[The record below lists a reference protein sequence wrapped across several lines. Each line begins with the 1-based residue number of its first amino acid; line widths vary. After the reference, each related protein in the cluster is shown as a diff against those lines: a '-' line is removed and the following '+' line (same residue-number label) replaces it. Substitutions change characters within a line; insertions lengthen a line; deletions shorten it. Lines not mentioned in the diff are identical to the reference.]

1 MAEDLAKLQVK
12 VEAHVDDYVKDIK
25 KADSETKKAVD
36 SMTKETERL
45 KKQSSSMGMW
55 KNTGKL
61 IADSVK
67 HAIPNIKAMNA
78 EIKNYVKEAQV
89 AAGVKVYT
97 DEYAETRKNIEKT
110 RKKLNELRQEEKALQ
125 QMGESS
131 GESDRYRSLRK
142 SAEKT
147 QAELDALHEKMK
159 KLEDDGDAQEY
170 TPKYQKTIDAMLAE
184 QKRVAELQKE
194 LDTRRKSGSSMT
206 YITEQGKLGN
216 VKDDLEESRR
226 KVKDLEKQLEDLE
239 KRGKDWQPTE
249 AARKL
254 SDQMEQTS
262 EKLGK
267 YRTEMTELRADGV
280 DRGTDAWIKNQKE
293 IAKARGEM
301 EKYKIMS
308 RNMESS
314 GEDIKKGTGGVA
326 ASVKAVVSEMKKS
339 LGQTKVG
346 KAASIGWGGATK
358 LFKGVTSGAKLATT
372 AIKKCSGAAA
382 SLIHRFSNGISAAG
396 RFAKGLLSL
405 GRGARNTA
413 GGFQGGLK
421 GLLMYGLG
429 IRSLF
434 ALVNRLRSVLTEG
447 MNNLAQYSD
456 STNGSLSMLMS
467 SLTQLKN
474 ALATAFAP
482 ILNAAAPMLNLLI
495 QKVTAAVTALGQLF
509 ASLTGQSGFVAAKR
523 VNQDYAKSLNSN
535 ADSAKK
541 ANKENK
547 KLQNTLFGF
556 DQINKLND
564 NSDSGDTTDTN
575 TGGGLTPAD
584 MFESVPLDSKV
595 SDFAKKLKE
604 AWKNADFT
612 EIGQIVGTKLNNA
625 LNQIPWGPI
634 QETAQKVGKSIGTF
648 ISGFVEVPDLGT
660 NIGKT
665 IAEAVNTGVGGINAF
680 LDNTKWDSVGK
691 FIGDGLNG
699 VVDTV
704 DWPGIGHLYAQKW
717 NAVFTTIGE
726 AARTFQWPDFGKNL
740 ADGVNQAIA
749 DFDWAENGARV
760 GDLVKGLLDTVLS
773 FVSETDWKQIGTSV
787 ATFIANIDWPGIFT
801 RALSAIL
808 DVPKIVWNLLTG
820 AIEAIDWYSAVRAI
834 PSTIYDFL
842 TNYDWKSLLT
852 SVGDL
857 LGAAWQA
864 AFAIGSAVLDIVKDS
879 GASIVNGLKNGIKKA
894 FSTIGSWIR
903 KHIFDPFMEKFKNL
917 FGIHS
922 PSTVMSEMGK
932 NLIAGMLK
940 GITEKISDI
949 KQKFSEIKDAIGKK
963 WDEVKTDT
971 SKKWKQINDDTSKK
985 IGNLRDDAKT
995 KFEEIRSKISDKWSS
1010 VSQNTETS
1018 WNNTKTSL
1026 SQKWSGIR
1034 SDAASKFE
1042 NIRSTVAQKWTNLH
1056 GNTTSTWSQI
1066 GIGLKNTWSDLK
1078 GNASR
1083 AFGSIS
1089 SNILSCFRN
1098 LKNSLKSTMSGV
1110 ANAIISPIGSAVNGV
1125 ISGVNWILGKV
1136 GSRKS
1141 FAKWQVPK
1149 FARGSEGLQA
1159 DTLGVVNDQPGG
1171 IYREMV
1177 IRPDGS
1183 AFVPQGRNVPLMMEK
1198 GTQIV
1203 PAKQTQQYLSMMPHF
1218 KNGIG
1223 SKIKDTISDVWSYV
1237 SHPSKLVDL
1246 ALEKFA
1252 DVGNAAEP
1260 GLSIAKGVVSQVKG
1274 SITDFVKN
1282 LFSESTPKVNYVAS
1296 KGVEQWRS
1304 LAVKA
1309 LQLTGQYSAANLN
1322 SLLYQMQT
1330 ESSGNPNAI
1339 NLWDSNAK
1347 RGTPSKGLMQVIDPT
1362 FRAYAMAP
1370 YNQNVWDPL
1379 SNMIASIRYAVSR
1392 YGSLGRAYQGHGYAS
1407 GGFPQTGEFFMARES
1422 GPELVGRMGSRNAV
1436 ANNDQITEGIKGAV
1450 FEAMLDAFQAS
1461 GIFEQK
1467 SEANKDVTLELT
1479 IKADSETLYKVVRK
1493 GKEKHDGRY
1502 YVIETI

>member
-1 MAEDLAKLQVK
+1 MAEDLAKLKVKLEAQVD
-12 VEAHVDDYVKDIK
+12 EYVKEIR
-25 KADSETKKAVD
+25 KAKSETKSAVD
-36 SMTKETERL
+36 SMEKQTERL
-45 KKQSSSMGMW
+45 KKQSSSMFMW

-67 HAIPNIKAMNA
+67 HAIPNIKALSA
-78 EIKNYVKEAQV
+78 EVKGYVKEAQV

-97 DEYAETRKNIEKT
+97 DEYASVRNSMEKT
-110 RKKLNELRQEEKALQ
+110 RKKLKELRQEEKALQ
-125 QMGESS
+125 QMGEHK
-131 GESDRYRSLRK
+131 GESDRYQSLRK
-142 SAEKT
+142 SAEKA
-147 QAELDALHEKMK
+147 QSELDALKRKMAE
-159 KLEDDGDAQEY
+159 LAQEGKEKEI
-170 TPKYQKTIDAMLAE
+170 TPKFAKLDTEYSTE
-184 QKRVAELQKE
+184 QKNLKNLKKEYERRRKNNIPMLDTNADGTLTNVEEELTKSMERAETLKKE
-194 LDTRRKSGSSMT
+194 LEELRK
-206 YITEQGKLGN
+206 E
-216 VKDDLEESRR
+216 
-226 KVKDLEKQLEDLE
+226 
-239 KRGKDWQPTE
+239 GKDWQPTK

-254 SDQMEQTS
+254 SEQMEKAS

-267 YRTEMTELRADGV
+267 YRTDITDLRADGV
-280 DRGTDAWIKNQKE
+280 DRGTNAWIKNQKE
-293 IAKARGEM
+293 IAKAGSEI
-301 EKYKIMS
+301 EKYKTMS
-308 RNMESS
+308 RNMEFS
-314 GEDIKKGTGGVA
+314 GQDVKKGTGGVA
-326 ASVKAVVSEMKKS
+326 ASIKAVMSEMKQS
-339 LGQTKVG
+339 LSETTIG
-346 KAASIGWGGATK
+346 KGLSKGWGG
-358 LFKGVTSGAKLATT
+358 VTSALKNAKKGTDLATT
-372 AIKKCSGAAA
+372 AIKKCSGAAS
-382 SLIHRFSNGISAAG
+382 SLIHRFSNGISAVG
-396 RFAKGLLSL
+396 RFAKSLTGL
-405 GRGARNTA
+405 GKGARSSSN
-413 GGFQGGLK
+413 GFQGGLK
-421 GLLMYGLG
+421 SLVMYGLG

-447 MNNLAQYSD
+447 MNNLVQYSD
-456 STNGSLSMLMS
+456 RTNGSMSLLMS

-495 QKVTAAVTALGQLF
+495 QKVTSAVTALGQLF

-564 NSDSGDTTDTN
+564 NSDSSDAADN
-575 TGGGLTPAD
+575 SAGGGLTPAD
-584 MFESVPLDSKV
+584 MFESVPVESKI
-595 SDFAKKLKE
+595 SDFAKRLKD

-612 EIGQIVGTKLNNA
+612 EIGQIVGTKLNDA
-625 LNQIPWGPI
+625 LNRIPWGPI
-634 QETAQKVGKSIGTF
+634 QNTARKVGKSIGTF

-660 NIGKT
+660 NIGKA

-680 LDNTKWDSVGK
+680 LDNTRWDSVGK

-699 VVDTV
+699 AVNTV
-704 DWPGIGHLYAQKW
+704 DWSGIGHMFAQKW
-717 NAVFTTIGE
+717 NAIFTTIGE
-726 AARTFQWPDFGKNL
+726 AARTFKWSNFGKNL
-740 ADGVNQAIA
+740 ASGLNKAIT
-749 DFDWAENGARV
+749 DFDWAGNGARIS
-760 GDLVKGLLDTVLS
+760 DLALGLLNTLTT
-773 FVSETDWKQIGTSV
+773 FLEQTDWVKLGASIKS
-787 ATFIANIDWPGIFT
+787 FIA
-801 RALSAIL
+801 
-808 DVPKIVWNLLTG
+808 
-820 AIEAIDWYSAVRAI
+820 AIDWKSIGTELSRAI
-834 PSTIYDFL
+834 GDIFGAL
-842 TNYDWKSLLT
+842 GAIVGGL
-852 SVGDL
+852 VGDAFKNAQKYFAQKTKECGGHAF
-857 LGAAWQA
+857 LGFLKGIRDAIIGIGAW
-864 AFAIGSAVLDIVKDS
+864 
-879 GASIVNGLKNGIKKA
+879 IKKN
-894 FSTIGSWIR
+894 
-903 KHIFDPFMEKFKNL
+903 IFDPFMKGFKSV
-917 FGIHS
+917 FEIHS
-922 PSTVMSEMGK
+922 PSKVMAEMGRY
-932 NLIAGMLK
+932 LIEGMLN
-940 GITEKISDI
+940 GITDKISDI
-949 KQKFSEIKDAIGKK
+949 KQKFSEIKDAISKK
-963 WDEVKTDT
+963 WEEVKTDT

-985 IGNLRDDAKT
+985 IANLRDDAKT

-1010 VSQNTETS
+1010 VRQNTETS

-1026 SQKWSGIR
+1026 AQKWSGIR
-1034 SDAASKFE
+1034 SDASSKFE

-1066 GIGLKNTWSDLK
+1066 GSSLKNTWSDLK
-1078 GNASR
+1078 SNASK
-1083 AFGSIS
+1083 AFGTIS
-1089 SNILSCFRN
+1089 DNILGCFRN

-1136 GSRKS
+1136 GSSKS

-1149 FARGSEGLQA
+1149 FAQGSEGLQA

-1223 SKIKDTISDVWSYV
+1223 TKIKDTISDVWSYV
-1237 SHPSKLVDL
+1237 SHPSKLVEL

-1252 DVGNAAEP
+1252 DVGNVAEP
-1260 GLSIAKGVVSQVKG
+1260 GLSIAKGVISQVKG

-1304 LAVKA
+1304 LAIKA

-1370 YNQNVWDPL
+1370 YNKNIWDPL

-1392 YGSLGRAYQGHGYAS
+1392 YGSLSRAYQGHGYAS

-1436 ANNDQITEGIKGAV
+1436 ANNDQIVEGIKSGVYQAV
-1450 FEAMLDAFQAS
+1450 TNAFRMLSENGNKEGQAP
-1461 GIFEQK
+1461 IF
-1467 SEANKDVTLELT
+1467 NV
-1479 IKADSETLYKVVRK
+1479 YVG
-1493 GKEKHDGRY
+1493 GKKITDI
-1502 YVIETI
+1502 VIEDVNNRTKATGKCPIIT

>member
-1 MAEDLAKLQVK
+1 MAEDLAKLQV
-12 VEAHVDDYVKDIK
+12 VIEATNAPLKKELK
-25 KADSETKKAVD
+25 KAQDMV
-36 SMTKETERL
+36 KEASGNME
-45 KKQSSSMGMW
+45 KQSS
-55 KNTGKL
+55 
-61 IADSVK
+61 VK
-67 HAIPNIKAMNA
+67 AFSGEITKAQQLAKKMRQ
-78 EIKNYVKEAQV
+78 IVKEAQV
-89 AAGVKVYT
+89 QAGTKVYT
-97 DEYAETRKNIEKT
+97 EEYKTVQKEADNAKRK
-110 RKKLNELRQEEKALQ
+110 LRQLREEEKALE
-125 QMGESS
+125 QMGQSQGMSEQYQKV
-131 GESDRYRSLRK
+131 SD
-142 SAEKT
+142 SAKKA
-147 QAELDALHEKMK
+147 QRELDALKKKMEELEQDGKEKQVAPK
-159 KLEDDGDAQEY
+159 FAKVDGEYRVEKEKLENLKQEY
-170 TPKYQKTIDAMLAE
+170 ENRRKNRLTMQDVDSNGKLINIEEELSKSLD
-184 QKRVAELQKE
+184 RVEALEAKIKE
-194 LDTRRKSGSSMT
+194 LRK
-206 YITEQGKLGN
+206 EGK
-216 VKDDLEESRR
+216 E
-226 KVKDLEKQLEDLE
+226 
-239 KRGKDWQPTE
+239 WQPTE
-249 AARKL
+249 AAIKL
-254 SDQMEQTS
+254 SGQMEQAS

-267 YRTEMTELRADGV
+267 YQSQMTQMRADGV
-280 DRGTDAWIKNQKE
+280 DRGTDAWIKNQKAINQATQE
-293 IAKARGEM
+293 QAKYQNMKA
-301 EKYKIMS
+301 
-308 RNMESS
+308 NMENA
-314 GEDIKKGTGGVA
+314 GTDMKGTKITGISGMLYEL
-326 ASVKAVVSEMKKS
+326 KAFKERLKANLKEAFE
-339 LGQTKVG
+339 GTKVG
-346 KAASIGWGGATK
+346 KGWGDISRLLGMISKEAERASTK
-358 LFKGVTSGAKLATT
+358 
-372 AIKKCSGAAA
+372 IKKCSGAAA
-382 SLIHRFSNGISAAG
+382 SLIHRFSNGISVAG

-447 MNNLAQYSD
+447 MNNLAQYND

-564 NSDSGDTTDTN
+564 NSDSDDNADTS

-595 SDFAKKLKE
+595 SDFAKKLKD

-612 EIGQIVGTKLNNA
+612 EIGQIVGTKLNDA
-625 LNQIPWGPI
+625 LNRIPWGPI
-634 QETAQKVGKSIGTF
+634 QNTSRKVGKSIGTF

-660 NIGKT
+660 NIGKA
-665 IAEAVNTGVGGINAF
+665 IAKAVNTGVGGINAF
-680 LDNTKWDSVGK
+680 LDNTRWDSVGK

-699 VVDTV
+699 AADTV

-717 NAVFTTIGE
+717 NAVFAVIGE
-726 AARTFQWPDFGKNL
+726 AARTFKWTGFGQDL
-740 ADGVNQAIA
+740 AGGLNTAIT
-749 DFDWAENGARV
+749 DFDWAGNGVRV
-760 GDLVKGLLDTVLS
+760 GDLAKGLLNTIVAVLEQTDWRKLGNS
-773 FVSETDWKQIGTSV
+773 VRTFVVSIDWSGIVSELARGFGAAFGSLGALIGGLVGEAFKSAQKYFAQKTKECGGHAVLGFFKGILDAIDGIGT
-787 ATFIANIDWPGIFT
+787 W
-801 RALSAIL
+801 
-808 DVPKIVWNLLTG
+808 
-820 AIEAIDWYSAVRAI
+820 
-834 PSTIYDFL
+834 
-842 TNYDWKSLLT
+842 
-852 SVGDL
+852 
-857 LGAAWQA
+857 
-864 AFAIGSAVLDIVKDS
+864 
-879 GASIVNGLKNGIKKA
+879 IKKN
-894 FSTIGSWIR
+894 IC
-903 KHIFDPFMEKFKNL
+903 DPFMKGFRNA

-922 PSTVMSEMGK
+922 PSKVMAEMGK
-932 NLIAGMLK
+932 YLIEGMLN
-940 GITEKISDI
+940 GITDRISDI
-949 KQKFSEIKDAIGKK
+949 KQKFSEIKDAISKK
-963 WDEVKTDT
+963 WEEVKTDT

-985 IGNLRDDAKT
+985 IANLRDDAKT

-1010 VSQNTETS
+1010 VRQNTETS

-1026 SQKWSGIR
+1026 AQKWSGIR
-1034 SDAASKFE
+1034 SDASSKFE

-1066 GIGLKNTWSDLK
+1066 GSSLKNTWSDLK
-1078 GNASR
+1078 NNASK
-1083 AFGSIS
+1083 AFGTIS
-1089 SNILSCFRN
+1089 DNILGCFRN

-1136 GSRKS
+1136 GSSKS

-1149 FARGSEGLQA
+1149 FAQGSEGLQA

-1218 KNGIG
+1218 KTGIG
-1223 SKIKDTISDVWSYV
+1223 TKIKDTISDVWSYV
-1237 SHPSKLVDL
+1237 SHPSKLVEL

-1260 GLSIAKGVVSQVKG
+1260 GLSIAKGVISQVKG

-1304 LAVKA
+1304 LAIKA

-1370 YNQNVWDPL
+1370 YNQNIWDPL

-1392 YGSLGRAYQGHGYAS
+1392 YGSLGRAYRGHGYAS

-1436 ANNDQITEGIKGAV
+1436 ANNDQITESIKGAV
-1450 FEAMLDAFQAS
+1450 FEAMLDAFQAY
-1461 GIFEQK
+1461 GIFEKK
-1467 SEANKDVTLELT
+1467 SDANKDVTLELT

>member
-12 VEAHVDDYVKDIK
+12 LEAQADEYVKELK
-25 KADSETKKAVD
+25 RADSETKRAVD
-36 SMTKETERL
+36 SMSKETERL
-45 KKQSSSMGMW
+45 KKQSSSMDMW

-61 IADSVK
+61 VAHSIRY
-67 HAIPNIKAMNA
+67 AIPNIKAMNA
-78 EIKNYVKEAQV
+78 SIKNYVKEAQV

-97 DEYAETRKNIEKT
+97 DEYAKTQESIEKLQG
-110 RKKLNELRQEEKALQ
+110 KLNELYQEEKALQ
-125 QMGESS
+125 QLGKSEGDS
-131 GESDRYRSLRK
+131 EQYRDLRK
-142 SAEKT
+142 SAEKA
-147 QAELDALHEKMK
+147 QEELV
-159 KLEDDGDAQEY
+159 KLESKMQELKD
-170 TPKYQKTIDAMLAE
+170 TGKAAVPAPDFSNMETEYQ
-184 QKRVAELQKE
+184 AELQKVEE
-194 LDTRRKSGSSMT
+194 LQKEFDKRLKDRSTMRYMHDDGT
-206 YITEQGKLGN
+206 VGN
-216 VKDDLEESRR
+216 IR
-226 KVKDLEKQLEDLE
+226 KDLAESKGRLEDLKAKMDE
-239 KRGKDWQPTE
+239 MKNSGKDWQPTKE
-249 AARKL
+249 AEKL
-254 SDQMEQTS
+254 SEQMERASEKIKKYEDQMV
-262 EKLGK
+262 
-267 YRTEMTELRADGV
+267 ELRADGV
-280 DRGTDAWIKNQKE
+280 ERGSDAWIKNQKE
-293 IAKARGEM
+293 IAKARDELR
-301 EKYKIMS
+301 KYQTMG

-314 GEDIKKGTGGVA
+314 GEDIEMGTGGKL
-326 ASVKAVVSEMKKS
+326 ASVKAVMKEIKES
-339 LGQTKVG
+339 LSQTKVG
-346 KAASIGWGGATK
+346 KVASAGWGGITK

-413 GGFQGGLK
+413 GGFQGGPK

-456 STNGSLSMLMS
+456 NTNGSLSMLMS
-467 SLTQLKN
+467 SLTRLKN

-482 ILNAAAPMLNLLI
+482 ILNVAAPMLNLLV
-495 QKVTAAVTALGQLF
+495 QKVTEAVTALGQLF

-564 NSDSGDTTDTN
+564 NSDGDDTADTS

-584 MFESVPLDSKV
+584 MFESVPINSKV
-595 SDFAKKLKE
+595 SDFAKKLKD

-612 EIGQIVGTKLNNA
+612 EIGQIFGTKLNDA
-625 LNQIPWGPI
+625 LNQISWGPI

-665 IAEAVNTGVGGINAF
+665 IAGAVNTGVGGINAF
-680 LDNTKWDSVGK
+680 LDNTRWDSVGK

-699 VVDTV
+699 AVDTI

-717 NAVFTTIGE
+717 NAIFTTIGE
-726 AARTFQWPDFGKNL
+726 SARTFKWSDFGKNL
-740 ADGVNQAIA
+740 AAGVNQTIA
-749 DFDWAENGARV
+749 DFDWAGNGARI
-760 GDLVKGLLDTVLS
+760 GDLAKGLLDTISTFL
-773 FVSETDWKQIGTSV
+773 EQTDWRKLGESIR
-787 ATFIANIDWPGIFT
+787 TFVVSIDWTGIVNELVRGC
-801 RALSAIL
+801 RAAAGALGALIGGLIGDAIKDAKKYFQKKAEECGGSLWKGVLKGIL
-808 DVPKIVWNLLTG
+808 DAIMNVAVW
-820 AIEAIDWYSAVRAI
+820 
-834 PSTIYDFL
+834 
-842 TNYDWKSLLT
+842 
-852 SVGDL
+852 
-857 LGAAWQA
+857 
-864 AFAIGSAVLDIVKDS
+864 
-879 GASIVNGLKNGIKKA
+879 IKKN
-894 FSTIGSWIR
+894 IC
-903 KHIFDPFMEKFKNL
+903 DPFMKGFRNE

-922 PSTVMSEMGK
+922 PSTVMAEMGK
-932 NLIAGMLK
+932 YLIEGMLN
-940 GITEKISDI
+940 GITDKISDI
-949 KQKFSEIKDAIGKK
+949 KQKFSEIKDAI
-963 WDEVKTDT
+963 
-971 SKKWKQINDDTSKK
+971 SKKWSEVQTDTTKKWTQINDDTSKK
-985 IGNLRDDAKT
+985 MANLRDDAKT
-995 KFEEIRSKISDKWSS
+995 KFEEIRSKISDKWFS
-1010 VSQNTETS
+1010 VRQNTETS

-1026 SQKWSGIR
+1026 AQKWSGIR
-1034 SDAASKFE
+1034 SDASSKFE
-1042 NIRSTVAQKWTNLH
+1042 NIRSTVAQKWSNLH

-1066 GIGLKNTWSDLK
+1066 GSSLKNTWSDLK
-1078 GNASR
+1078 SNASK
-1083 AFGSIS
+1083 AFGTIS
-1089 SNILSCFRN
+1089 DNILGCFRN

-1136 GSRKS
+1136 GSSKS

-1149 FARGSEGLQA
+1149 FAQGSEGLQA

-1218 KNGIG
+1218 KTGIG
-1223 SKIKDTISDVWSYV
+1223 SKIKETISDVWSYV

-1246 ALEKFA
+1246 AIKKFA

-1260 GLSIAKGVVSQVKG
+1260 GLSIAKGVISQVKG

-1304 LAVKA
+1304 LAIKA

-1370 YNQNVWDPL
+1370 YNQNIWDPL

-1450 FEAMLDAFQAS
+1450 FEAMLDAFQAG

-1467 SEANKDVTLELT
+1467 SDANKDVTLELT

>member
-1 MAEDLAKLQVK
+1 MAEDLAKLQV
-12 VEAHVDDYVKDIK
+12 VIEATNAPLKKELK
-25 KADSETKKAVD
+25 KAQDMV
-36 SMTKETERL
+36 KEASGNME
-45 KKQSSSMGMW
+45 KQSS
-55 KNTGKL
+55 
-61 IADSVK
+61 VK
-67 HAIPNIKAMNA
+67 AFSGEITKAQQLAKKMRQ
-78 EIKNYVKEAQV
+78 IVKEAQV
-89 AAGVKVYT
+89 QAGTKVYT
-97 DEYAETRKNIEKT
+97 EEYKTVQKEADNAKRK
-110 RKKLNELRQEEKALQ
+110 LRQLREEEKALE
-125 QMGESS
+125 QMGQSQGMSEQYQKV
-131 GESDRYRSLRK
+131 SD
-142 SAEKT
+142 SAKKA
-147 QAELDALHEKMK
+147 QRELDALKKKMEELEQDGKEKQVAPK
-159 KLEDDGDAQEY
+159 FAKVDGEYRVEKEKLENLKQEY
-170 TPKYQKTIDAMLAE
+170 ENGRKNRLTMQDVDSDGKLINIEEELSKSLD
-184 QKRVAELQKE
+184 RVEALEAKIKE
-194 LDTRRKSGSSMT
+194 LRK
-206 YITEQGKLGN
+206 EGK
-216 VKDDLEESRR
+216 E
-226 KVKDLEKQLEDLE
+226 
-239 KRGKDWQPTE
+239 WQPTE
-249 AARKL
+249 AAIKL
-254 SDQMEQTS
+254 SGQMEQAS

-267 YRTEMTELRADGV
+267 YQSQMTQMRADGV
-280 DRGTDAWIKNQKE
+280 DRGTDAWIKNQKAINQATQE
-293 IAKARGEM
+293 QAKYQNMKA
-301 EKYKIMS
+301 
-308 RNMESS
+308 NMENA
-314 GEDIKKGTGGVA
+314 GTDMKGTKITGISGMLYEI
-326 ASVKAVVSEMKKS
+326 KAFKERLKANLKEAFE
-339 LGQTKVG
+339 GTKVG
-346 KAASIGWGGATK
+346 KGWGDISRLLGMISKEAERASTK
-358 LFKGVTSGAKLATT
+358 
-372 AIKKCSGAAA
+372 IKKCSGAAA
-382 SLIHRFSNGISAAG
+382 SLINRFSNGISVAG

-434 ALVNRLRSVLTEG
+434 ALVNRLRNVLTEG

-564 NSDSGDTTDTN
+564 NSDSDDTADTS

-584 MFESVPLDSKV
+584 MFESVPINSKV
-595 SDFAKKLKE
+595 SDFAKKLKD

-612 EIGQIVGTKLNNA
+612 EIGQIVGIKLNDA

-634 QETAQKVGKSIGTF
+634 QNTARKVGKSIGTF

-660 NIGKT
+660 NIGKA
-665 IAEAVNTGVGGINAF
+665 IAEAVNTSVGGINAF
-680 LDNTKWDSVGK
+680 LDNTRWDSVGK

-699 VVDTV
+699 AADTV

-717 NAVFTTIGE
+717 NAVFAVIGE
-726 AARTFQWPDFGKNL
+726 AARTFKWTGFGQDL
-740 ADGVNQAIA
+740 AGGLNTAIT
-749 DFDWAENGARV
+749 DFDWAGNGVRV
-760 GDLVKGLLDTVLS
+760 GDLAKGLLNTIVAVLEQTDWRKLGNS
-773 FVSETDWKQIGTSV
+773 VRTFVVSIDWSGIVSELARGFGAAFGSLGALIGGLV
-787 ATFIANIDWPGIFT
+787 GEAFK
-801 RALSAIL
+801 SAQKYFAQKTKECGGNAFLGFLKGIL
-808 DVPKIVWNLLTG
+808 DAIIGIG
-820 AIEAIDWYSAVRAI
+820 AW
-834 PSTIYDFL
+834 
-842 TNYDWKSLLT
+842 
-852 SVGDL
+852 
-857 LGAAWQA
+857 
-864 AFAIGSAVLDIVKDS
+864 
-879 GASIVNGLKNGIKKA
+879 IKKN
-894 FSTIGSWIR
+894 
-903 KHIFDPFMEKFKNL
+903 IFDPFMKGFKSI
-917 FGIHS
+917 FEIHS
-922 PSTVMSEMGK
+922 PSKVMAEMGK
-932 NLIAGMLK
+932 YLIEGMLK
-940 GITEKISDI
+940 GITGKISDI
-949 KQKFSEIKDAIGKK
+949 KAKFSEIKDAISKK
-963 WDEVKTDT
+963 WEETKTDT
-971 SKKWKQINDDTSKK
+971 AKKWKQITEETTKK
-985 IGNLRDDAKT
+985 MGSLRDDAKT
-995 KFEEIRSKISDKWSS
+995 KFEEIRSNISGKWSL
-1010 VSQNTETS
+1010 VRQNTETS
-1018 WNNTKTSL
+1018 WSNIKSNTA
-1026 SQKWSGIR
+1026 QKWSEIR
-1034 SDAASKFE
+1034 SDASAKFE
-1042 NIRSTVAQKWTNLH
+1042 NIRSTVAQKWNSLH
-1056 GNTTSTWSQI
+1056 KDTTWSQI
-1066 GIGLKNTWSDLK
+1066 SSNLKNTWSDLK
-1078 GNASR
+1078 SNASK
-1083 AFGSIS
+1083 AFGTIS
-1089 SNILSCFRN
+1089 DNILGCFRN

-1136 GSRKS
+1136 GSSKS

-1149 FARGSEGLQA
+1149 FANGSEGLPT

-1183 AFVPQGRNVPLMMEK
+1183 AFIPQGRNVPLMMEK

-1203 PAKQTQQYLSMMPHF
+1203 PAKQTQQYMSMMPHF
-1218 KNGIG
+1218 KTGVG
-1223 SKIKDTISDVWSYV
+1223 SKIKETIENVWSYV

-1246 ALEKFA
+1246 ALDKFA
-1252 DVGNAAEP
+1252 NIGNAMEP
-1260 GLSIAKGVVSQVKG
+1260 GLSIAKGVISQVKG
-1274 SITDFVKN
+1274 SVTDFVKKI
-1282 LFSESTPKVNYVAS
+1282 FSESEPKVNYVAS

-1304 LAVKA
+1304 LATKA

-1322 SLLYQMQT
+1322 RLLYQMNT

-1370 YNQNVWDPL
+1370 YNKNIWDPL

-1392 YGSLGRAYQGHGYAS
+1392 YGSLSRAYQGHGYAS

-1450 FEAMLDAFQAS
+1450 FEAMLDAFQAG
-1461 GIFEQK
+1461 GIFERK
-1467 SEANKDVTLELT
+1467 SDANKDVTLELT

>member
-1 MAEDLAKLQVK
+1 MAEDLAKLQV
-12 VEAHVDDYVKDIK
+12 VIEATNAPLKKELK
-25 KADSETKKAVD
+25 KAQDMV
-36 SMTKETERL
+36 KEASGNME
-45 KKQSSSMGMW
+45 KQSS
-55 KNTGKL
+55 
-61 IADSVK
+61 VK
-67 HAIPNIKAMNA
+67 AFSGEITKAQQLAKKMRQ
-78 EIKNYVKEAQV
+78 IVKEAQV
-89 AAGVKVYT
+89 QAGTKVYT
-97 DEYAETRKNIEKT
+97 EEYKTVQKEADNAKRK
-110 RKKLNELRQEEKALQ
+110 LRQLREEEKALE
-125 QMGESS
+125 QMGQSQGMSEQYQKV
-131 GESDRYRSLRK
+131 SD
-142 SAEKT
+142 SAKKA
-147 QAELDALHEKMK
+147 QRELDALKKKMEELEQDGKEKQVAPK
-159 KLEDDGDAQEY
+159 FAKVDGEYRVEKEKLENLKQEY
-170 TPKYQKTIDAMLAE
+170 ENRRKNRLTMQDVDSDGKLINIEEELSKSLD
-184 QKRVAELQKE
+184 RVEALEAKIKE
-194 LDTRRKSGSSMT
+194 LRK
-206 YITEQGKLGN
+206 EGK
-216 VKDDLEESRR
+216 E
-226 KVKDLEKQLEDLE
+226 
-239 KRGKDWQPTE
+239 WQPTE
-249 AARKL
+249 AAIKL
-254 SDQMEQTS
+254 SGQMEQAS

-267 YRTEMTELRADGV
+267 YQSQMTQMRADGV
-280 DRGTDAWIKNQKE
+280 DRGTDAWIKNQKAINQATQE
-293 IAKARGEM
+293 QAKYQNMKA
-301 EKYKIMS
+301 
-308 RNMESS
+308 NMENA
-314 GEDIKKGTGGVA
+314 GTDMKGTKITGISGMLYEI
-326 ASVKAVVSEMKKS
+326 KAFKERLKANLKEAFE
-339 LGQTKVG
+339 GTKVG
-346 KAASIGWGGATK
+346 KGWGDISRLLGMISKEAERASTK
-358 LFKGVTSGAKLATT
+358 
-372 AIKKCSGAAA
+372 IKKCSGAAA
-382 SLIHRFSNGISAAG
+382 SLIHRFSNGISVAG

-447 MNNLAQYSD
+447 MNNLAQYND

-564 NSDSGDTTDTN
+564 NSDSDDNADTS

-595 SDFAKKLKE
+595 SDFAKKLKD

-612 EIGQIVGTKLNNA
+612 EIGQIVGTKLNDA
-625 LNQIPWGPI
+625 LNRIPWGPI
-634 QETAQKVGKSIGTF
+634 QNTSRKVGKSIGTF

-680 LDNTKWDSVGK
+680 LDNTRWDSVGK
-691 FIGDGLNG
+691 IIGDGLNG
-699 VVDTV
+699 AADTV

-717 NAVFTTIGE
+717 NAVFAVIGE
-726 AARTFQWPDFGKNL
+726 AARTFKWTGFGQDL
-740 ADGVNQAIA
+740 AGGLNTAIT
-749 DFDWAENGARV
+749 DFDWAGNGVRV
-760 GDLVKGLLDTVLS
+760 GDLAKGLLNTIVAVLEQTDWRKLGNS
-773 FVSETDWKQIGTSV
+773 VRTFVVSIDWSGIVSELARGFGAAFGSLGALIGGLVGEAFKSAQKYFAQKTKECGGHAVLGFFKGILDAIDGIGT
-787 ATFIANIDWPGIFT
+787 W
-801 RALSAIL
+801 
-808 DVPKIVWNLLTG
+808 
-820 AIEAIDWYSAVRAI
+820 
-834 PSTIYDFL
+834 
-842 TNYDWKSLLT
+842 
-852 SVGDL
+852 
-857 LGAAWQA
+857 
-864 AFAIGSAVLDIVKDS
+864 
-879 GASIVNGLKNGIKKA
+879 IKKN
-894 FSTIGSWIR
+894 
-903 KHIFDPFMEKFKNL
+903 IFDPFMKGFKNV
-917 FGIHS
+917 FEIHS
-922 PSTVMSEMGK
+922 PSKVMAEMGRY
-932 NLIAGMLK
+932 LIEGMLN
-940 GITEKISDI
+940 GITDKISDI
-949 KQKFSEIKDAIGKK
+949 KQKFSEIKDAISKK
-963 WDEVKTDT
+963 WEEVKTDT

-985 IGNLRDDAKT
+985 IANLRDDAKT

-1010 VSQNTETS
+1010 VRQNTETS

-1026 SQKWSGIR
+1026 AQKWSGIR
-1034 SDAASKFE
+1034 SDASSKFE

-1066 GIGLKNTWSDLK
+1066 GNSLKNTWSDLK
-1078 GNASR
+1078 SNASK
-1083 AFGSIS
+1083 AFGTIS
-1089 SNILSCFRN
+1089 DNILGCFRN
-1098 LKNSLKSTMSGV
+1098 LKNSLKSTMSDV

-1136 GSRKS
+1136 GSSKS

-1149 FARGSEGLQA
+1149 FANGSEGLPT

-1218 KNGIG
+1218 KTGIG
-1223 SKIKDTISDVWSYV
+1223 TKIKDTISDVWSYV

-1246 ALEKFA
+1246 AIEKFA

-1260 GLSIAKGVVSQVKG
+1260 GLSIAKGVISQVKG

-1282 LFSESTPKVNYVAS
+1282 LFSESAPKVNYVAS

-1304 LAVKA
+1304 LAIKA

-1370 YNQNVWDPL
+1370 YNKNIWDPL
-1379 SNMIASIRYAVSR
+1379 GNMIASIRYAVSR

-1407 GGFPQTGEFFMARES
+1407 GGFPQMGEFFMARES

-1450 FEAMLDAFQAS
+1450 FEAMLDAFQAG

-1467 SEANKDVTLELT
+1467 SDANKDVTLELT

>member
-1 MAEDLAKLQVK
+1 MAEDLAKLQV
-12 VEAHVDDYVKDIK
+12 VIEATNAPLKKELK
-25 KADSETKKAVD
+25 KAQDMV
-36 SMTKETERL
+36 KEASGNME
-45 KKQSSSMGMW
+45 KQSS
-55 KNTGKL
+55 
-61 IADSVK
+61 VK
-67 HAIPNIKAMNA
+67 AFSGEITKAQQLAKKMRQ
-78 EIKNYVKEAQV
+78 IVKEAQV
-89 AAGVKVYT
+89 QAGTKVYT
-97 DEYAETRKNIEKT
+97 EEYKTVQKEADNAKRK
-110 RKKLNELRQEEKALQ
+110 LRQLREEEKALE
-125 QMGESS
+125 QMGQSQGMSEQYQKV
-131 GESDRYRSLRK
+131 SD
-142 SAEKT
+142 SAKKA
-147 QAELDALHEKMK
+147 QRELDALKKKMEELEQDGKEKQVAPK
-159 KLEDDGDAQEY
+159 FAKVDGEYRVEKEKLENLKQEY
-170 TPKYQKTIDAMLAE
+170 ENRRKNRLTMQDVDSDGKLINIEEELSKSLD
-184 QKRVAELQKE
+184 RVEALEAKIKE
-194 LDTRRKSGSSMT
+194 LRK
-206 YITEQGKLGN
+206 EGK
-216 VKDDLEESRR
+216 E
-226 KVKDLEKQLEDLE
+226 
-239 KRGKDWQPTE
+239 WQPTE
-249 AARKL
+249 AAIKL
-254 SDQMEQTS
+254 SGQMEQAS

-267 YRTEMTELRADGV
+267 YQSQMTQMREDGV
-280 DRGTDAWIKNQKE
+280 DRGTDAWIKNQKAINQATQE
-293 IAKARGEM
+293 QAKYQNMKA
-301 EKYKIMS
+301 
-308 RNMESS
+308 NMENA
-314 GEDIKKGTGGVA
+314 GTDMKGTKITGISGMLYEI
-326 ASVKAVVSEMKKS
+326 KAFKERLKANLKEAFE
-339 LGQTKVG
+339 GTKVG
-346 KAASIGWGGATK
+346 KGWGDISRLLGMISKEAERASTK
-358 LFKGVTSGAKLATT
+358 
-372 AIKKCSGAAA
+372 IKKCSGAAA

-564 NSDSGDTTDTN
+564 NSDSDDNADTS

-584 MFESVPLDSKV
+584 MFESVPLDSKIT
-595 SDFAKKLKE
+595 DFAKKLKD

-612 EIGQIVGTKLNNA
+612 EIGQIVGTKLNDA
-625 LNQIPWGPI
+625 LNRIPWGPI
-634 QETAQKVGKSIGTF
+634 QNTSRKVGKSIGTF

-680 LDNTKWDSVGK
+680 LDNTRWDSVGK

-699 VVDTV
+699 AADTV

-717 NAVFTTIGE
+717 NAVFAVIGE
-726 AARTFQWPDFGKNL
+726 AARTFKWTGFGQDL
-740 ADGVNQAIA
+740 AGGLNTAIT
-749 DFDWAENGARV
+749 DFDWAGNGVRV
-760 GDLVKGLLDTVLS
+760 GDLAKGLLNTIVAVLEQTDWRKLGNS
-773 FVSETDWKQIGTSV
+773 VRTFVVSIDWSGIVSELARG
-787 ATFIANIDWPGIFT
+787 F
-801 RALSAIL
+801 
-808 DVPKIVWNLLTG
+808 G
-820 AIEAIDWYSAVRAI
+820 AAFGS
-834 PSTIYDFL
+834 
-842 TNYDWKSLLT
+842 
-852 SVGDL
+852 
-857 LGAAWQA
+857 LGALIGGLVGETFKSAQKYFAQKTKECGGNAFLGFLKGIRDAIIGIGAW
-864 AFAIGSAVLDIVKDS
+864 
-879 GASIVNGLKNGIKKA
+879 IKKN
-894 FSTIGSWIR
+894 
-903 KHIFDPFMEKFKNL
+903 IFDPFMKGFKSV
-917 FGIHS
+917 FEIHS
-922 PSTVMSEMGK
+922 PSKVMAEMGK
-932 NLIAGMLK
+932 YLIEGMLN
-940 GITEKISDI
+940 GITDKISDI
-949 KQKFSEIKDAIGKK
+949 KQKFSEIKDAISKK
-963 WDEVKTDT
+963 WEEVKTDT

-985 IGNLRDDAKT
+985 IANLRDDAKT

-1010 VSQNTETS
+1010 VRQNTEIS

-1026 SQKWSGIR
+1026 AQKWSGIR
-1034 SDAASKFE
+1034 SDASSKFE

-1066 GIGLKNTWSDLK
+1066 GSSLKNTWSDLK

-1083 AFGSIS
+1083 AFGTIS
-1089 SNILSCFRN
+1089 DNILNCFRN

-1136 GSRKS
+1136 GSSKA

-1149 FARGSEGLQA
+1149 FANGSEGLQA

-1218 KNGIG
+1218 KTGIG
-1223 SKIKDTISDVWSYV
+1223 TKIKDTISDVWSYV

-1246 ALEKFA
+1246 AIEKFA

-1260 GLSIAKGVVSQVKG
+1260 GLSIAKGVISQVKG

-1282 LFSESTPKVNYVAS
+1282 LFSESAPKVNYVAS

-1304 LAVKA
+1304 LAIKA

-1370 YNQNVWDPL
+1370 YNQNIWDPL

-1450 FEAMLDAFQAS
+1450 FEAMLDAFQAG

-1467 SEANKDVTLELT
+1467 SDANKDVTLELT

>member
-12 VEAHVDDYVKDIK
+12 LEAQADEYVKELK
-25 KADSETKKAVD
+25 RADSETKRAVD
-36 SMTKETERL
+36 SMSKETERL
-45 KKQSSSMGMW
+45 KKQSSSMDMW

-61 IADSVK
+61 VAHSIRY
-67 HAIPNIKAMNA
+67 AIPNIKAMNA
-78 EIKNYVKEAQV
+78 SIKNYVKEAQV

-97 DEYAETRKNIEKT
+97 DEYAKTQESIEKLQG
-110 RKKLNELRQEEKALQ
+110 KLNELYQEEKTLQ
-125 QMGESS
+125 QLGKSEGDS
-131 GESDRYRSLRK
+131 EQYRDLRK
-142 SAEKT
+142 SAEKA
-147 QAELDALHEKMK
+147 QEELV
-159 KLEDDGDAQEY
+159 KLENKMQELKD
-170 TPKYQKTIDAMLAE
+170 TGKAAVPAPDFSNMETEYQ
-184 QKRVAELQKE
+184 AELQKVEE
-194 LDTRRKSGSSMT
+194 LQKEFDKRLKDRSTMRYTHDDGT
-206 YITEQGKLGN
+206 VGN
-216 VKDDLEESRR
+216 IR
-226 KVKDLEKQLEDLE
+226 KDLAESKGRLEDLKAKMDE
-239 KRGKDWQPTE
+239 MKNSGKDWQPTKE
-249 AARKL
+249 AEKL
-254 SDQMEQTS
+254 SEQMERASEKIKKYEDQMV
-262 EKLGK
+262 
-267 YRTEMTELRADGV
+267 ELRADGV
-280 DRGTDAWIKNQKE
+280 DRGSDAWIKNQKE
-293 IAKARGEM
+293 IAKARDELR
-301 EKYKIMS
+301 KYQTMG

-314 GEDIKKGTGGVA
+314 GEDIEMGTGGKL
-326 ASVKAVVSEMKKS
+326 ASVKAVMKEIKES
-339 LGQTKVG
+339 LSQTKVG
-346 KAASIGWGGATK
+346 KVASAGWGGITK

-413 GGFQGGLK
+413 GGFQDGPK

-456 STNGSLSMLMS
+456 NTNGSLSMLMS
-467 SLTQLKN
+467 SLTRLKN

-495 QKVTAAVTALGQLF
+495 QKVTETVTALGQLF

-564 NSDSGDTTDTN
+564 NSDGDDTADTS

-584 MFESVPLDSKV
+584 MFESVPINSKV
-595 SDFAKKLKE
+595 SDFAKKLKD

-612 EIGQIVGTKLNNA
+612 EIGQIVGTKLNDA
-625 LNQIPWGPI
+625 LNQISWGPI

-665 IAEAVNTGVGGINAF
+665 IAGAVNTGVGGINAF
-680 LDNTKWDSVGK
+680 LDNTRWDSVGK

-699 VVDTV
+699 AVDTI

-717 NAVFTTIGE
+717 NAIFTTIGE
-726 AARTFQWPDFGKNL
+726 SARTFKWSDFGKNL
-740 ADGVNQAIA
+740 AAGVNQTIA
-749 DFDWAENGARV
+749 DFDWAGNGARI
-760 GDLVKGLLDTVLS
+760 GDLAKGLLDTISTFL
-773 FVSETDWKQIGTSV
+773 EQTDWRKLGESIR
-787 ATFIANIDWPGIFT
+787 TFVVSIDWIGIVNELVRGF
-801 RALSAIL
+801 RAVAGALGALIGGLIGDAIKDAKKYFQKKAEECGGSLWKGVLKGIL
-808 DVPKIVWNLLTG
+808 DAIMNVAVW
-820 AIEAIDWYSAVRAI
+820 
-834 PSTIYDFL
+834 
-842 TNYDWKSLLT
+842 
-852 SVGDL
+852 
-857 LGAAWQA
+857 
-864 AFAIGSAVLDIVKDS
+864 
-879 GASIVNGLKNGIKKA
+879 IKKN
-894 FSTIGSWIR
+894 IC
-903 KHIFDPFMEKFKNL
+903 DPFMKGFRNV

-922 PSTVMSEMGK
+922 PSTVMAEMGK
-932 NLIAGMLK
+932 YLIEGMLN
-940 GITEKISDI
+940 GITDKISDI
-949 KQKFSEIKDAIGKK
+949 KQKFSEIKDAI
-963 WDEVKTDT
+963 
-971 SKKWKQINDDTSKK
+971 SKKWSEVQTDTTKKWTQINDDTSKK
-985 IGNLRDDAKT
+985 IANLRDDAKT

-1010 VSQNTETS
+1010 VRQNTETS

-1026 SQKWSGIR
+1026 AQKWSGIR
-1034 SDAASKFE
+1034 SDASSKFE

-1066 GIGLKNTWSDLK
+1066 GSSLKNTWSDLK
-1078 GNASR
+1078 SNASK
-1083 AFGSIS
+1083 AFGTIS
-1089 SNILSCFRN
+1089 DNILGCFRN

-1136 GSRKS
+1136 GSSKS

-1149 FARGSEGLQA
+1149 FAQGSEGLQA

-1218 KNGIG
+1218 KTGIG
-1223 SKIKDTISDVWSYV
+1223 SKIKETISDVWSYV

-1246 ALEKFA
+1246 AIKKFA

-1260 GLSIAKGVVSQVKG
+1260 GLSIAKGVISQVKG

-1304 LAVKA
+1304 LAIKA

-1370 YNQNVWDPL
+1370 YNQNIWDPL

-1450 FEAMLDAFQAS
+1450 FEAMLDAFQAG

-1467 SEANKDVTLELT
+1467 SDANKDVTLELT

>member
-1 MAEDLAKLQVK
+1 MAEDLAKLQV
-12 VEAHVDDYVKDIK
+12 VIEATNAPLKKELK
-25 KADSETKKAVD
+25 KAQDMV
-36 SMTKETERL
+36 KEASGNME
-45 KKQSSSMGMW
+45 KQSS
-55 KNTGKL
+55 
-61 IADSVK
+61 VK
-67 HAIPNIKAMNA
+67 AFSGEITKAQQLAKKMRQ
-78 EIKNYVKEAQV
+78 IVKEAQV
-89 AAGVKVYT
+89 QAGTKVYT
-97 DEYAETRKNIEKT
+97 EEYKTVQKEADNAKRK
-110 RKKLNELRQEEKALQ
+110 LRQLREEEKALE
-125 QMGESS
+125 QMGQSQGMSEQYQKV
-131 GESDRYRSLRK
+131 SD
-142 SAEKT
+142 SAKKA
-147 QAELDALHEKMK
+147 QRELDALKKKMEELEQDGKEKQVAPK
-159 KLEDDGDAQEY
+159 FAKVDGEYRVEKEKLENLKQEY
-170 TPKYQKTIDAMLAE
+170 ENRRKNRLTMQDVDSDGKLINIEEELSKSLD
-184 QKRVAELQKE
+184 RVEALEAKIKE
-194 LDTRRKSGSSMT
+194 LRK
-206 YITEQGKLGN
+206 EGK
-216 VKDDLEESRR
+216 E
-226 KVKDLEKQLEDLE
+226 
-239 KRGKDWQPTE
+239 WQPTE
-249 AARKL
+249 AAIKL
-254 SDQMEQTS
+254 SGQMEQAS

-267 YRTEMTELRADGV
+267 YQSQMTQMRADGV
-280 DRGTDAWIKNQKE
+280 DRGTDAWIKNQKAINQATQE
-293 IAKARGEM
+293 QAKYQNMKA
-301 EKYKIMS
+301 
-308 RNMESS
+308 NMENA
-314 GEDIKKGTGGVA
+314 GTDMKGTKITGISGMLYEI
-326 ASVKAVVSEMKKS
+326 KAFKERLKANLKEAFE
-339 LGQTKVG
+339 GTKVG
-346 KAASIGWGGATK
+346 KGWGDISRLLGMISKEAERASTK
-358 LFKGVTSGAKLATT
+358 
-372 AIKKCSGAAA
+372 IKKCSGAAA

-564 NSDSGDTTDTN
+564 NSDSDDNADTS

-584 MFESVPLDSKV
+584 MFESVPLDSKIT
-595 SDFAKKLKE
+595 DFAKKLKD

-612 EIGQIVGTKLNNA
+612 EIGQIVGTKLNDA
-625 LNQIPWGPI
+625 LNRIPWGPI
-634 QETAQKVGKSIGTF
+634 QNTSRKVGKSIGTF

-680 LDNTKWDSVGK
+680 LDNTRWDSVGK

-699 VVDTV
+699 AADTV

-717 NAVFTTIGE
+717 NAVFAVIGE
-726 AARTFQWPDFGKNL
+726 AARTFKWTGFGQDL
-740 ADGVNQAIA
+740 AGGLNTAIT
-749 DFDWAENGARV
+749 DFDWAGNGVRV
-760 GDLVKGLLDTVLS
+760 GDLAKGLLNTIVAVLEQTDWRKLGNS
-773 FVSETDWKQIGTSV
+773 VRTFVVSIDWSGIVSELARGFGAAFGSLGALIGGLVGEAFKSAQKYFAQKTKECGGHAVLGFFKGILDAIDGIGT
-787 ATFIANIDWPGIFT
+787 W
-801 RALSAIL
+801 
-808 DVPKIVWNLLTG
+808 
-820 AIEAIDWYSAVRAI
+820 
-834 PSTIYDFL
+834 
-842 TNYDWKSLLT
+842 
-852 SVGDL
+852 
-857 LGAAWQA
+857 
-864 AFAIGSAVLDIVKDS
+864 
-879 GASIVNGLKNGIKKA
+879 IKKN
-894 FSTIGSWIR
+894 
-903 KHIFDPFMEKFKNL
+903 IFDPFMKGFKNV
-917 FGIHS
+917 FEIHS
-922 PSTVMSEMGK
+922 PSKAMAEMGK
-932 NLIAGMLK
+932 YLIEGMLN
-940 GITEKISDI
+940 GITDKISDI
-949 KQKFSEIKDAIGKK
+949 KQKFSEIKDTISKK
-963 WDEVKTDT
+963 WSEVQTDT

-985 IGNLRDDAKT
+985 IANLRDDAKT

-1010 VSQNTETS
+1010 VRQNTETS

-1026 SQKWSGIR
+1026 AQKWSGIR
-1034 SDAASKFE
+1034 SDASSKFE

-1056 GNTTSTWSQI
+1056 GNTTSTWYQI
-1066 GIGLKNTWSDLK
+1066 GSSLKNTWSDLK
-1078 GNASR
+1078 SNASK
-1083 AFGSIS
+1083 AFGTIS
-1089 SNILSCFRN
+1089 DNILGCFRN

-1136 GSRKS
+1136 GSSKS

-1149 FARGSEGLQA
+1149 FANGSEGLQA

-1223 SKIKDTISDVWSYV
+1223 TKIKDTISDVWSYV
-1237 SHPSKLVDL
+1237 SHPSKLVEL

-1260 GLSIAKGVVSQVKG
+1260 GLSIAKGVISQVKG

-1282 LFSESTPKVNYVAS
+1282 LFSESAPKVNYVAS

-1304 LAVKA
+1304 LAIKA

-1370 YNQNVWDPL
+1370 YNQNIWDPL

-1392 YGSLGRAYQGHGYAS
+1392 YGSLGRAYRGHGYAS
-1407 GGFPQTGEFFMARES
+1407 GGFPQNGEFFMARES

-1436 ANNDQITEGIKGAV
+1436 ANNDQITEGIKCAV
-1450 FEAMLDAFQAS
+1450 FEAMLDAFQAG

-1467 SEANKDVTLELT
+1467 SDANKDVTLELT

>member
-1 MAEDLAKLQVK
+1 MAEDLAKLQV
-12 VEAHVDDYVKDIK
+12 VIEATNAPLKKELK
-25 KADSETKKAVD
+25 KAQDMV
-36 SMTKETERL
+36 KEASGNME
-45 KKQSSSMGMW
+45 KQSS
-55 KNTGKL
+55 
-61 IADSVK
+61 VK
-67 HAIPNIKAMNA
+67 AFSGEITKAQQLAKKMRQ
-78 EIKNYVKEAQV
+78 IVKEAQV
-89 AAGVKVYT
+89 QAGTKVYT
-97 DEYAETRKNIEKT
+97 EEYKTVQKEADNAKRK
-110 RKKLNELRQEEKALQ
+110 LRQLREEEKALE
-125 QMGESS
+125 QMGQSQGMSEQYQKV
-131 GESDRYRSLRK
+131 SDSAKKAQRELKKKMEELEQDGKEKQVAPKFAKVDEEYRVEKEKLENLKQEYENRRKNRLTMQDVDSDGKLINIEEELSKSLDRVEALEAKIKELRK
-142 SAEKT
+142 E
-147 QAELDALHEKMK
+147 
-159 KLEDDGDAQEY
+159 G
-170 TPKYQKTIDAMLAE
+170 
-184 QKRVAELQKE
+184 KE
-194 LDTRRKSGSSMT
+194 
-206 YITEQGKLGN
+206 
-216 VKDDLEESRR
+216 
-226 KVKDLEKQLEDLE
+226 
-239 KRGKDWQPTE
+239 WQPTE
-249 AARKL
+249 AAIKL
-254 SDQMEQTS
+254 SGQMEQAS

-267 YRTEMTELRADGV
+267 YQSQMTQMRADGV
-280 DRGTDAWIKNQKE
+280 DRGTDAWIKNQKAINQATQE
-293 IAKARGEM
+293 QAKYQNMKA
-301 EKYKIMS
+301 
-308 RNMESS
+308 NMENA
-314 GEDIKKGTGGVA
+314 GTDMKGTKITGISGMLYEI
-326 ASVKAVVSEMKKS
+326 KAFKERLKANLKEAFE
-339 LGQTKVG
+339 GTKVG
-346 KAASIGWGGATK
+346 KGWGDISRLLGMISKEAERASTK
-358 LFKGVTSGAKLATT
+358 
-372 AIKKCSGAAA
+372 IKKCSGAAA
-382 SLIHRFSNGISAAG
+382 SLIHRFSNGISVAG

-564 NSDSGDTTDTN
+564 NSDSDDNADTS

-584 MFESVPLDSKV
+584 MFESVPLDSKIT
-595 SDFAKKLKE
+595 DFAKKLKD

-612 EIGQIVGTKLNNA
+612 EIGQIVGTKLNDA
-625 LNQIPWGPI
+625 LNRIPWGPI
-634 QETAQKVGKSIGTF
+634 QNTSRKVGKSIGTF

-680 LDNTKWDSVGK
+680 LDNTRWDSVGK

-699 VVDTV
+699 AADTV

-717 NAVFTTIGE
+717 NAVFAVIGE
-726 AARTFQWPDFGKNL
+726 AARTFKWTGFGQDL
-740 ADGVNQAIA
+740 AGGLNTAIT
-749 DFDWAENGARV
+749 DFDWAGNGVRV
-760 GDLVKGLLDTVLS
+760 GDLAKGLLNTIVAVLEQTDWRKLGNS
-773 FVSETDWKQIGTSV
+773 VRTFVVSIDWSGIVSELARGFGAAFGSLGALIGGLVGEAFKSAQKYFAQKTKECGGHAVLGFFKGILDAIDGIGT
-787 ATFIANIDWPGIFT
+787 W
-801 RALSAIL
+801 
-808 DVPKIVWNLLTG
+808 
-820 AIEAIDWYSAVRAI
+820 
-834 PSTIYDFL
+834 
-842 TNYDWKSLLT
+842 
-852 SVGDL
+852 
-857 LGAAWQA
+857 
-864 AFAIGSAVLDIVKDS
+864 
-879 GASIVNGLKNGIKKA
+879 IKKN
-894 FSTIGSWIR
+894 
-903 KHIFDPFMEKFKNL
+903 IFDPFMKGFKNV
-917 FGIHS
+917 FEIHS
-922 PSTVMSEMGK
+922 PSKVMAEMGK
-932 NLIAGMLK
+932 YLIEGMLN
-940 GITEKISDI
+940 GITDKISDI
-949 KQKFSEIKDAIGKK
+949 KQKFSEIKDTISKK
-963 WDEVKTDT
+963 WSEVQTDT

-985 IGNLRDDAKT
+985 IANLRDDAKT

-1010 VSQNTETS
+1010 VRQNTETS

-1026 SQKWSGIR
+1026 AQKWSGIR
-1034 SDAASKFE
+1034 SDASSKFE

-1066 GIGLKNTWSDLK
+1066 GSSLKNTWSDLK
-1078 GNASR
+1078 SSASR
-1083 AFGSIS
+1083 AFGTIS
-1089 SNILSCFRN
+1089 DNILGCFRN

-1136 GSRKS
+1136 GSSKS

-1149 FARGSEGLQA
+1149 FAQGSEGLQA

-1218 KNGIG
+1218 ENGIG
-1223 SKIKDTISDVWSYV
+1223 TKIKDTISDVWSYV
-1237 SHPSKLVDL
+1237 SHPSKLVEL

-1260 GLSIAKGVVSQVKG
+1260 GLSIAKGVISQVKG

-1304 LAVKA
+1304 LAIKA

-1370 YNQNVWDPL
+1370 YNKNIWDPL

-1392 YGSLGRAYQGHGYAS
+1392 YGSLGRAYQGHGYAF

-1450 FEAMLDAFQAS
+1450 FEAMLDAFQAG

-1467 SEANKDVTLELT
+1467 SDANKDVTLELT

>member
-1 MAEDLAKLQVK
+1 MAEDLAKLQV
-12 VEAHVDDYVKDIK
+12 VIEATNAPLKKELK
-25 KADSETKKAVD
+25 KAQDMV
-36 SMTKETERL
+36 KEASGNME
-45 KKQSSSMGMW
+45 KQSS
-55 KNTGKL
+55 
-61 IADSVK
+61 VK
-67 HAIPNIKAMNA
+67 AFSGEITKAQQLAKKMRQ
-78 EIKNYVKEAQV
+78 IVKEAQV
-89 AAGVKVYT
+89 QAGTKVYT
-97 DEYAETRKNIEKT
+97 EEYKTVQKEADNAKRK
-110 RKKLNELRQEEKALQ
+110 LRQLREEEKALE
-125 QMGESS
+125 QMGQSQGMSEQYQKV
-131 GESDRYRSLRK
+131 SD
-142 SAEKT
+142 SAKKA
-147 QAELDALHEKMK
+147 QRELDALKKKMEELEQDGKEKQVAPQFAK
-159 KLEDDGDAQEY
+159 VDEEYRVEKEKLENLKQEY
-170 TPKYQKTIDAMLAE
+170 ENRRKNRLTMQDVDSDGKLINIEEELSKSLD
-184 QKRVAELQKE
+184 RVEALEAKIKE
-194 LDTRRKSGSSMT
+194 LRK
-206 YITEQGKLGN
+206 EGK
-216 VKDDLEESRR
+216 E
-226 KVKDLEKQLEDLE
+226 
-239 KRGKDWQPTE
+239 WQPTE
-249 AARKL
+249 AAIKL
-254 SDQMEQTS
+254 SGQMEQAS

-267 YRTEMTELRADGV
+267 YQSQMTQMRADGV
-280 DRGTDAWIKNQKE
+280 DRGTDAWIKNQKAINQATQE
-293 IAKARGEM
+293 QAKYQNMKA
-301 EKYKIMS
+301 
-308 RNMESS
+308 NMENA
-314 GEDIKKGTGGVA
+314 GTDMKGTKITGISGMLYEI
-326 ASVKAVVSEMKKS
+326 KAFKERLKANLKEAFE
-339 LGQTKVG
+339 GTKVG
-346 KAASIGWGGATK
+346 KGWGDISRLLGMISKEAERASTK
-358 LFKGVTSGAKLATT
+358 
-372 AIKKCSGAAA
+372 IKKCSGAAA
-382 SLIHRFSNGISAAG
+382 SLIHRFSNGISVAG

-421 GLLMYGLG
+421 RLLMYGLG

-564 NSDSGDTTDTN
+564 NSDSDDN
-575 TGGGLTPAD
+575 ADNSTGGGLTPAD
-584 MFESVPLDSKV
+584 MFETVPLDSKV
-595 SDFAKKLKE
+595 SDFAKKLKD

-612 EIGQIVGTKLNNA
+612 EIGQIVGTKLNDA
-625 LNQIPWGPI
+625 LNRIPWGPI
-634 QETAQKVGKSIGTF
+634 QNTARKVGKSIGTF

-680 LDNTKWDSVGK
+680 LDNTRWDSVGK
-691 FIGDGLNG
+691 IIGDGLNG
-699 VVDTV
+699 AADTV

-717 NAVFTTIGE
+717 NAVFAVIGE
-726 AARTFQWPDFGKNL
+726 AARTFKWNGFGKNL
-740 ADGVNQAIA
+740 AGGLNTAIS
-749 DFDWAENGARV
+749 DFDWAGNGARIS
-760 GDLVKGLLDTVLS
+760 DLALGLLNTISTFL
-773 FVSETDWKQIGTSV
+773 EQTDWVKLGTS
-787 ATFIANIDWPGIFT
+787 I
-801 RALSAIL
+801 RSY
-808 DVPKIVWNLLTG
+808 
-820 AIEAIDWYSAVRAI
+820 IEAIDWKGIATSCSKVVREAFFALGAVI
-834 PSTIYDFL
+834 GGL
-842 TNYDWKSLLT
+842 
-852 SVGDL
+852 VGDAFKSAQRYFDQKTQECGGNAF
-857 LGAAWQA
+857 LG
-864 AFAIGSAVLDIVKDS
+864 FLKGILDAIAGI
-879 GASIVNGLKNGIKKA
+879 GTWIKKN
-894 FSTIGSWIR
+894 
-903 KHIFDPFMEKFKNL
+903 IFDPFMKGFKNV
-917 FGIHS
+917 FEIHS
-922 PSTVMSEMGK
+922 PSKVMAEMGK
-932 NLIAGMLK
+932 HLIEGMLN
-940 GITEKISDI
+940 GITEKIAAI
-949 KQKFSEIKDAIGKK
+949 KQKFSEIKDTISKK
-963 WDEVKTDT
+963 WEEVKTDT

-985 IGNLRDDAKT
+985 IANLRDDAKT
-995 KFEEIRSKISDKWSS
+995 KLEEIRSKISEKWSS
-1010 VSQNTETS
+1010 VRQNTETS
-1018 WNNTKTSL
+1018 WNNTKISL
-1026 SQKWSGIR
+1026 AQKWSEIR

-1066 GIGLKNTWSDLK
+1066 GSSLKNTWLDLK
-1078 GNASR
+1078 SNASR
-1083 AFGSIS
+1083 AFGTIS
-1089 SNILSCFRN
+1089 DNILNCFRN

-1136 GSRKS
+1136 GSSKS

-1149 FARGSEGLQA
+1149 FANGSEGLPA
-1159 DTLGVVNDQPGG
+1159 DTIGVVNDQPGG

-1177 IRPDGS
+1177 IRPNGS
-1183 AFVPQGRNVPLMMEK
+1183 AFVPQGRNVPLMLEK

-1218 KNGIG
+1218 KTGIG
-1223 SKIKDTISDVWSYV
+1223 TKIKDTISDVWSYV

-1246 ALEKFA
+1246 AIEKFA

-1260 GLSIAKGVVSQVKG
+1260 GLSIAKGVISQVKG

-1282 LFSESTPKVNYVAS
+1282 LFGESTPKVNYVAS

-1304 LAVKA
+1304 LAIKA

-1370 YNQNVWDPL
+1370 YNQNIWDPL

-1450 FEAMLDAFQAS
+1450 FEAMLDAFQAG

-1467 SEANKDVTLELT
+1467 SDANKDVTLELT

>member
-1 MAEDLAKLQVK
+1 MAEDLTKLQVK
-12 VEAHVDDYVKDIK
+12 LEAQADEYVKELK
-25 KADSETKKAVD
+25 RADSETKRAVD
-36 SMTKETERL
+36 SMSKETERL
-45 KKQSSSMGMW
+45 KKQSSSMDMW

-61 IADSVK
+61 VAHSIRY
-67 HAIPNIKAMNA
+67 AIPNIKAMNA
-78 EIKNYVKEAQV
+78 SIKNYVKEAQV

-97 DEYAETRKNIEKT
+97 DEYAKTQESIEKLQG
-110 RKKLNELRQEEKALQ
+110 KLNELYQEEKALQ
-125 QMGESS
+125 QLGKSEGDS
-131 GESDRYRSLRK
+131 EQYRDLRK
-142 SAEKT
+142 SAEKA
-147 QAELDALHEKMK
+147 QEELV
-159 KLEDDGDAQEY
+159 KLESKMQELKD
-170 TPKYQKTIDAMLAE
+170 TGKAAVPALDFSNMETEYQ
-184 QKRVAELQKE
+184 AELQKVEE
-194 LDTRRKSGSSMT
+194 LQKEFDKRLKDRSTMRYTHDDGT
-206 YITEQGKLGN
+206 VGN
-216 VKDDLEESRR
+216 IR
-226 KVKDLEKQLEDLE
+226 KDLAESKGRLEDLKAKMDE
-239 KRGKDWQPTE
+239 MKNSGKDWQPTKE
-249 AARKL
+249 AEKL
-254 SDQMEQTS
+254 SEQMERASEKIKKYEDQMV
-262 EKLGK
+262 
-267 YRTEMTELRADGV
+267 ELRADGV
-280 DRGTDAWIKNQKE
+280 DRGSDAWIKNQKE
-293 IAKARGEM
+293 IAKARDELR
-301 EKYKIMS
+301 KYQTMG

-314 GEDIKKGTGGVA
+314 GEDIEMGTGGKL
-326 ASVKAVVSEMKKS
+326 ASVKAVMKEIKES
-339 LGQTKVG
+339 LSQTKVG
-346 KAASIGWGGATK
+346 KVASAGWGGITK

-413 GGFQGGLK
+413 GGFQGGPK

-456 STNGSLSMLMS
+456 NTNGSFSMLMS
-467 SLTQLKN
+467 SLTRLKN

-482 ILNAAAPMLNLLI
+482 ILNVAAPMLNLLI
-495 QKVTAAVTALGQLF
+495 QKVTEAVTALGQLF

-564 NSDSGDTTDTN
+564 NSDGDDTADTS

-584 MFESVPLDSKV
+584 MFESVPINSKV
-595 SDFAKKLKE
+595 SDFAKKLKD

-612 EIGQIVGTKLNNA
+612 EIGQIVGTKLNDA
-625 LNQIPWGPI
+625 LNQISWGPI

-665 IAEAVNTGVGGINAF
+665 IAGAVNTGVGGINAF
-680 LDNTKWDSVGK
+680 LDNTRWDSVGK

-699 VVDTV
+699 AVDTI

-717 NAVFTTIGE
+717 NAIFTTIGE
-726 AARTFQWPDFGKNL
+726 SARTFKWSDFGKNL
-740 ADGVNQAIA
+740 AAGVNQTIA
-749 DFDWAENGARV
+749 DFDWAGNGARI
-760 GDLVKGLLDTVLS
+760 GDLAKGLLDTISTFL
-773 FVSETDWKQIGTSV
+773 EQTDWRKLGESIR
-787 ATFIANIDWPGIFT
+787 TFVVSIDWTGIVNELVRGFGAAAG
-801 RALSAIL
+801 ALGALIRGLIGDAIKDAKKYFQKKAEECGGSLWKGVLKGIL
-808 DVPKIVWNLLTG
+808 DAIMNVAVW
-820 AIEAIDWYSAVRAI
+820 
-834 PSTIYDFL
+834 
-842 TNYDWKSLLT
+842 
-852 SVGDL
+852 
-857 LGAAWQA
+857 
-864 AFAIGSAVLDIVKDS
+864 
-879 GASIVNGLKNGIKKA
+879 IKKN
-894 FSTIGSWIR
+894 IC
-903 KHIFDPFMEKFKNL
+903 DPFMKGFRNA

-922 PSTVMSEMGK
+922 PSTVMAEMGK
-932 NLIAGMLK
+932 YLIEGMLN
-940 GITEKISDI
+940 GITDKISDI
-949 KQKFSEIKDAIGKK
+949 KQKFSEIKDAI
-963 WDEVKTDT
+963 
-971 SKKWKQINDDTSKK
+971 SKKWSEVQTDTTKKWTQINDDTSKK
-985 IGNLRDDAKT
+985 IANLRDDAKT

-1010 VSQNTETS
+1010 VRQNTETS

-1026 SQKWSGIR
+1026 AQKWSGIR
-1034 SDAASKFE
+1034 SDASSKFE

-1066 GIGLKNTWSDLK
+1066 GSSLKNTWSDLK
-1078 GNASR
+1078 SSASR
-1083 AFGSIS
+1083 AFGTIS
-1089 SNILSCFRN
+1089 DNILGCFRN

-1136 GSRKS
+1136 GSSKS

-1246 ALEKFA
+1246 AIEKFA

-1260 GLSIAKGVVSQVKG
+1260 GLSIAKGVISQVKG

-1296 KGVEQWRS
+1296 KGVEQWRP

-1362 FRAYAMAP
+1362 FLAYAMAP
-1370 YNQNVWDPL
+1370 YNQNIWDPL

-1450 FEAMLDAFQAS
+1450 FEAMLDAFQAG

-1467 SEANKDVTLELT
+1467 SDANKDVTLELT

>member
-1 MAEDLAKLQVK
+1 MAEDLAKLQV
-12 VEAHVDDYVKDIK
+12 VIEATNAPLKKELK
-25 KADSETKKAVD
+25 KAQDMV
-36 SMTKETERL
+36 KEASGNME
-45 KKQSSSMGMW
+45 KQSS
-55 KNTGKL
+55 
-61 IADSVK
+61 VK
-67 HAIPNIKAMNA
+67 AFSGEITKAQQLAKKMRQ
-78 EIKNYVKEAQV
+78 IVKKAQV
-89 AAGVKVYT
+89 QAGTKVYT
-97 DEYAETRKNIEKT
+97 EEYKTVQKEADNAKRK
-110 RKKLNELRQEEKALQ
+110 LRQLREEEKALE
-125 QMGESS
+125 QMGQSQGMSEQYQKV
-131 GESDRYRSLRK
+131 SD
-142 SAEKT
+142 SAKKA
-147 QAELDALHEKMK
+147 QRELDALKKKMEELEQDGKEKQVAPK
-159 KLEDDGDAQEY
+159 FAKVDGEYRVEKEKLENLKQEY
-170 TPKYQKTIDAMLAE
+170 ENRRKNRLTMQDVDSDGKLINIEEELSKSLD
-184 QKRVAELQKE
+184 RVEALEAKIKE
-194 LDTRRKSGSSMT
+194 LRK
-206 YITEQGKLGN
+206 EGK
-216 VKDDLEESRR
+216 E
-226 KVKDLEKQLEDLE
+226 
-239 KRGKDWQPTE
+239 WQPTE
-249 AARKL
+249 AAIKL
-254 SDQMEQTS
+254 SGQMEQAS

-267 YRTEMTELRADGV
+267 YQSQMTQMRADGV
-280 DRGTDAWIKNQKE
+280 DRGTDAWIKNQKAINQATQE
-293 IAKARGEM
+293 QAKYQNMKA
-301 EKYKIMS
+301 
-308 RNMESS
+308 NMENA
-314 GEDIKKGTGGVA
+314 GTDMKGTKITGISGMLYEI
-326 ASVKAVVSEMKKS
+326 KAFKERLKANLKEAFE
-339 LGQTKVG
+339 GTKVG
-346 KAASIGWGGATK
+346 KGWGDISRLLGMISKEAERASTK
-358 LFKGVTSGAKLATT
+358 
-372 AIKKCSGAAA
+372 IKKCSGAAA

-564 NSDSGDTTDTN
+564 NSDSDDNADTS

-584 MFESVPLDSKV
+584 MFESVPLDSKIT
-595 SDFAKKLKE
+595 DFAKKLKD

-612 EIGQIVGTKLNNA
+612 EIGQIVGTKLNDA
-625 LNQIPWGPI
+625 LNRIPWGPI
-634 QETAQKVGKSIGTF
+634 QNTSRKVGKSIGTF

-680 LDNTKWDSVGK
+680 LDNTRWDSVGK

-699 VVDTV
+699 AADTV

-717 NAVFTTIGE
+717 NAVFAVIGE
-726 AARTFQWPDFGKNL
+726 AARTFKWTGFGQDL
-740 ADGVNQAIA
+740 AGGLNTAIT
-749 DFDWAENGARV
+749 DFDWAGNGVRV
-760 GDLVKGLLDTVLS
+760 GDLAKGLLNTIVAVLEQTDWRKLGNS
-773 FVSETDWKQIGTSV
+773 VRTFVVSIDWSGIVSELARG
-787 ATFIANIDWPGIFT
+787 F
-801 RALSAIL
+801 
-808 DVPKIVWNLLTG
+808 G
-820 AIEAIDWYSAVRAI
+820 AAFGS
-834 PSTIYDFL
+834 
-842 TNYDWKSLLT
+842 
-852 SVGDL
+852 
-857 LGAAWQA
+857 LGALIGGLVGETFKSAQKYFAQKTKECGGNAFLGFLKGIRDAIIGIGAW
-864 AFAIGSAVLDIVKDS
+864 
-879 GASIVNGLKNGIKKA
+879 IKKN
-894 FSTIGSWIR
+894 
-903 KHIFDPFMEKFKNL
+903 IFDPFMKGFKSV
-917 FGIHS
+917 FEIHS
-922 PSTVMSEMGK
+922 PSKVMAEMGK
-932 NLIAGMLK
+932 YLIEGMLN
-940 GITEKISDI
+940 GITDKISDI
-949 KQKFSEIKDAIGKK
+949 KQKFSEIKDAISKK
-963 WDEVKTDT
+963 WEEVKTDT

-985 IGNLRDDAKT
+985 IANLRDDAKT

-1010 VSQNTETS
+1010 VRQNTEIS

-1026 SQKWSGIR
+1026 AQKWSGIR
-1034 SDAASKFE
+1034 SDASSKFE

-1066 GIGLKNTWSDLK
+1066 GSSLKNTWSDLK

-1083 AFGSIS
+1083 AFGTIS
-1089 SNILSCFRN
+1089 DNILNCFRN

-1136 GSRKS
+1136 GSSKA

-1149 FARGSEGLQA
+1149 FANGSEGLQA

-1218 KNGIG
+1218 KTGIG
-1223 SKIKDTISDVWSYV
+1223 TKIKDTISDVWSYV

-1246 ALEKFA
+1246 AIEKFA

-1260 GLSIAKGVVSQVKG
+1260 GLSIAKGVISQVKG

-1282 LFSESTPKVNYVAS
+1282 LFSESAPKVNYVAS

-1304 LAVKA
+1304 LAIKA

-1370 YNQNVWDPL
+1370 YNQNIWDPL

-1450 FEAMLDAFQAS
+1450 FEAMLDAFQAG

-1467 SEANKDVTLELT
+1467 SDANKDVTLELT

>member
-1 MAEDLAKLQVK
+1 MAEDLAKLQV
-12 VEAHVDDYVKDIK
+12 VIEATNAPLKKELK
-25 KADSETKKAVD
+25 KAQDMV
-36 SMTKETERL
+36 KEASGNME
-45 KKQSSSMGMW
+45 KQSS
-55 KNTGKL
+55 
-61 IADSVK
+61 VK
-67 HAIPNIKAMNA
+67 AFSGEITKAQQLAKKMRQ
-78 EIKNYVKEAQV
+78 IVKEAQV
-89 AAGVKVYT
+89 QAGTKVYT
-97 DEYAETRKNIEKT
+97 EEYKTVQKEADNAKRK
-110 RKKLNELRQEEKALQ
+110 LRQLREEEKALE
-125 QMGESS
+125 QMGQSQGMSEQYQKV
-131 GESDRYRSLRK
+131 SD
-142 SAEKT
+142 SAKKA
-147 QAELDALHEKMK
+147 QRELDALKKKMEELEQDGKEKQVAPK
-159 KLEDDGDAQEY
+159 FAKVDGEYRVEKEKLENLKQEY
-170 TPKYQKTIDAMLAE
+170 ENRRKNRLTMQDVDSDGKLINIEEELSKSLD
-184 QKRVAELQKE
+184 RVEALEAKIKE
-194 LDTRRKSGSSMT
+194 LRK
-206 YITEQGKLGN
+206 EGK
-216 VKDDLEESRR
+216 E
-226 KVKDLEKQLEDLE
+226 
-239 KRGKDWQPTE
+239 WQPTE
-249 AARKL
+249 AAIKL
-254 SDQMEQTS
+254 SGQMEQAS

-267 YRTEMTELRADGV
+267 YQSQMTQMRTDGV
-280 DRGTDAWIKNQKE
+280 DRGTDAWIKNQKAINQATQE
-293 IAKARGEM
+293 QAKYQNMKA
-301 EKYKIMS
+301 
-308 RNMESS
+308 NMENA
-314 GEDIKKGTGGVA
+314 GTDMKGTKITGISGMLYEI
-326 ASVKAVVSEMKKS
+326 KAFKERLKANLKEAFE
-339 LGQTKVG
+339 GTKVG
-346 KAASIGWGGATK
+346 KGWGDISRLLGMISKEAERASTK
-358 LFKGVTSGAKLATT
+358 
-372 AIKKCSGAAA
+372 IKKCSGAAA
-382 SLIHRFSNGISAAG
+382 SLIHRFSNGISVAG

-413 GGFQGGLK
+413 GGFQGGPK

-447 MNNLAQYSD
+447 MNNLAQYND

-564 NSDSGDTTDTN
+564 NSDSDDNAGTS

-584 MFESVPLDSKV
+584 MFESVPFDSKV
-595 SDFAKKLKE
+595 SDFAKKLKD

-612 EIGQIVGTKLNNA
+612 EIGQIVGTKLNDA
-625 LNQIPWGPI
+625 LNRIPWGPI
-634 QETAQKVGKSIGTF
+634 QNTSRKVGKSIGTF

-680 LDNTKWDSVGK
+680 LDNTRWDSVGK

-699 VVDTV
+699 AADTV

-717 NAVFTTIGE
+717 NAVFAVIGE
-726 AARTFQWPDFGKNL
+726 AARTFKWTGFGQDL
-740 ADGVNQAIA
+740 AGGLNTAIT
-749 DFDWAENGARV
+749 DFDWAGNGVRV
-760 GDLVKGLLDTVLS
+760 GDLAKGLLNTIVAVLEQTDWRKLGNS
-773 FVSETDWKQIGTSV
+773 VRTFVVSIDWSGIVSELARG
-787 ATFIANIDWPGIFT
+787 F
-801 RALSAIL
+801 
-808 DVPKIVWNLLTG
+808 G
-820 AIEAIDWYSAVRAI
+820 AAFGS
-834 PSTIYDFL
+834 
-842 TNYDWKSLLT
+842 
-852 SVGDL
+852 
-857 LGAAWQA
+857 LGALIGGLVGEAFKSAQKYFAQKTKECGGNAFLGFLKGIRDAIIGIGAW
-864 AFAIGSAVLDIVKDS
+864 
-879 GASIVNGLKNGIKKA
+879 IKKN
-894 FSTIGSWIR
+894 
-903 KHIFDPFMEKFKNL
+903 IFDPFMKGFKSV
-917 FGIHS
+917 FEIHS
-922 PSTVMSEMGK
+922 PSKVMAEMGK
-932 NLIAGMLK
+932 YLIEGMLN
-940 GITEKISDI
+940 GITDKISDI
-949 KQKFSEIKDAIGKK
+949 KQKFSEIKDAISKK
-963 WDEVKTDT
+963 WEEVKTDT

-985 IGNLRDDAKT
+985 IANLRDDAKT

-1010 VSQNTETS
+1010 VRQNTETS

-1026 SQKWSGIR
+1026 AQKWSGIR
-1034 SDAASKFE
+1034 SDASSKFE

-1066 GIGLKNTWSDLK
+1066 GSSLKNTWSDLK

-1083 AFGSIS
+1083 AFGTIS
-1089 SNILSCFRN
+1089 DNILNCFRN

-1136 GSRKS
+1136 GSSKA

-1149 FARGSEGLQA
+1149 FANGSEGLQA

-1218 KNGIG
+1218 KTGIG
-1223 SKIKDTISDVWSYV
+1223 TKIKDTISDVWSYV

-1246 ALEKFA
+1246 AIEKFA

-1260 GLSIAKGVVSQVKG
+1260 GLSIAKGVISQVKG

-1282 LFSESTPKVNYVAS
+1282 LFSESAPKVNYVAS

-1304 LAVKA
+1304 LAIKA

-1370 YNQNVWDPL
+1370 YNQNIWDPL

-1450 FEAMLDAFQAS
+1450 FEAMLDAFQAG

-1467 SEANKDVTLELT
+1467 SDANKDVTLELT

>member
-1 MAEDLAKLQVK
+1 MAEDLAKLQV
-12 VEAHVDDYVKDIK
+12 VIEATNAPLKKELK
-25 KADSETKKAVD
+25 KAQDMV
-36 SMTKETERL
+36 KEASGNME
-45 KKQSSSMGMW
+45 KQSS
-55 KNTGKL
+55 
-61 IADSVK
+61 VK
-67 HAIPNIKAMNA
+67 AFSGEITKAQQLAKKMRQ
-78 EIKNYVKEAQV
+78 IVKEAQV
-89 AAGVKVYT
+89 QAGTKVYT
-97 DEYAETRKNIEKT
+97 EEYKTVQKEADNAKRK
-110 RKKLNELRQEEKALQ
+110 LRQLREEEKALE
-125 QMGESS
+125 QMGQSQGMSEQYQKV
-131 GESDRYRSLRK
+131 SD
-142 SAEKT
+142 SAKKA
-147 QAELDALHEKMK
+147 QRELDALKKKMEELEQDGKEKQVAPK
-159 KLEDDGDAQEY
+159 FAKVDGEYRVEKEKLENLKQEY
-170 TPKYQKTIDAMLAE
+170 ENRRKNRLTMQDVDSDGKLINIEEELSKSLD
-184 QKRVAELQKE
+184 RVEALEAKIKE
-194 LDTRRKSGSSMT
+194 LRK
-206 YITEQGKLGN
+206 EGK
-216 VKDDLEESRR
+216 E
-226 KVKDLEKQLEDLE
+226 
-239 KRGKDWQPTE
+239 WQPTE
-249 AARKL
+249 AAIKL
-254 SDQMEQTS
+254 SGQMEQAS

-267 YRTEMTELRADGV
+267 YQSQMTQMRADGV
-280 DRGTDAWIKNQKE
+280 DRGTDAWIKNQKAINQATQE
-293 IAKARGEM
+293 QAKYQNMKA
-301 EKYKIMS
+301 
-308 RNMESS
+308 NMENA
-314 GEDIKKGTGGVA
+314 GTDMKGTKITGISGMLYEI
-326 ASVKAVVSEMKKS
+326 KAFKERLKANLKEAFE
-339 LGQTKVG
+339 GTKVG
-346 KAASIGWGGATK
+346 KGWGDISRLLGMISKEAERASTK
-358 LFKGVTSGAKLATT
+358 
-372 AIKKCSGAAA
+372 IKKCSGAAA

-564 NSDSGDTTDTN
+564 NSDSDDNADTS

-584 MFESVPLDSKV
+584 MFESVPLDSKIT
-595 SDFAKKLKE
+595 DFAKKLKD

-612 EIGQIVGTKLNNA
+612 EIGQIVGTKLNDA
-625 LNQIPWGPI
+625 LNRIPWGPI
-634 QETAQKVGKSIGTF
+634 QNTSRKVGKSIGTF

-680 LDNTKWDSVGK
+680 LDNTRWDSVGK

-699 VVDTV
+699 AADTV

-717 NAVFTTIGE
+717 NAVFAVIGE
-726 AARTFQWPDFGKNL
+726 AARTFKWTGFGQDL
-740 ADGVNQAIA
+740 AGGLNTAIT
-749 DFDWAENGARV
+749 DFDWAGNGVRV
-760 GDLVKGLLDTVLS
+760 GDLAKGLLNTIVAVLEQTDWRKLGNS
-773 FVSETDWKQIGTSV
+773 VRTFVVSIDWSGIVSELARGFGAAFGSLGALIGGLVGEAFKSAQKYFAQKTKECGGHAVLGFFKGILDAIDGIGT
-787 ATFIANIDWPGIFT
+787 W
-801 RALSAIL
+801 
-808 DVPKIVWNLLTG
+808 
-820 AIEAIDWYSAVRAI
+820 
-834 PSTIYDFL
+834 
-842 TNYDWKSLLT
+842 
-852 SVGDL
+852 
-857 LGAAWQA
+857 
-864 AFAIGSAVLDIVKDS
+864 
-879 GASIVNGLKNGIKKA
+879 IKKN
-894 FSTIGSWIR
+894 
-903 KHIFDPFMEKFKNL
+903 IFDPFMKGFKNV
-917 FGIHS
+917 FEIHS
-922 PSTVMSEMGK
+922 PSKVMAEMGK
-932 NLIAGMLK
+932 YLIEGMLN
-940 GITEKISDI
+940 GITDKISDI
-949 KQKFSEIKDAIGKK
+949 KQKFSEIKDTISKK
-963 WDEVKTDT
+963 WSEVQTDT

-985 IGNLRDDAKT
+985 IANLRDDAKT

-1010 VSQNTETS
+1010 VRQNTETS

-1026 SQKWSGIR
+1026 AQKWSGIR
-1034 SDAASKFE
+1034 SDASSKFE

-1066 GIGLKNTWSDLK
+1066 GSSLKNTWSDLK
-1078 GNASR
+1078 SSASR
-1083 AFGSIS
+1083 AFGTIS
-1089 SNILSCFRN
+1089 DNILGCFRN

-1136 GSRKS
+1136 GSSKS

-1149 FARGSEGLQA
+1149 FAQGSEGLQA

-1223 SKIKDTISDVWSYV
+1223 TKIKDTISDVWSYV
-1237 SHPSKLVDL
+1237 SHPSKLVEL

-1260 GLSIAKGVVSQVKG
+1260 GLSIAKGVISQVKG

-1282 LFSESTPKVNYVAS
+1282 LFSESAPKVNCVAS

-1304 LAVKA
+1304 LAIKA

-1370 YNQNVWDPL
+1370 YNQNIWDPL

-1392 YGSLGRAYQGHGYAS
+1392 YGSLGRAYRGHGYAS

-1450 FEAMLDAFQAS
+1450 FEAMLDAFQAG

-1467 SEANKDVTLELT
+1467 SDANKDVTLELT

-1493 GKEKHDGRY
+1493 GKEKDDGRY

>member
-1 MAEDLAKLQVK
+1 MAEDLAKLQIVI
-12 VEAHVDDYVKDIK
+12 EATNAPLKKELK
-25 KADSETKKAVD
+25 KAQDMV
-36 SMTKETERL
+36 KEASGNME
-45 KKQSSSMGMW
+45 KQSS
-55 KNTGKL
+55 
-61 IADSVK
+61 VK
-67 HAIPNIKAMNA
+67 AFSGEITKAQQLAKKMRQ
-78 EIKNYVKEAQV
+78 IVKEAQV
-89 AAGVKVYT
+89 QAGTKVYT
-97 DEYAETRKNIEKT
+97 EEYKTVQKEADNAKRK
-110 RKKLNELRQEEKALQ
+110 LRQLREEEKALE
-125 QMGESS
+125 QMGQSQGMSEQYQKV
-131 GESDRYRSLRK
+131 SD
-142 SAEKT
+142 SAKKA
-147 QAELDALHEKMK
+147 QRELDALKKKMEELEQDGKEKQVAPK
-159 KLEDDGDAQEY
+159 FAKVDGEYRVEKEKLENLKQEY
-170 TPKYQKTIDAMLAE
+170 ENRRKNRLTMQDVDSDGKLINIEEELSKSLD
-184 QKRVAELQKE
+184 RVEALEAKIKE
-194 LDTRRKSGSSMT
+194 LRK
-206 YITEQGKLGN
+206 EGK
-216 VKDDLEESRR
+216 E
-226 KVKDLEKQLEDLE
+226 
-239 KRGKDWQPTE
+239 WQPTE
-249 AARKL
+249 AAIKL
-254 SDQMEQTS
+254 SGQMEQAS

-267 YRTEMTELRADGV
+267 YQSQMTQMRADGV
-280 DRGTDAWIKNQKE
+280 DRGTDAWIKNQKAINQATQE
-293 IAKARGEM
+293 QAKYQNMKA
-301 EKYKIMS
+301 
-308 RNMESS
+308 NMENA
-314 GEDIKKGTGGVA
+314 GTDMKGTKITGISGMLYEI
-326 ASVKAVVSEMKKS
+326 KAFKERLKANLKEAFE
-339 LGQTKVG
+339 GTKVG
-346 KAASIGWGGATK
+346 KGWGDISRLLGMISKEAERASTK
-358 LFKGVTSGAKLATT
+358 
-372 AIKKCSGAAA
+372 IKKCSGAAA

-564 NSDSGDTTDTN
+564 NSDSDDNADTS

-584 MFESVPLDSKV
+584 MFESVPLDSKIT
-595 SDFAKKLKE
+595 DFAKKLKD

-612 EIGQIVGTKLNNA
+612 EIGQIVGTKLNDA
-625 LNQIPWGPI
+625 LNRIPWGPI
-634 QETAQKVGKSIGTF
+634 QNTSRKVGKSIGTF

-680 LDNTKWDSVGK
+680 LDNTRWDSVGK

-699 VVDTV
+699 AADTV

-717 NAVFTTIGE
+717 NAVFAVIGE
-726 AARTFQWPDFGKNL
+726 AARTFKWTGFGQDL
-740 ADGVNQAIA
+740 AGGLNTAIT
-749 DFDWAENGARV
+749 DFDWAGNGVRV
-760 GDLVKGLLDTVLS
+760 GDLAKGLLNTIVAVLEQTDWRKLGNS
-773 FVSETDWKQIGTSV
+773 VRTFVVSIDWSGIVSELARGFGAAFGSLGALIGGLVGEAFKSAQKYFAQKTKECGGHAVLGFFKGILDAIDGIGT
-787 ATFIANIDWPGIFT
+787 W
-801 RALSAIL
+801 
-808 DVPKIVWNLLTG
+808 
-820 AIEAIDWYSAVRAI
+820 
-834 PSTIYDFL
+834 
-842 TNYDWKSLLT
+842 
-852 SVGDL
+852 
-857 LGAAWQA
+857 
-864 AFAIGSAVLDIVKDS
+864 
-879 GASIVNGLKNGIKKA
+879 IKKN
-894 FSTIGSWIR
+894 
-903 KHIFDPFMEKFKNL
+903 IFDPFMKGFKNV
-917 FGIHS
+917 FEIHS
-922 PSTVMSEMGK
+922 PSKVMAEMGK
-932 NLIAGMLK
+932 YLIEGMLN
-940 GITEKISDI
+940 GITDKISDI
-949 KQKFSEIKDAIGKK
+949 KQKFSEIKDTISKK
-963 WDEVKTDT
+963 WSEVQTDT

-985 IGNLRDDAKT
+985 IANLRDDAKT
-995 KFEEIRSKISDKWSS
+995 KYEEIRSKISDKWSS
-1010 VSQNTETS
+1010 VRQNTETS

-1026 SQKWSGIR
+1026 AQKWSGIR
-1034 SDAASKFE
+1034 SDASSKFE

-1066 GIGLKNTWSDLK
+1066 GSSLKNTWSDLK
-1078 GNASR
+1078 SNASK
-1083 AFGSIS
+1083 AFGTIS
-1089 SNILSCFRN
+1089 DNILGCFRN

-1136 GSRKS
+1136 GSSKS

-1149 FARGSEGLQA
+1149 FAQGSEGLQA

-1223 SKIKDTISDVWSYV
+1223 TKIKDTISDVWSYV

-1252 DVGNAAEP
+1252 YVGNAAEP

-1370 YNQNVWDPL
+1370 YNQNIWDPL

-1392 YGSLGRAYQGHGYAS
+1392 YGSLGRAYRGHGYAS

-1436 ANNDQITEGIKGAV
+1436 ANNDQITESIKGAV
-1450 FEAMLDAFQAS
+1450 FEAMLDAFQAY
-1461 GIFEQK
+1461 GIFEKK
-1467 SEANKDVTLELT
+1467 SDANKDVTLELT

>member
-12 VEAHVDDYVKDIK
+12 LEAQADEYVKEIK
-25 KADSETKKAVD
+25 RADSETKRAVA

-89 AAGVKVYT
+89 AAGIKVYT
-97 DEYAETRKNIEKT
+97 DEYAETRRNIEKT

-147 QAELDALHEKMK
+147 QAELDTLHEKMK

-170 TPKYQKTIDAMLAE
+170 TPKYQKTIDAMFAE
-184 QKRVAELQKE
+184 KKRVEELQKE
-194 LDTRRKSGSSMT
+194 LDARRKSGSSMT

-293 IAKARGEM
+293 IAKASGEM
-301 EKYKIMS
+301 EKYKTMS

-339 LGQTKVG
+339 ISQTKVG
-346 KAASIGWGGATK
+346 KVASVGWGGATK
-358 LFKGVTSGAKLATT
+358 FFKGVTSGAKLATK

-447 MNNLAQYSD
+447 MNNLAQYND

-564 NSDSGDTTDTN
+564 NSDSSDAADN
-575 TGGGLTPAD
+575 SAGGGLTPAD
-584 MFESVPLDSKV
+584 MFESVPVESKI
-595 SDFAKKLKE
+595 SDFAKRLKD

-612 EIGQIVGTKLNNA
+612 EIGQIVGTKLNDA
-625 LNQIPWGPI
+625 LNRISWGTI
-634 QETAQKVGKSIGTF
+634 QNTARKVGKSIGTF

-660 NIGKT
+660 NIGKA

-680 LDNTKWDSVGK
+680 LDNTRWDSVGK

-699 VVDTV
+699 AVNTV
-704 DWPGIGHLYAQKW
+704 DWSGIGHMFAQKW
-717 NAVFTTIGE
+717 NAIFTTIGE
-726 AARTFQWPDFGKNL
+726 AARTFKWSNFGKNL
-740 ADGVNQAIA
+740 ASGLNKAIT
-749 DFDWAENGARV
+749 DFDWAGNGARIS
-760 GDLVKGLLDTVLS
+760 DLALGLLNTLTT
-773 FVSETDWKQIGTSV
+773 FLEQTDWVKLGASIKS
-787 ATFIANIDWPGIFT
+787 FIA
-801 RALSAIL
+801 
-808 DVPKIVWNLLTG
+808 
-820 AIEAIDWYSAVRAI
+820 AIDWKSIGTELSRAI
-834 PSTIYDFL
+834 GDIFGAL
-842 TNYDWKSLLT
+842 GAIVGGL
-852 SVGDL
+852 VGDAFKNAQKYFAQKTKECGGNAF
-857 LGAAWQA
+857 LGFLKGIRDAIIGIGAW
-864 AFAIGSAVLDIVKDS
+864 
-879 GASIVNGLKNGIKKA
+879 IKKN
-894 FSTIGSWIR
+894 
-903 KHIFDPFMEKFKNL
+903 IFDPFMKGFKSV
-917 FGIHS
+917 FEIHS
-922 PSTVMSEMGK
+922 PSKVMAEMGK
-932 NLIAGMLK
+932 YLIEGMLK
-940 GITEKISDI
+940 GITGKIADI
-949 KQKFSEIKDAIGKK
+949 KAKFSEIKDAISKK
-963 WDEVKTDT
+963 WEETKTDT
-971 SKKWKQINDDTSKK
+971 SKKWKQITEETTKK
-985 IGNLRDDAKT
+985 MGSLRDDAKT
-995 KFEEIRSKISDKWSS
+995 KFEEIRSNISGKWSL
-1010 VSQNTETS
+1010 VRQNTETS
-1018 WNNTKTSL
+1018 WNNIKSNTA
-1026 SQKWSGIR
+1026 QKWSEIR
-1034 SDAASKFE
+1034 SDASAKFE
-1042 NIRSTVAQKWTNLH
+1042 NIRSTVAQKWNSLH
-1056 GNTTSTWSQI
+1056 KDTTWSQI
-1066 GIGLKNTWSDLK
+1066 SSNLKNTWSDLK
-1078 GNASR
+1078 SNASK
-1083 AFGSIS
+1083 AFGTIS
-1089 SNILSCFRN
+1089 DNILGCFRN

-1136 GSRKS
+1136 GSSKS

-1149 FARGSEGLQA
+1149 FANGSEGIPT

-1183 AFVPQGRNVPLMMEK
+1183 AFIPQGRNVPLMMEK

-1203 PAKQTQQYLSMMPHF
+1203 PAKQTQQYMSMMPHF
-1218 KNGIG
+1218 KTGVG
-1223 SKIKDTISDVWSYV
+1223 SKIKETIENVWSYV

-1246 ALEKFA
+1246 ALDKFA
-1252 DVGNAAEP
+1252 NIGNAMEP
-1260 GLSIAKGVVSQVKG
+1260 GLSIAKGVISQVKG
-1274 SITDFVKN
+1274 SVTDFVKKI
-1282 LFSESTPKVNYVAS
+1282 FSESEPKVNYVAS

-1304 LAVKA
+1304 LATKA

-1322 SLLYQMQT
+1322 RLLYQMNT

-1370 YNQNVWDPL
+1370 YNKNIWDPL

-1392 YGSLGRAYQGHGYAS
+1392 YGSLSRAYQGHGYAS

-1436 ANNDQITEGIKGAV
+1436 ANNDQITEGIKGAA
-1450 FEAMLDAFQAS
+1450 FEAMLDAFQAG
-1461 GIFEQK
+1461 GIFERK
-1467 SEANKDVTLELT
+1467 SDANKDVTLELT

>member
-1 MAEDLAKLQVK
+1 MAEDLAKLQV
-12 VEAHVDDYVKDIK
+12 VIEATNAPLKKELK
-25 KADSETKKAVD
+25 KAQDMV
-36 SMTKETERL
+36 KEASGNME
-45 KKQSSSMGMW
+45 KQSS
-55 KNTGKL
+55 
-61 IADSVK
+61 VK
-67 HAIPNIKAMNA
+67 AFSGEITKAQQLAKKMRQ
-78 EIKNYVKEAQV
+78 IVKEAQV
-89 AAGVKVYT
+89 QAGTKVYT
-97 DEYAETRKNIEKT
+97 EEYKTVQKEADNAKRK
-110 RKKLNELRQEEKALQ
+110 LRQLREEEKALE
-125 QMGESS
+125 QMGQSQGMSEQYQKV
-131 GESDRYRSLRK
+131 SD
-142 SAEKT
+142 SAKKA
-147 QAELDALHEKMK
+147 QRELDALKKKMEELEQDGKEKQVAPK
-159 KLEDDGDAQEY
+159 FAKVDGEYRVEKEKLENLKQEY
-170 TPKYQKTIDAMLAE
+170 ENRRKNRLTMQDVDSDGKLINIEEELSKSLD
-184 QKRVAELQKE
+184 RVEALEAKIKE
-194 LDTRRKSGSSMT
+194 LRK
-206 YITEQGKLGN
+206 EGK
-216 VKDDLEESRR
+216 E
-226 KVKDLEKQLEDLE
+226 
-239 KRGKDWQPTE
+239 WQPTE
-249 AARKL
+249 AAIKL
-254 SDQMEQTS
+254 SGQMEQAS

-267 YRTEMTELRADGV
+267 YQSQMTQMRADGV
-280 DRGTDAWIKNQKE
+280 DRGTDAWIKNQKAINQATQE
-293 IAKARGEM
+293 QAKYQNMKA
-301 EKYKIMS
+301 
-308 RNMESS
+308 NMENA
-314 GEDIKKGTGGVA
+314 GTDMKGTKITGISGMLYEI
-326 ASVKAVVSEMKKS
+326 KAFKERLKANLKEAFE
-339 LGQTKVG
+339 GTKVG
-346 KAASIGWGGATK
+346 KGWGDISRLLGMISKEAERASTK
-358 LFKGVTSGAKLATT
+358 
-372 AIKKCSGAAA
+372 IKKCSGAAA
-382 SLIHRFSNGISAAG
+382 SLIHRFSNGISAVG

-413 GGFQGGLK
+413 GGFQGGPK

-564 NSDSGDTTDTN
+564 NSDSDDNADTS

-584 MFESVPLDSKV
+584 MFESVPLDSKIT
-595 SDFAKKLKE
+595 DFAKKLKD

-612 EIGQIVGTKLNNA
+612 EIGQIVGTKLNDA
-625 LNQIPWGPI
+625 LNRIPWGPI
-634 QETAQKVGKSIGTF
+634 QNTSRKVGKSIGTF
-648 ISGFVEVPDLGT
+648 ISGFVEIPDLGT

-680 LDNTKWDSVGK
+680 LDNTRWDSVGK

-699 VVDTV
+699 AADTV

-717 NAVFTTIGE
+717 NAVFAVIGE
-726 AARTFQWPDFGKNL
+726 AARTFKWTGFGQDL
-740 ADGVNQAIA
+740 AGGLNTAIT
-749 DFDWAENGARV
+749 DFDWAGNGVRV
-760 GDLVKGLLDTVLS
+760 GDLAKGLLNTIVAVLEQTDWRKLGNS
-773 FVSETDWKQIGTSV
+773 VRTFVVSIDWSGIVSELARGFGAAFGSLGALIGGLVGEAFKSAQKYFAQKTKECGGHAVLGFFKGILDAIDGIGT
-787 ATFIANIDWPGIFT
+787 W
-801 RALSAIL
+801 
-808 DVPKIVWNLLTG
+808 
-820 AIEAIDWYSAVRAI
+820 
-834 PSTIYDFL
+834 
-842 TNYDWKSLLT
+842 
-852 SVGDL
+852 
-857 LGAAWQA
+857 
-864 AFAIGSAVLDIVKDS
+864 
-879 GASIVNGLKNGIKKA
+879 IKKN
-894 FSTIGSWIR
+894 
-903 KHIFDPFMEKFKNL
+903 IFDPFMKGFKNV
-917 FGIHS
+917 FEIHS
-922 PSTVMSEMGK
+922 PSKVMAEMGK
-932 NLIAGMLK
+932 YLIEGMLN
-940 GITEKISDI
+940 GITDKISDI
-949 KQKFSEIKDAIGKK
+949 KQKFSEIKDTISKK
-963 WDEVKTDT
+963 WSEVQTDT

-985 IGNLRDDAKT
+985 IANLRDDAKT

-1010 VSQNTETS
+1010 VRQNTETS

-1026 SQKWSGIR
+1026 AQKWSGIR
-1034 SDAASKFE
+1034 SDASSKFE

-1066 GIGLKNTWSDLK
+1066 GSSLKNTWSDLK
-1078 GNASR
+1078 SSASR
-1083 AFGSIS
+1083 AFGTIS
-1089 SNILSCFRN
+1089 DNILGCFRN

-1136 GSRKS
+1136 GSSKS

-1149 FARGSEGLQA
+1149 FAQGSEGLQA

-1223 SKIKDTISDVWSYV
+1223 TKIKDTISDVWSYV
-1237 SHPSKLVDL
+1237 SHPSKLVEL

-1260 GLSIAKGVVSQVKG
+1260 GLSIAKGVISQVKG

-1282 LFSESTPKVNYVAS
+1282 LFSESAPKVNYVAS

-1304 LAVKA
+1304 LAIKA

-1370 YNQNVWDPL
+1370 YNQNIWDPL

-1392 YGSLGRAYQGHGYAS
+1392 YGSLGRAYRGHGYAS

-1450 FEAMLDAFQAS
+1450 FEAMLDAFQAG

-1467 SEANKDVTLELT
+1467 SDANKDVTLELT

>member
-12 VEAHVDDYVKDIK
+12 LEAQADEYVKEIK
-25 KADSETKKAVD
+25 RADSETKRAVA

-89 AAGVKVYT
+89 AAGIKVYT
-97 DEYAETRKNIEKT
+97 DEYAETRRNIEKT

-147 QAELDALHEKMK
+147 QAELDTLHEKMK

-184 QKRVAELQKE
+184 KKRVEELQKE
-194 LDTRRKSGSSMT
+194 LDARRKSGSSMT

-254 SDQMEQTS
+254 SDQMDQTS

-293 IAKARGEM
+293 IAKTRGEM
-301 EKYKIMS
+301 EKYKTMS

-314 GEDIKKGTGGVA
+314 GEDVKKGTGGAV
-326 ASVKAVVSEMKKS
+326 ASVKAVINEMKKS
-339 LGQTKVG
+339 LSQTKVG
-346 KAASIGWGGATK
+346 SFVSKGWGGATK
-358 LFKGVTSGAKLATT
+358 LFKGVASGAKLAAT
-372 AIKKCSGAAA
+372 AIKKCGGAAA
-382 SLIHRFSNGISAAG
+382 SLIHRFSNGISAVG

-413 GGFQGGLK
+413 GGFQGGPK

-456 STNGSLSMLMS
+456 NTNGSLSMLMS
-467 SLTQLKN
+467 SLTRLKN

-495 QKVTAAVTALGQLF
+495 QKVTEAVTALGQLF

-564 NSDSGDTTDTN
+564 NSDGDDTADTS

-584 MFESVPLDSKV
+584 MFESVPINSKV
-595 SDFAKKLKE
+595 SDFAKKLKD

-612 EIGQIVGTKLNNA
+612 EIGQIVGTKLNDA
-625 LNQIPWGPI
+625 LNRISWGTI
-634 QETAQKVGKSIGTF
+634 QNTARKVGKSIGTF

-660 NIGKT
+660 NIGKA

-680 LDNTKWDSVGK
+680 LDNTRWDSVGK

-699 VVDTV
+699 AVNTV
-704 DWPGIGHLYAQKW
+704 DWSGIGHMFAQKW
-717 NAVFTTIGE
+717 NAIFTTIGE
-726 AARTFQWPDFGKNL
+726 AAKTFKWSNFGKNL
-740 ADGVNQAIA
+740 ASGLNKAIT
-749 DFDWAENGARV
+749 DFDWAGNGARIS
-760 GDLVKGLLDTVLS
+760 DLALGLLNTLTT
-773 FVSETDWKQIGTSV
+773 FLEQTDWVKLGASIKSFIAAIDWKSIGTE
-787 ATFIANIDWPGIFT
+787 FT
-801 RALSAIL
+801 RAIGDIFGAL
-808 DVPKIVWNLLTG
+808 G
-820 AIEAIDWYSAVRAI
+820 AIVGG
-834 PSTIYDFL
+834 L
-842 TNYDWKSLLT
+842 
-852 SVGDL
+852 VGDAFKNAQKYFTQKTKECGGNAF
-857 LGAAWQA
+857 LGFLKGIRDAIIGIGAW
-864 AFAIGSAVLDIVKDS
+864 
-879 GASIVNGLKNGIKKA
+879 IKKN
-894 FSTIGSWIR
+894 
-903 KHIFDPFMEKFKNL
+903 IFDPFMKGFKSV
-917 FGIHS
+917 FEIHS
-922 PSTVMSEMGK
+922 PSKVMAEMGRY
-932 NLIAGMLK
+932 LIEGMLN
-940 GITEKISDI
+940 GITDKISDI
-949 KQKFSEIKDAIGKK
+949 KQKFSEIKDAISKK
-963 WDEVKTDT
+963 WEEVKTDT

-985 IGNLRDDAKT
+985 IANLRDDAKT

-1010 VSQNTETS
+1010 VRQNTETS

-1026 SQKWSGIR
+1026 AQKWSGIR
-1034 SDAASKFE
+1034 SDASSKFE
-1042 NIRSTVAQKWTNLH
+1042 NIRSTVAQKWNSLH
-1056 GNTTSTWSQI
+1056 KDTTWSQI
-1066 GIGLKNTWSDLK
+1066 SSNLKSTWSDLK

-1083 AFGSIS
+1083 AFTTIS

-1098 LKNSLKSTMSGV
+1098 LKTSLKNTMSGV

-1136 GSRKS
+1136 GSGKS
-1141 FAKWQVPK
+1141 FAKWQVPR
-1149 FARGSEGLQA
+1149 FESGSEGLPA
-1159 DTLGVVNDQPGG
+1159 DTLGVVNDQQGG

-1183 AFVPQGRNVPLMMEK
+1183 AFIPQGRNVPLMMEK

-1203 PAKQTQQYLSMMPHF
+1203 PAKQTQQYMSMMPHF
-1218 KNGIG
+1218 KTGAG
-1223 SKIKDTISDVWSYV
+1223 SMLKETIENVWSYV

-1246 ALEKFA
+1246 ALDKFSNI
-1252 DVGNAAEP
+1252 GNAMEP
-1260 GLSIAKGVVSQVKG
+1260 GLSIAKGVISQVKG
-1274 SITDFVKN
+1274 SVTDFVKKI
-1282 LFSESTPKVNYVAS
+1282 FRESEPKVNYVAS

-1304 LAVKA
+1304 LATKA

-1322 SLLYQMQT
+1322 RLLYQMQT

-1362 FRAYAMAP
+1362 FCAYAMAP
-1370 YNQNVWDPL
+1370 YNKNIWDPL

-1392 YGSLGRAYQGHGYAS
+1392 YGSLSRAYQGHGYAS

-1436 ANNDQITEGIKGAV
+1436 ANNDQIVEGIKSGVYQAV
-1450 FEAMLDAFQAS
+1450 TNAFRMLSENGNKEGQAP
-1461 GIFEQK
+1461 IF
-1467 SEANKDVTLELT
+1467 NV
-1479 IKADSETLYKVVRK
+1479 YVG
-1493 GKEKHDGRY
+1493 GKKITDI
-1502 YVIETI
+1502 VIEDVNNRTKATGKCPIIT

>member
-12 VEAHVDDYVKDIK
+12 LEAQADEYVKEIK
-25 KADSETKKAVD
+25 RADSETKRAVA

-45 KKQSSSMGMW
+45 KKQSSSMSMW

-67 HAIPNIKAMNA
+67 YAIPNIKALSA
-78 EIKNYVKEAQV
+78 EIKGYVKEAQV

-97 DEYAETRKNIEKT
+97 DEYASVRNSMEKT
-110 RKKLNELRQEEKALQ
+110 RKKLKELRQEEKALQ
-125 QMGESS
+125 QMGEHK
-131 GESDRYRSLRK
+131 GESDRYQSLRK
-142 SAEKT
+142 SAEKA
-147 QAELDALHEKMK
+147 QSELDALKRKMAE
-159 KLEDDGDAQEY
+159 LAQEGKEKEI
-170 TPKYQKTIDAMLAE
+170 TPKFAKLDTEYSTEQENLKNLKKEYERRRKNNIPMLDTNADGTLTNVEEELTKSMERAE
-184 QKRVAELQKE
+184 TLKKE
-194 LDTRRKSGSSMT
+194 LEELRK
-206 YITEQGKLGN
+206 E
-216 VKDDLEESRR
+216 
-226 KVKDLEKQLEDLE
+226 
-239 KRGKDWQPTE
+239 GKDWQPTE

-254 SDQMEQTS
+254 SEQMEKAS

-267 YRTEMTELRADGV
+267 YRTDMTDLRADGV
-280 DRGTDAWIKNQKE
+280 DRGTNAWIKNQKE
-293 IAKARGEM
+293 IAKTRGEM
-301 EKYKIMS
+301 EKYKTMS

-314 GEDIKKGTGGVA
+314 GEDVKKGTGGAV
-326 ASVKAVVSEMKKS
+326 ASVKAVINEMKKS
-339 LGQTKVG
+339 LSQTKVG
-346 KAASIGWGGATK
+346 SFVSKGWGGATK

-382 SLIHRFSNGISAAG
+382 SLIHRFSNGISAAW

-474 ALATAFAP
+474 ALATAFVP

-495 QKVTAAVTALGQLF
+495 QKVIAAVTTLGQLF

-564 NSDSGDTTDTN
+564 NSDSDDTADIS

-595 SDFAKKLKE
+595 SDFAKKLKD

-612 EIGQIVGTKLNNA
+612 EVGQIVGIKLNDA
-625 LNQIPWGPI
+625 LNQISWGPI
-634 QETAQKVGKSIGTF
+634 QKTAQKVGKSIGTF

-660 NIGKT
+660 NIGKA
-665 IAEAVNTGVGGINAF
+665 IAEAVNTGVGVINAF
-680 LDNTKWDSVGK
+680 LDNTRWDSVGK

-699 VVDTV
+699 AVNTV
-704 DWPGIGHLYAQKW
+704 DWSGIGHMFAQKW
-717 NAVFTTIGE
+717 NAIFTTIGE
-726 AARTFQWPDFGKNL
+726 VARTFKWSNFGRNL
-740 ADGVNQAIA
+740 ASGLNKAIT
-749 DFDWAENGARV
+749 DFDWAGNGARIS
-760 GDLVKGLLDTVLS
+760 DLALGLLNTLTT
-773 FVSETDWKQIGTSV
+773 FLEQTDWVKLGASIKS
-787 ATFIANIDWPGIFT
+787 FIA
-801 RALSAIL
+801 
-808 DVPKIVWNLLTG
+808 
-820 AIEAIDWYSAVRAI
+820 AIDWKSIGTELSRAI
-834 PSTIYDFL
+834 GDIFGAL
-842 TNYDWKSLLT
+842 GAIVGGL
-852 SVGDL
+852 VGDAFKNAQKYFAQKTKECGGNAF
-857 LGAAWQA
+857 LGFLKGIRDAIIGIGAW
-864 AFAIGSAVLDIVKDS
+864 
-879 GASIVNGLKNGIKKA
+879 IKKN
-894 FSTIGSWIR
+894 
-903 KHIFDPFMEKFKNL
+903 IFDPFMKGFKSV
-917 FGIHS
+917 FEIHS
-922 PSTVMSEMGK
+922 PSKVMAEMGK
-932 NLIAGMLK
+932 YLIEGMLN
-940 GITEKISDI
+940 GITDKISDI
-949 KQKFSEIKDAIGKK
+949 KQKFSEIKDAISKK
-963 WDEVKTDT
+963 WEEVKTDT

-985 IGNLRDDAKT
+985 IANLRDDAKT

-1010 VSQNTETS
+1010 VRQNTEIS

-1026 SQKWSGIR
+1026 AQKWSGIR
-1034 SDAASKFE
+1034 SDASSKFE

-1066 GIGLKNTWSDLK
+1066 GSSLKNTWSDLK

-1083 AFGSIS
+1083 AFGTIS
-1089 SNILSCFRN
+1089 DNILNCFRN

-1136 GSRKS
+1136 GSSKA

-1149 FARGSEGLQA
+1149 FANGSEGLQA

-1183 AFVPQGRNVPLMMEK
+1183 AFVPQGRNVPMMMEK

-1218 KNGIG
+1218 KTGIG
-1223 SKIKDTISDVWSYV
+1223 TKIKDTISDVWSYV

-1246 ALEKFA
+1246 AIEKFA
-1252 DVGNAAEP
+1252 DVGKAAEP
-1260 GLSIAKGVVSQVKG
+1260 GLSIAKGVISQVKG

-1282 LFSESTPKVNYVAS
+1282 LFSESAPKVNYVAS

-1304 LAVKA
+1304 LAIKA

-1370 YNQNVWDPL
+1370 YNQNIWDPL

-1392 YGSLGRAYQGHGYAS
+1392 YGSLGKAYQGHGYAS

-1450 FEAMLDAFQAS
+1450 FEAMLDAFQAG

-1467 SEANKDVTLELT
+1467 SDANKDVTLELT

>member
-1 MAEDLAKLQVK
+1 MAEDLAKLQV
-12 VEAHVDDYVKDIK
+12 VIEATNAPLKKELK
-25 KADSETKKAVD
+25 KAQDMV
-36 SMTKETERL
+36 KEASGNME
-45 KKQSSSMGMW
+45 KQSS
-55 KNTGKL
+55 
-61 IADSVK
+61 VK
-67 HAIPNIKAMNA
+67 AFSGEITKAQQLAKKMRQ
-78 EIKNYVKEAQV
+78 IVKEAQV
-89 AAGVKVYT
+89 QAGTKVYT
-97 DEYAETRKNIEKT
+97 EEYKTVQKEADNAKRK
-110 RKKLNELRQEEKALQ
+110 LRQLREEEKALE
-125 QMGESS
+125 QMGQSQGMSEQYQKV
-131 GESDRYRSLRK
+131 SD
-142 SAEKT
+142 SAKKA
-147 QAELDALHEKMK
+147 QRELDALKKKMEELEQDGKEKQVAPK
-159 KLEDDGDAQEY
+159 FAKVDGEYRVEKEKLENLKQEY
-170 TPKYQKTIDAMLAE
+170 ENRRKNRLTMQDVDSDGKLINIEEELSKSLD
-184 QKRVAELQKE
+184 RVEALEAKIKE
-194 LDTRRKSGSSMT
+194 LRK
-206 YITEQGKLGN
+206 EGK
-216 VKDDLEESRR
+216 E
-226 KVKDLEKQLEDLE
+226 
-239 KRGKDWQPTE
+239 WQPTE
-249 AARKL
+249 AAIKL
-254 SDQMEQTS
+254 SGQMEQAS

-267 YRTEMTELRADGV
+267 YQSQMTQMRADGV
-280 DRGTDAWIKNQKE
+280 DRGTDAWIKNQKAINQATQE
-293 IAKARGEM
+293 QAKYQNMKA
-301 EKYKIMS
+301 
-308 RNMESS
+308 NMENA
-314 GEDIKKGTGGVA
+314 GTDMKGTKITGISGMLYEI
-326 ASVKAVVSEMKKS
+326 KAFKERLKANLKEAFE
-339 LGQTKVG
+339 GTKVG
-346 KAASIGWGGATK
+346 KGWGDISRLLGMISKEAERASK
-358 LFKGVTSGAKLATT
+358 K
-372 AIKKCSGAAA
+372 IKKCSGAAA
-382 SLIHRFSNGISAAG
+382 SLIHRFSNGISVAG

-447 MNNLAQYSD
+447 MNNLAQYND

-564 NSDSGDTTDTN
+564 NSDSDDNADTS

-595 SDFAKKLKE
+595 SDFAKKLKD

-612 EIGQIVGTKLNNA
+612 EIGQIVGTKLNDA
-625 LNQIPWGPI
+625 LNRIPWGPI
-634 QETAQKVGKSIGTF
+634 QNTSRKVGKSIGTF
-648 ISGFVEVPDLGT
+648 ISGFVEVPNLGT

-680 LDNTKWDSVGK
+680 LDNTRWDSVGK

-699 VVDTV
+699 AADTV

-717 NAVFTTIGE
+717 NAVFAVIGE
-726 AARTFQWPDFGKNL
+726 AARTFKWTGFGQDL
-740 ADGVNQAIA
+740 AGGLNTAIT
-749 DFDWAENGARV
+749 DFDWAGNGVRV
-760 GDLVKGLLDTVLS
+760 GDLAKGLLNTIVAVLEQTDWRKLGNS
-773 FVSETDWKQIGTSV
+773 VRTFVVSIDWSGIVSELARGFGAAFGSLGALIGGLVGEAFKSAQKYFAQKTKECGGHAVLGFFKGILDAIDGIGT
-787 ATFIANIDWPGIFT
+787 W
-801 RALSAIL
+801 
-808 DVPKIVWNLLTG
+808 
-820 AIEAIDWYSAVRAI
+820 
-834 PSTIYDFL
+834 
-842 TNYDWKSLLT
+842 
-852 SVGDL
+852 
-857 LGAAWQA
+857 
-864 AFAIGSAVLDIVKDS
+864 
-879 GASIVNGLKNGIKKA
+879 IKKN
-894 FSTIGSWIR
+894 
-903 KHIFDPFMEKFKNL
+903 IFDPFMKGFKNV
-917 FGIHS
+917 FEIHS
-922 PSTVMSEMGK
+922 PSKVMAEMGK
-932 NLIAGMLK
+932 YLIEGMLN
-940 GITEKISDI
+940 GITDKISDI
-949 KQKFSEIKDAIGKK
+949 KQKFSEIKDTISKK
-963 WDEVKTDT
+963 WSEVQTDT

-985 IGNLRDDAKT
+985 IANLRDDAKT

-1010 VSQNTETS
+1010 VRQNTETS

-1026 SQKWSGIR
+1026 AQKWSGIR
-1034 SDAASKFE
+1034 SDASSKFE

-1066 GIGLKNTWSDLK
+1066 GSSLKNTWSDLK
-1078 GNASR
+1078 SSASR
-1083 AFGSIS
+1083 AFGTIS
-1089 SNILSCFRN
+1089 DNILGCFRN

-1136 GSRKS
+1136 GSSKS

-1149 FARGSEGLQA
+1149 FAQGSEGLQA

-1223 SKIKDTISDVWSYV
+1223 TKIKDTISDVWSYV
-1237 SHPSKLVDL
+1237 SHPSKLVEL

-1252 DVGNAAEP
+1252 DVGNAVEP
-1260 GLSIAKGVVSQVKG
+1260 GLSIAKGVISQVKG

-1282 LFSESTPKVNYVAS
+1282 LFSESAPKVNYVAS

-1304 LAVKA
+1304 LAIKA

-1370 YNQNVWDPL
+1370 YNQNIWDPL

-1392 YGSLGRAYQGHGYAS
+1392 YGSLGRAYRGHGYAS

-1450 FEAMLDAFQAS
+1450 FEAMLDAFQAG

-1467 SEANKDVTLELT
+1467 SDANKDVTLELT

>member
-12 VEAHVDDYVKDIK
+12 LEAQADEYVKEIK
-25 KADSETKKAVD
+25 RADSETKRAVA

-89 AAGVKVYT
+89 AAGIKVYT
-97 DEYAETRKNIEKT
+97 DEYAETRRNIEKT

-147 QAELDALHEKMK
+147 QAELDTLHEKMK

-170 TPKYQKTIDAMLAE
+170 TPKYQKTIDAMFAE
-184 QKRVAELQKE
+184 KKRVEELQKE
-194 LDTRRKSGSSMT
+194 LDARRKSGSSMT

-293 IAKARGEM
+293 IAKASGEM
-301 EKYKIMS
+301 EKYKTMS

-326 ASVKAVVSEMKKS
+326 ASVKAVASEMKKS
-339 LGQTKVG
+339 ISQTKVG
-346 KAASIGWGGATK
+346 KVASVGWGGATK
-358 LFKGVTSGAKLATT
+358 FFKGVTSGAKLATK

-447 MNNLAQYSD
+447 MNNLAQYND

-467 SLTQLKN
+467 SLTPLKN

-564 NSDSGDTTDTN
+564 NSDSSDAADN
-575 TGGGLTPAD
+575 SAGGGLTPAD
-584 MFESVPLDSKV
+584 MFESVPVESKI
-595 SDFAKKLKE
+595 SDFAKRLKD

-612 EIGQIVGTKLNNA
+612 EIGQIVGTKLNDA
-625 LNQIPWGPI
+625 LNRISWGTI
-634 QETAQKVGKSIGTF
+634 QNTARKVGKSIGTF

-660 NIGKT
+660 NIGKA

-680 LDNTKWDSVGK
+680 LDNTRWDSVGK

-699 VVDTV
+699 AVNTV
-704 DWPGIGHLYAQKW
+704 DWSGIGHMFAQKW
-717 NAVFTTIGE
+717 NAIFTTIGE
-726 AARTFQWPDFGKNL
+726 AARTFKWSNFGKNL
-740 ADGVNQAIA
+740 ASGLNKAIT
-749 DFDWAENGARV
+749 DFDWAGNGARIS
-760 GDLVKGLLDTVLS
+760 DLALGLLNTLTT
-773 FVSETDWKQIGTSV
+773 FLEQTDWVKLGASIKS
-787 ATFIANIDWPGIFT
+787 FIA
-801 RALSAIL
+801 
-808 DVPKIVWNLLTG
+808 
-820 AIEAIDWYSAVRAI
+820 AIDWKSIGTELSRAI
-834 PSTIYDFL
+834 GDIFGAL
-842 TNYDWKSLLT
+842 GAIVGGL
-852 SVGDL
+852 VGDAFKNAQKYFAQKTKECGGNAF
-857 LGAAWQA
+857 LGFLKGIRDAIIGIGAW
-864 AFAIGSAVLDIVKDS
+864 
-879 GASIVNGLKNGIKKA
+879 IKKN
-894 FSTIGSWIR
+894 
-903 KHIFDPFMEKFKNL
+903 IFDPFMKGFKSV
-917 FGIHS
+917 FEIHS
-922 PSTVMSEMGK
+922 PSKVMAEMGK
-932 NLIAGMLK
+932 YLIEGMLK
-940 GITEKISDI
+940 GITGKIADI
-949 KQKFSEIKDAIGKK
+949 KAKFSEIKDAISKK
-963 WDEVKTDT
+963 WEETKTDT
-971 SKKWKQINDDTSKK
+971 SKKWKQITEETTKK
-985 IGNLRDDAKT
+985 MGSLRDDAKT
-995 KFEEIRSKISDKWSS
+995 KFEEIRSNISGKWSL
-1010 VSQNTETS
+1010 VRQNTETS
-1018 WNNTKTSL
+1018 WNNIKSNTA
-1026 SQKWSGIR
+1026 QKWSEIR
-1034 SDAASKFE
+1034 SDASAKFE
-1042 NIRSTVAQKWTNLH
+1042 NIRSTVAQKWNSLH
-1056 GNTTSTWSQI
+1056 KDTTWSQI
-1066 GIGLKNTWSDLK
+1066 SSNLKNTWSDLK
-1078 GNASR
+1078 SNASK
-1083 AFGSIS
+1083 AFGTIS
-1089 SNILSCFRN
+1089 DNILGCFRN

-1136 GSRKS
+1136 GSSKS

-1149 FARGSEGLQA
+1149 FANGSEGIPT

-1183 AFVPQGRNVPLMMEK
+1183 AFIPQGRNVPLMMEK

-1203 PAKQTQQYLSMMPHF
+1203 PAKQTQQYMSMMPHF
-1218 KNGIG
+1218 KTGVG
-1223 SKIKDTISDVWSYV
+1223 SKIKETIENVWSYV

-1246 ALEKFA
+1246 ALDKFA
-1252 DVGNAAEP
+1252 NIGNAMEP
-1260 GLSIAKGVVSQVKG
+1260 GLSIAKGVISQVKG
-1274 SITDFVKN
+1274 SVTDFVKKI
-1282 LFSESTPKVNYVAS
+1282 FSESEPKVNYVAS

-1304 LAVKA
+1304 LATKA

-1322 SLLYQMQT
+1322 RLLYQMNT

-1370 YNQNVWDPL
+1370 YNKNIWDPL

-1392 YGSLGRAYQGHGYAS
+1392 YGSLSRAYQGHGYAS

-1450 FEAMLDAFQAS
+1450 FEAMLDAFQAG
-1461 GIFEQK
+1461 GIFERK
-1467 SEANKDVTLELT
+1467 SDANKDVTLELT

>member
-1 MAEDLAKLQVK
+1 MAEDLAKLQV
-12 VEAHVDDYVKDIK
+12 VLEARVDDLMKGYKV
-25 KADSETKKAVD
+25 AESETKKAVD

-45 KKQSSSMGMW
+45 KKQSSSMDMW

-125 QMGESS
+125 QMGESN
-131 GESDRYRSLRK
+131 GESDRYQSLRK

-147 QAELDALHEKMK
+147 QAELDALQEKMK
-159 KLEDDGDAQEY
+159 KLDDDGDAQEY

-184 QKRVAELQKE
+184 QKRVEELQKE

-226 KVKDLEKQLEDLE
+226 KVNELEKQLADLE

-254 SDQMEQTS
+254 SDQMEQVS

-267 YRTEMTELRADGV
+267 YRTDMTELRADGV

-301 EKYKIMS
+301 EKYQTMS
-308 RNMESS
+308 SNMESS
-314 GEDIKKGTGGVA
+314 GEDVKMGTGGKL
-326 ASVKAVVSEMKKS
+326 ASVKAVISEMKKS
-339 LGQTKVG
+339 LGQTKIG
-346 KAASIGWGGATK
+346 KGWGGATK
-358 LFKGVTSGAKLATT
+358 FFKNVASGAKHATT

-382 SLIHRFSNGISAAG
+382 SLLHRFSNGISAAG
-396 RFAKGLLSL
+396 RFTKGLLSL
-405 GRGARNTA
+405 GRGARNTS
-413 GGFQGGLK
+413 GGFQSGLK

-429 IRSLF
+429 IRFLF

-564 NSDSGDTTDTN
+564 NSDSDDTADTS

-595 SDFAKKLKE
+595 NDFAKKLKD

-612 EIGQIVGTKLNNA
+612 EIGQIVGTKLNDA
-625 LNQIPWGPI
+625 LNRIPWGPI
-634 QETAQKVGKSIGTF
+634 QNTTRKVGKSIGTF

-660 NIGKT
+660 NIGRT

-680 LDNTKWDSVGK
+680 LDNTRWDSVGK

-699 VVDTV
+699 AVDTV
-704 DWPGIGHLYAQKW
+704 DWPGIGHMFAQKW
-717 NAVFTTIGE
+717 NAIFTTIGE
-726 AARTFQWPDFGKNL
+726 AARTFQWSDFGKNL
-740 ADGVNQAIA
+740 AAGVNQAIA
-749 DFDWAENGARV
+749 DFDWAESGARV

-787 ATFIANIDWPGIFT
+787 ATFIANIDWPGIFI
-801 RALSAIL
+801 RALSAIF
-808 DVPKIVWNLLTG
+808 DIPKIIWNLLTG

-834 PSTIYDFL
+834 PITIYDFL
-842 TNYDWKSLLT
+842 TNYDWKSLIT

-864 AFAIGSAVLDIVKDS
+864 VFAIGSAVLDIVKDS
-879 GASIVNGLKNGIKKA
+879 GAFIVNGLKNGIKKA

-922 PSTVMSEMGK
+922 PSTVMAEMGK
-932 NLIAGMLK
+932 YLIEGMLN
-940 GITEKISDI
+940 GITDKISDI
-949 KQKFSEIKDAIGKK
+949 KQKFSEIKDAISKK
-963 WDEVKTDT
+963 WEEVKTDT

-985 IGNLRDDAKT
+985 IANLRDDAKT

-1010 VSQNTETS
+1010 VRQNTETS

-1026 SQKWSGIR
+1026 AQKWSGIR
-1034 SDAASKFE
+1034 SDASSKFE

-1066 GIGLKNTWSDLK
+1066 ASSLKNTWSDLK
-1078 GNASR
+1078 SNASR
-1083 AFGSIS
+1083 AFGTIS
-1089 SNILSCFRN
+1089 DNILNCFRN
-1098 LKNSLKSTMSGV
+1098 LKNSLKSTMSDV

-1136 GSRKS
+1136 GSSKS

-1149 FARGSEGLQA
+1149 FANGSEGLPT

-1171 IYREMV
+1171 TYREMV

-1218 KNGIG
+1218 KTGIG
-1223 SKIKDTISDVWSYV
+1223 TKIKDTISDVWSYV

-1246 ALEKFA
+1246 AIEKFT

-1260 GLSIAKGVVSQVKG
+1260 GLSIAKGVISQVKG

-1304 LAVKA
+1304 LAIKA

-1370 YNQNVWDPL
+1370 YNKNIWDPL

-1467 SEANKDVTLELT
+1467 SDANKDVTLELT

-1502 YVIETI
+1502 YVIETM

>member
-1 MAEDLAKLQVK
+1 MAEDLAKLQV
-12 VEAHVDDYVKDIK
+12 VIEANNAPLKKELK
-25 KADSETKKAVD
+25 KAQDMV
-36 SMTKETERL
+36 KEASGNME
-45 KKQSSSMGMW
+45 KQSS
-55 KNTGKL
+55 
-61 IADSVK
+61 VK
-67 HAIPNIKAMNA
+67 AFSGEITKAQQLAKKMRQ
-78 EIKNYVKEAQV
+78 IVKEAQV
-89 AAGVKVYT
+89 QAGTKVYT
-97 DEYAETRKNIEKT
+97 EEYKTVQKEADNAKRK
-110 RKKLNELRQEEKALQ
+110 LRQLREEEKALE
-125 QMGESS
+125 QMGQSQGMSEQYQKV
-131 GESDRYRSLRK
+131 SD
-142 SAEKT
+142 SAKKA
-147 QAELDALHEKMK
+147 QRELDALKKKMEELEQDGKEKQVAPK
-159 KLEDDGDAQEY
+159 FAKVDGEYRVEKEKLENLKQEY
-170 TPKYQKTIDAMLAE
+170 ENRRKNRLTMQDVDSDGKLINIEEELSKSLD
-184 QKRVAELQKE
+184 RVEALEAKIKE
-194 LDTRRKSGSSMT
+194 LRK
-206 YITEQGKLGN
+206 EGK
-216 VKDDLEESRR
+216 E
-226 KVKDLEKQLEDLE
+226 
-239 KRGKDWQPTE
+239 WQPTE
-249 AARKL
+249 AAIKL
-254 SDQMEQTS
+254 SGQMEQAS

-267 YRTEMTELRADGV
+267 YQSQMTQMRADGV
-280 DRGTDAWIKNQKE
+280 DRGTDAWIKNQKAINQATQE
-293 IAKARGEM
+293 QAKYQNMKA
-301 EKYKIMS
+301 
-308 RNMESS
+308 NMENA
-314 GEDIKKGTGGVA
+314 GTDMKGTKITGISGMLYEI
-326 ASVKAVVSEMKKS
+326 KAFKERLKANLKEAFE
-339 LGQTKVG
+339 GTKVG
-346 KAASIGWGGATK
+346 KGWGDISRLLGMISKEAERASTK
-358 LFKGVTSGAKLATT
+358 
-372 AIKKCSGAAA
+372 IKKCSGAAA

-564 NSDSGDTTDTN
+564 NSDSDDNADTS

-584 MFESVPLDSKV
+584 MFESVPLDSKIT
-595 SDFAKKLKE
+595 DFAKKLKD

-612 EIGQIVGTKLNNA
+612 EIGQIVGTKLNDA
-625 LNQIPWGPI
+625 LNRIPWGPI
-634 QETAQKVGKSIGTF
+634 QNTSRKVGKSIGTF

-680 LDNTKWDSVGK
+680 LDNTRWDSVGK

-699 VVDTV
+699 AADTV

-717 NAVFTTIGE
+717 NAVFAVIGE
-726 AARTFQWPDFGKNL
+726 AARTFKWTGFGQDL
-740 ADGVNQAIA
+740 AGGLNTAIT
-749 DFDWAENGARV
+749 DFDWAGNGVRV
-760 GDLVKGLLDTVLS
+760 GDLAKGLLNTIVAVLEQTDWRKLGNS
-773 FVSETDWKQIGTSV
+773 VRTFVVSIDWSGIVSELARGFGAAFGSLGALIGGLVGEAFKSAQKYFAQKTKECGGHAVLGFFKGILDAIDGIGT
-787 ATFIANIDWPGIFT
+787 W
-801 RALSAIL
+801 
-808 DVPKIVWNLLTG
+808 
-820 AIEAIDWYSAVRAI
+820 
-834 PSTIYDFL
+834 
-842 TNYDWKSLLT
+842 
-852 SVGDL
+852 
-857 LGAAWQA
+857 
-864 AFAIGSAVLDIVKDS
+864 
-879 GASIVNGLKNGIKKA
+879 IKKN
-894 FSTIGSWIR
+894 
-903 KHIFDPFMEKFKNL
+903 IFDPFMKGFKNV
-917 FGIHS
+917 FEIHS
-922 PSTVMSEMGK
+922 PSKVMAEMGK
-932 NLIAGMLK
+932 YLIEGMLN
-940 GITEKISDI
+940 GITDKISDI
-949 KQKFSEIKDAIGKK
+949 KQKFSEIKDTISKK
-963 WDEVKTDT
+963 WSEVQTDT

-985 IGNLRDDAKT
+985 IANLRDDAKT

-1010 VSQNTETS
+1010 VRQNTETS

-1026 SQKWSGIR
+1026 AQKWSGIR
-1034 SDAASKFE
+1034 SDASSKFE

-1066 GIGLKNTWSDLK
+1066 GSSLKNTWSDLK
-1078 GNASR
+1078 SSASR
-1083 AFGSIS
+1083 AFGTIS
-1089 SNILSCFRN
+1089 DNILGCFRN

-1136 GSRKS
+1136 GSSKS

-1149 FARGSEGLQA
+1149 FAQGSEGLQA

-1183 AFVPQGRNVPLMMEK
+1183 AFVPQGRNVPLMMER

-1223 SKIKDTISDVWSYV
+1223 TKIKDTISDVWSYV
-1237 SHPSKLVDL
+1237 SHPSKLVEL

-1260 GLSIAKGVVSQVKG
+1260 GLSIAKGVISQVKG

-1282 LFSESTPKVNYVAS
+1282 LFSESAPKVNYVAS

-1304 LAVKA
+1304 LAIKA

-1370 YNQNVWDPL
+1370 YNQNIWDPL

-1392 YGSLGRAYQGHGYAS
+1392 YGSLGRAYRGHGYAS

-1450 FEAMLDAFQAS
+1450 FEAMLDAFQAG

-1467 SEANKDVTLELT
+1467 SDANKDVTLELT

>member
-1 MAEDLAKLQVK
+1 MAEDLAKLQV
-12 VEAHVDDYVKDIK
+12 VIEATNAPLKKELK
-25 KADSETKKAVD
+25 KAQDMV
-36 SMTKETERL
+36 KEASGNME
-45 KKQSSSMGMW
+45 KQSS
-55 KNTGKL
+55 
-61 IADSVK
+61 VK
-67 HAIPNIKAMNA
+67 AFSCEITKAQQLAKKMRQ
-78 EIKNYVKEAQV
+78 IVKEAQV
-89 AAGVKVYT
+89 QAGTKVYT
-97 DEYAETRKNIEKT
+97 EEYKTVQKEADNAKRK
-110 RKKLNELRQEEKALQ
+110 LRQLREEEKALE
-125 QMGESS
+125 QMGQSQGMSEQYQKV
-131 GESDRYRSLRK
+131 SD
-142 SAEKT
+142 SAKKA
-147 QAELDALHEKMK
+147 QRELDALKKKMEELEQDGKEKQVAPK
-159 KLEDDGDAQEY
+159 FAKVDGEYRVEKEKLENLKQEY
-170 TPKYQKTIDAMLAE
+170 ENRRKNRLTMQDVDSDGKLINIEEELSKSLD
-184 QKRVAELQKE
+184 RVEALEAKIKE
-194 LDTRRKSGSSMT
+194 LRK
-206 YITEQGKLGN
+206 EGK
-216 VKDDLEESRR
+216 E
-226 KVKDLEKQLEDLE
+226 
-239 KRGKDWQPTE
+239 WQPTE
-249 AARKL
+249 AAIKL
-254 SDQMEQTS
+254 SGQMEQAS

-267 YRTEMTELRADGV
+267 YQSQMTQMRADGV
-280 DRGTDAWIKNQKE
+280 DRGTDAWIKNQKAINQATQE
-293 IAKARGEM
+293 QAKYQNMKA
-301 EKYKIMS
+301 
-308 RNMESS
+308 NMENA
-314 GEDIKKGTGGVA
+314 GTDMKGTKITGISGMLYEI
-326 ASVKAVVSEMKKS
+326 KAFKERLKANLKEAFE
-339 LGQTKVG
+339 GTKVG
-346 KAASIGWGGATK
+346 KGWGDISRLLGMISKEAERASTK
-358 LFKGVTSGAKLATT
+358 
-372 AIKKCSGAAA
+372 IKKCSGAAA
-382 SLIHRFSNGISAAG
+382 SLIHRFSNGISVAG

-447 MNNLAQYSD
+447 MNNLAQYND

-564 NSDSGDTTDTN
+564 NSDSDDNADTS

-595 SDFAKKLKE
+595 SDFAKKLKD

-612 EIGQIVGTKLNNA
+612 EIGQIVGTKLNDA
-625 LNQIPWGPI
+625 LNRIPWGPI
-634 QETAQKVGKSIGTF
+634 QNTSRKVGKSIGTF

-680 LDNTKWDSVGK
+680 LDNTRWDSVGK
-691 FIGDGLNG
+691 IIGDGLNG
-699 VVDTV
+699 AADTV

-717 NAVFTTIGE
+717 NAVFAVIGE
-726 AARTFQWPDFGKNL
+726 AARTFKWTGFGQDL
-740 ADGVNQAIA
+740 AGGLNTAIT
-749 DFDWAENGARV
+749 DFDWAGNGVRV
-760 GDLVKGLLDTVLS
+760 GDLAKGLLNTIVAVLEQTDWRKLGNS
-773 FVSETDWKQIGTSV
+773 VRTFVVSIDWSGIVSELARGFGAAFGSLGALIGGLVGEAFKSAQKYFAQKTKECGGHAVLGFFKGILDAIDGIGT
-787 ATFIANIDWPGIFT
+787 W
-801 RALSAIL
+801 
-808 DVPKIVWNLLTG
+808 
-820 AIEAIDWYSAVRAI
+820 
-834 PSTIYDFL
+834 
-842 TNYDWKSLLT
+842 
-852 SVGDL
+852 
-857 LGAAWQA
+857 
-864 AFAIGSAVLDIVKDS
+864 
-879 GASIVNGLKNGIKKA
+879 IKKN
-894 FSTIGSWIR
+894 
-903 KHIFDPFMEKFKNL
+903 IFDPFMKGFKNV
-917 FGIHS
+917 FEIHS
-922 PSTVMSEMGK
+922 PSKVMAEMGRY
-932 NLIAGMLK
+932 LIEGMLN
-940 GITEKISDI
+940 GITDKISDI
-949 KQKFSEIKDAIGKK
+949 KQKFSEIKDAISKK
-963 WDEVKTDT
+963 WEEVKTDT

-985 IGNLRDDAKT
+985 IANLRDDAKT

-1010 VSQNTETS
+1010 VRQNTETS

-1026 SQKWSGIR
+1026 AQKWSGIR
-1034 SDAASKFE
+1034 SDASSKFE

-1066 GIGLKNTWSDLK
+1066 GNSLKNTWSDLK
-1078 GNASR
+1078 SNASK
-1083 AFGSIS
+1083 AFGTIS
-1089 SNILSCFRN
+1089 DNILGCFRN
-1098 LKNSLKSTMSGV
+1098 LKNSLKSTMSDV

-1136 GSRKS
+1136 GSSKS

-1149 FARGSEGLQA
+1149 FANGSEGLPT

-1218 KNGIG
+1218 KTGIG
-1223 SKIKDTISDVWSYV
+1223 TKIKDTISDVWSYV

-1246 ALEKFA
+1246 AIEKFA

-1260 GLSIAKGVVSQVKG
+1260 GLSIAKGVISQVKG

-1282 LFSESTPKVNYVAS
+1282 LFSESAPKVNYVAS

-1304 LAVKA
+1304 LAIKA

-1370 YNQNVWDPL
+1370 YNKNIWDPL

-1407 GGFPQTGEFFMARES
+1407 GGFPQMGEFFMARES

-1450 FEAMLDAFQAS
+1450 FEAMLDAFQAG

-1467 SEANKDVTLELT
+1467 SDANKDVTLELT

>member
-1 MAEDLAKLQVK
+1 MAEDLAKLQV
-12 VEAHVDDYVKDIK
+12 VIEATNAPLKKELK
-25 KADSETKKAVD
+25 KAQDMV
-36 SMTKETERL
+36 KEASGNME
-45 KKQSSSMGMW
+45 KQSS
-55 KNTGKL
+55 
-61 IADSVK
+61 VK
-67 HAIPNIKAMNA
+67 AFSGEITKAQQLAKKMRQ
-78 EIKNYVKEAQV
+78 IVKEAQV
-89 AAGVKVYT
+89 QAGTKVYT
-97 DEYAETRKNIEKT
+97 EEYKTVQKEADNAKRK
-110 RKKLNELRQEEKALQ
+110 LRQLREEEKALE
-125 QMGESS
+125 QMGQSQGMSEQYQKV
-131 GESDRYRSLRK
+131 SD
-142 SAEKT
+142 SAKKA
-147 QAELDALHEKMK
+147 QRELDALKKKMEELEQDGKEKQVAPK
-159 KLEDDGDAQEY
+159 FAKVDGEYRVEKEKLENLKQEY
-170 TPKYQKTIDAMLAE
+170 ENRRKNRLTMQDVDSNGKLINIEEELSKSLD
-184 QKRVAELQKE
+184 RVEALEAKIKE
-194 LDTRRKSGSSMT
+194 LRK
-206 YITEQGKLGN
+206 EGK
-216 VKDDLEESRR
+216 E
-226 KVKDLEKQLEDLE
+226 
-239 KRGKDWQPTE
+239 WQPTE
-249 AARKL
+249 AAIKL
-254 SDQMEQTS
+254 SGQMEQAS

-267 YRTEMTELRADGV
+267 YQSQMTQMRADGV
-280 DRGTDAWIKNQKE
+280 DRGTDAWIKNQKAINQATQE
-293 IAKARGEM
+293 QAKYQNMKA
-301 EKYKIMS
+301 
-308 RNMESS
+308 NMENA
-314 GEDIKKGTGGVA
+314 GTDMKGTKITGISGMLYEI
-326 ASVKAVVSEMKKS
+326 KAFKERLKANLKEAFE
-339 LGQTKVG
+339 GTKVG
-346 KAASIGWGGATK
+346 KGWGDISRLLGMISKEAERASTK
-358 LFKGVTSGAKLATT
+358 
-372 AIKKCSGAAA
+372 IKKCSGAAA
-382 SLIHRFSNGISAAG
+382 SLIHRFSNGISVAG

-447 MNNLAQYSD
+447 MNNLAQYND

-564 NSDSGDTTDTN
+564 NSDSDDNADTS

-595 SDFAKKLKE
+595 SDFAKKLKD

-612 EIGQIVGTKLNNA
+612 EIGQIVGTKLNDA
-625 LNQIPWGPI
+625 LNRIPWGPI
-634 QETAQKVGKSIGTF
+634 QNTSRKVGKSIGTF

-660 NIGKT
+660 NIGKA
-665 IAEAVNTGVGGINAF
+665 IAKAVNTGVGGINAF
-680 LDNTKWDSVGK
+680 LDNTRWDSVGK

-699 VVDTV
+699 AADTV

-717 NAVFTTIGE
+717 NAVFAVIGE
-726 AARTFQWPDFGKNL
+726 AARTFKWTGFGQDL
-740 ADGVNQAIA
+740 AGGLNTAIT
-749 DFDWAENGARV
+749 DFDWAGNGVRV
-760 GDLVKGLLDTVLS
+760 GDLAKGLLNTIVAVLEQTDWRKLGNS
-773 FVSETDWKQIGTSV
+773 VRTFVVSIDWSGIVSELARGFGAAFGSLGALIGGLVGEAFKSAQKYFAQKTKECGGHAVLGFFKGILDAIDGIGT
-787 ATFIANIDWPGIFT
+787 W
-801 RALSAIL
+801 
-808 DVPKIVWNLLTG
+808 
-820 AIEAIDWYSAVRAI
+820 
-834 PSTIYDFL
+834 
-842 TNYDWKSLLT
+842 
-852 SVGDL
+852 
-857 LGAAWQA
+857 
-864 AFAIGSAVLDIVKDS
+864 
-879 GASIVNGLKNGIKKA
+879 IKKN
-894 FSTIGSWIR
+894 IC
-903 KHIFDPFMEKFKNL
+903 DPFMKGFRNA

-922 PSTVMSEMGK
+922 PSKVMAEMGK
-932 NLIAGMLK
+932 YLIEGMLN
-940 GITEKISDI
+940 GITDRISDI
-949 KQKFSEIKDAIGKK
+949 KQKFSEIKDAISKK
-963 WDEVKTDT
+963 WEEVKTDT

-985 IGNLRDDAKT
+985 IANLRDDAKT

-1010 VSQNTETS
+1010 VRQNTETS

-1026 SQKWSGIR
+1026 AQKWSGIR
-1034 SDAASKFE
+1034 SDASSKFE

-1066 GIGLKNTWSDLK
+1066 GSSLKNTWSDLK
-1078 GNASR
+1078 NNASK
-1083 AFGSIS
+1083 AFGTIS
-1089 SNILSCFRN
+1089 DNILGCFRN

-1110 ANAIISPIGSAVNGV
+1110 ANAIISPSGSAVNGV

-1136 GSRKS
+1136 GSSKS

-1149 FARGSEGLQA
+1149 FAQGSEGLQA
-1159 DTLGVVNDQPGG
+1159 DTLGVVNDPPGG

-1218 KNGIG
+1218 KTGIG
-1223 SKIKDTISDVWSYV
+1223 TKIKDTISDVWSYV
-1237 SHPSKLVDL
+1237 SHPSKLVEL

-1260 GLSIAKGVVSQVKG
+1260 GLSIAKGVISQVKG

-1304 LAVKA
+1304 LAIKA

-1370 YNQNVWDPL
+1370 YNQNIWDPL

-1392 YGSLGRAYQGHGYAS
+1392 YGSLGRAYRGHGYAS

-1436 ANNDQITEGIKGAV
+1436 ANNDQITESIKGAV
-1450 FEAMLDAFQAS
+1450 FEAMLDAFQAY
-1461 GIFEQK
+1461 GIFEKK
-1467 SEANKDVTLELT
+1467 SDANKDVTLELT

>member
-12 VEAHVDDYVKDIK
+12 LEAQADEYVKEIK
-25 KADSETKKAVD
+25 RADSETKRAVA

-45 KKQSSSMGMW
+45 KKQSSSMSMW

-67 HAIPNIKAMNA
+67 YAIPNIKALSA
-78 EIKNYVKEAQV
+78 EIKGYVKEAQV

-97 DEYAETRKNIEKT
+97 DEYASVRNSMAKT
-110 RKKLNELRQEEKALQ
+110 RKKLKELRQEEKALQ
-125 QMGESS
+125 QMGEHK
-131 GESDRYRSLRK
+131 GESDRYQSLRK
-142 SAEKT
+142 SAEKA
-147 QAELDALHEKMK
+147 QSELDALKRKMAE
-159 KLEDDGDAQEY
+159 LAQEGKEKEI
-170 TPKYQKTIDAMLAE
+170 TPKFAKLDTEYSTEQENLKNLKKEYERRRKNNIPMLDTNADGTLTNVEEELTKSMERAE
-184 QKRVAELQKE
+184 TLKKE
-194 LDTRRKSGSSMT
+194 LEELRK
-206 YITEQGKLGN
+206 E
-216 VKDDLEESRR
+216 
-226 KVKDLEKQLEDLE
+226 
-239 KRGKDWQPTE
+239 GKDWQPTE

-254 SDQMEQTS
+254 SEQMEKAS

-267 YRTEMTELRADGV
+267 YRTDMTDLRADGV
-280 DRGTDAWIKNQKE
+280 DRGTNAWIKNQKE
-293 IAKARGEM
+293 IAKTRGEM
-301 EKYKIMS
+301 EKYKTMS

-314 GEDIKKGTGGVA
+314 GEDVKKGTGGAV
-326 ASVKAVVSEMKKS
+326 ASVKAVINEMKKS
-339 LGQTKVG
+339 LSQTKVG
-346 KAASIGWGGATK
+346 SFVSKGWGGATK

-382 SLIHRFSNGISAAG
+382 SLIHRFSNGISAAW

-474 ALATAFAP
+474 ALATAFVP

-495 QKVTAAVTALGQLF
+495 QKVIAAVTTLGQLF

-564 NSDSGDTTDTN
+564 NSDSDDTADIS

-595 SDFAKKLKE
+595 SDFAKKLKD

-612 EIGQIVGTKLNNA
+612 EVGQIVGIKLNDA
-625 LNQIPWGPI
+625 LNQISWGPI
-634 QETAQKVGKSIGTF
+634 QKTAQKVGKSIGTF

-660 NIGKT
+660 NIGKA
-665 IAEAVNTGVGGINAF
+665 IAEAVNTGVGVINAF
-680 LDNTKWDSVGK
+680 LDNTRWDSVGK

-699 VVDTV
+699 AVNTV
-704 DWPGIGHLYAQKW
+704 DWSGIGHMFAQKW
-717 NAVFTTIGE
+717 NAIFTTIGE
-726 AARTFQWPDFGKNL
+726 VARTFKWSNFGRNL
-740 ADGVNQAIA
+740 ASGLNKAIT
-749 DFDWAENGARV
+749 DFDWAGNGARIS
-760 GDLVKGLLDTVLS
+760 DLALGLLNTLTT
-773 FVSETDWKQIGTSV
+773 FLEQTDWVKLGASIKS
-787 ATFIANIDWPGIFT
+787 FIA
-801 RALSAIL
+801 
-808 DVPKIVWNLLTG
+808 
-820 AIEAIDWYSAVRAI
+820 AIDWKSIGTELSRAI
-834 PSTIYDFL
+834 GDIFGAL
-842 TNYDWKSLLT
+842 GAIVGGL
-852 SVGDL
+852 VGDAFKNAQKYFAQKTKECGGNAF
-857 LGAAWQA
+857 LGFLKGIRDAIIGIGAW
-864 AFAIGSAVLDIVKDS
+864 
-879 GASIVNGLKNGIKKA
+879 IKKN
-894 FSTIGSWIR
+894 
-903 KHIFDPFMEKFKNL
+903 IFDPFMKGFKSV
-917 FGIHS
+917 FEIHS
-922 PSTVMSEMGK
+922 PSKVMAEMGK
-932 NLIAGMLK
+932 YLIEGMLN
-940 GITEKISDI
+940 GITDKISDI
-949 KQKFSEIKDAIGKK
+949 KQKFSEIKDAISKK
-963 WDEVKTDT
+963 WEEVKTDT

-985 IGNLRDDAKT
+985 IANLRDDAKT

-1010 VSQNTETS
+1010 VRQNTEIS

-1026 SQKWSGIR
+1026 AQKWSGIR
-1034 SDAASKFE
+1034 SDASSKFE

-1066 GIGLKNTWSDLK
+1066 GSSLKNTWSDLK

-1083 AFGSIS
+1083 AFGTIS
-1089 SNILSCFRN
+1089 DNILNCFRN

-1136 GSRKS
+1136 GSSKA

-1149 FARGSEGLQA
+1149 FANGSEGLQA

-1218 KNGIG
+1218 KTGIG
-1223 SKIKDTISDVWSYV
+1223 TKIKDTISDVWSYV

-1246 ALEKFA
+1246 AIEKFA
-1252 DVGNAAEP
+1252 DVGKAAEP
-1260 GLSIAKGVVSQVKG
+1260 GLSIAKGVISQVKG

-1282 LFSESTPKVNYVAS
+1282 LFSESAPKVNYVAS

-1304 LAVKA
+1304 LAIKA

-1370 YNQNVWDPL
+1370 YNQNIWDPL

-1392 YGSLGRAYQGHGYAS
+1392 YGSLGKAYQGHGYAS

-1450 FEAMLDAFQAS
+1450 FEAMLDAFQAG
-1461 GIFEQK
+1461 GIFERK
-1467 SEANKDVTLELT
+1467 SDANKDVTLELT

>member
-12 VEAHVDDYVKDIK
+12 LEAQADEYVKELK
-25 KADSETKKAVD
+25 RADSETKRAVD
-36 SMTKETERL
+36 SMSKETERL
-45 KKQSSSMGMW
+45 KKQSSSMDMW

-61 IADSVK
+61 VAHSIRY
-67 HAIPNIKAMNA
+67 AIPNIKAMNA
-78 EIKNYVKEAQV
+78 SIKNYVKEAQV

-97 DEYAETRKNIEKT
+97 DEYAKTQESIEKLQG
-110 RKKLNELRQEEKALQ
+110 KLNELYQEEKALQ
-125 QMGESS
+125 QLGKSEGDS
-131 GESDRYRSLRK
+131 EQYRDLRK
-142 SAEKT
+142 SAEKA
-147 QAELDALHEKMK
+147 QEELV
-159 KLEDDGDAQEY
+159 KLESKMQELKD
-170 TPKYQKTIDAMLAE
+170 TGKAAVPAPDFSNMETEYQ
-184 QKRVAELQKE
+184 AELQKVEE
-194 LDTRRKSGSSMT
+194 LQKEFDKRLKDRSTMRYMHDDGT
-206 YITEQGKLGN
+206 VGN
-216 VKDDLEESRR
+216 IR
-226 KVKDLEKQLEDLE
+226 KDLAESKGRLEDLKAKMDE
-239 KRGKDWQPTE
+239 MKNSGKDWQPTKE
-249 AARKL
+249 AEKL
-254 SDQMEQTS
+254 SEQMERASEKIKKYEDQMV
-262 EKLGK
+262 
-267 YRTEMTELRADGV
+267 ELRADGV
-280 DRGTDAWIKNQKE
+280 ERGSDAWIKNQKE
-293 IAKARGEM
+293 IAKARDELR
-301 EKYKIMS
+301 KYQTMG

-314 GEDIKKGTGGVA
+314 GEDIEMGTGGKL
-326 ASVKAVVSEMKKS
+326 ASVKAVMKEIKES
-339 LGQTKVG
+339 LSQTKVG
-346 KAASIGWGGATK
+346 KVASAGWGGITK

-413 GGFQGGLK
+413 GGFQGGPK

-456 STNGSLSMLMS
+456 NTNGSLSMLMS
-467 SLTQLKN
+467 SLTRLKN

-482 ILNAAAPMLNLLI
+482 ILNVAAPMLNLLV
-495 QKVTAAVTALGQLF
+495 QKVTEAVTALGQLF

-564 NSDSGDTTDTN
+564 NSDGDDTADTS

-584 MFESVPLDSKV
+584 MFESVPINSKV
-595 SDFAKKLKE
+595 SDFAKKLKD

-612 EIGQIVGTKLNNA
+612 EIGQIFGTKLNDA
-625 LNQIPWGPI
+625 LNQISWGPI

-665 IAEAVNTGVGGINAF
+665 IAGAVNTGVGGINAF
-680 LDNTKWDSVGK
+680 LDNTRWDSVGK

-699 VVDTV
+699 AVDTI

-717 NAVFTTIGE
+717 NAIFTTIGE
-726 AARTFQWPDFGKNL
+726 SARTFKWSDFGKNL
-740 ADGVNQAIA
+740 AAGVNQTIA
-749 DFDWAENGARV
+749 DFDWAGNGARI
-760 GDLVKGLLDTVLS
+760 GDLAKGLLDTISTFL
-773 FVSETDWKQIGTSV
+773 EQTDWRKLGESIR
-787 ATFIANIDWPGIFT
+787 TFVVSIDWTGIVNELVRGFGAAAG
-801 RALSAIL
+801 ALGALIGGLIGDAIKDAKKYFQKKAEECGGSLWKGVLKGIL
-808 DVPKIVWNLLTG
+808 DAIMNVAVW
-820 AIEAIDWYSAVRAI
+820 
-834 PSTIYDFL
+834 
-842 TNYDWKSLLT
+842 
-852 SVGDL
+852 
-857 LGAAWQA
+857 
-864 AFAIGSAVLDIVKDS
+864 
-879 GASIVNGLKNGIKKA
+879 IKKN
-894 FSTIGSWIR
+894 IC
-903 KHIFDPFMEKFKNL
+903 DPFMKGFRNA

-922 PSTVMSEMGK
+922 PSTVMAEMGK
-932 NLIAGMLK
+932 YLIEGMLN
-940 GITEKISDI
+940 GITDKISDI
-949 KQKFSEIKDAIGKK
+949 KQKFSEIKDAI
-963 WDEVKTDT
+963 
-971 SKKWKQINDDTSKK
+971 SKKWSEVQTDTTKKWTQINDDTSKK
-985 IGNLRDDAKT
+985 MANLRDDAKT
-995 KFEEIRSKISDKWSS
+995 KFEEIRSKISDKWFS
-1010 VSQNTETS
+1010 VRQNTETS

-1026 SQKWSGIR
+1026 AQKWSGIR
-1034 SDAASKFE
+1034 SDASSKFE
-1042 NIRSTVAQKWTNLH
+1042 NIRSTVAQKWSNLH

-1066 GIGLKNTWSDLK
+1066 GSSLKNTWSDLK
-1078 GNASR
+1078 SNASK
-1083 AFGSIS
+1083 AFGTIS
-1089 SNILSCFRN
+1089 DNILGCFRN

-1110 ANAIISPIGSAVNGV
+1110 ANAIISPIGSTVNGV

-1136 GSRKS
+1136 GSSKS

-1149 FARGSEGLQA
+1149 FAQGSEGLQA

-1218 KNGIG
+1218 KTGIG
-1223 SKIKDTISDVWSYV
+1223 SKIKETISDVWSYV

-1246 ALEKFA
+1246 AIKKFA

-1260 GLSIAKGVVSQVKG
+1260 GLSIAKGVISQVKG

-1304 LAVKA
+1304 LAIKA

-1370 YNQNVWDPL
+1370 YNQNIWDPL

-1450 FEAMLDAFQAS
+1450 FEAMLDAFQAG

-1467 SEANKDVTLELT
+1467 SDANKDVTLELT

>member
-1 MAEDLAKLQVK
+1 MAEDLAKLQV
-12 VEAHVDDYVKDIK
+12 VIEATNAPLKKELK
-25 KADSETKKAVD
+25 KAQDMV
-36 SMTKETERL
+36 KEVSGNME
-45 KKQSSSMGMW
+45 KQSS
-55 KNTGKL
+55 
-61 IADSVK
+61 VK
-67 HAIPNIKAMNA
+67 AFSGEITKAQQLAKKMRQ
-78 EIKNYVKEAQV
+78 IVKEAQV
-89 AAGVKVYT
+89 QAGTKVYT
-97 DEYAETRKNIEKT
+97 EEYKTVQKEADNAKRK
-110 RKKLNELRQEEKALQ
+110 LRQLREEEKALE
-125 QMGESS
+125 QMGQSQGMSEQYQKV
-131 GESDRYRSLRK
+131 SD
-142 SAEKT
+142 SAKKA
-147 QAELDALHEKMK
+147 QRELDALKKKMEELEQDGKEKQVAPK
-159 KLEDDGDAQEY
+159 FAKVDGEYRVEKEKLENLKQEY
-170 TPKYQKTIDAMLAE
+170 ENRRKNRLTMQDVDSDGKLINIEEELSKSLD
-184 QKRVAELQKE
+184 RVEALEAKIKE
-194 LDTRRKSGSSMT
+194 LRK
-206 YITEQGKLGN
+206 EGK
-216 VKDDLEESRR
+216 E
-226 KVKDLEKQLEDLE
+226 
-239 KRGKDWQPTE
+239 WQPTE
-249 AARKL
+249 AAIKL
-254 SDQMEQTS
+254 SGQMEQAS

-267 YRTEMTELRADGV
+267 YQSQMTQMRADGV
-280 DRGTDAWIKNQKE
+280 DRGTDAWIKNQKAINQATQE
-293 IAKARGEM
+293 QAKYQNMKA
-301 EKYKIMS
+301 
-308 RNMESS
+308 NMENA
-314 GEDIKKGTGGVA
+314 GTDMKGTKITGISGMLYEI
-326 ASVKAVVSEMKKS
+326 KAFKERLKANLKEAFE
-339 LGQTKVG
+339 GTKVG
-346 KAASIGWGGATK
+346 KGWGDISRLLGMISKEAERASTR
-358 LFKGVTSGAKLATT
+358 
-372 AIKKCSGAAA
+372 IKKCSGAAA

-564 NSDSGDTTDTN
+564 NSDSDDNADTS

-584 MFESVPLDSKV
+584 MFESVPLDSKIT
-595 SDFAKKLKE
+595 DFAKKLKD

-612 EIGQIVGTKLNNA
+612 EIGQIVGTKLNDA
-625 LNQIPWGPI
+625 LNRIPWGPI
-634 QETAQKVGKSIGTF
+634 QNTSRKVGKSIGTF

-680 LDNTKWDSVGK
+680 LDNTRWDSVGK

-699 VVDTV
+699 AADTV

-717 NAVFTTIGE
+717 NAVFAVIGE
-726 AARTFQWPDFGKNL
+726 AARTFKWTGFGQDL
-740 ADGVNQAIA
+740 AGGLNTAIT
-749 DFDWAENGARV
+749 DFDWAGNGVRV
-760 GDLVKGLLDTVLS
+760 GDLAKGLLNTIVAVLEQTDWRKLGNS
-773 FVSETDWKQIGTSV
+773 VRTFVVSIDWSGIVSELARGFGAAFGSLGALIGGLVGEAFKSAQKYFAQKTKECGGHAVLGFFKGILDAIDGIGT
-787 ATFIANIDWPGIFT
+787 W
-801 RALSAIL
+801 
-808 DVPKIVWNLLTG
+808 
-820 AIEAIDWYSAVRAI
+820 
-834 PSTIYDFL
+834 
-842 TNYDWKSLLT
+842 
-852 SVGDL
+852 
-857 LGAAWQA
+857 
-864 AFAIGSAVLDIVKDS
+864 
-879 GASIVNGLKNGIKKA
+879 IKKN
-894 FSTIGSWIR
+894 
-903 KHIFDPFMEKFKNL
+903 IFDPFMKGFKNV
-917 FGIHS
+917 FEIHS
-922 PSTVMSEMGK
+922 PSKVMAEMGK
-932 NLIAGMLK
+932 YLIEGMLN
-940 GITEKISDI
+940 GITDKISDI
-949 KQKFSEIKDAIGKK
+949 KQKFSEIKDTISKK
-963 WDEVKTDT
+963 WSEVQTDT

-985 IGNLRDDAKT
+985 IANLRDDAKT

-1010 VSQNTETS
+1010 VRQNTETS

-1026 SQKWSGIR
+1026 AQKWSGIR
-1034 SDAASKFE
+1034 SDASSKFE

-1066 GIGLKNTWSDLK
+1066 GSSLKNTWSDLK
-1078 GNASR
+1078 SSASR
-1083 AFGSIS
+1083 AFGTIS
-1089 SNILSCFRN
+1089 DNILGCFRN

-1136 GSRKS
+1136 GSSKS

-1149 FARGSEGLQA
+1149 FAQGSEGLQA

-1223 SKIKDTISDVWSYV
+1223 TKIKDTISDVWSYV
-1237 SHPSKLVDL
+1237 SHPSKLVEL

-1260 GLSIAKGVVSQVKG
+1260 GLSIAKGVISQVKG

-1282 LFSESTPKVNYVAS
+1282 LFSESAPKVNYVAS

-1304 LAVKA
+1304 LAIKA

-1339 NLWDSNAK
+1339 NPWDSNAK

-1370 YNQNVWDPL
+1370 YNQNIWDPL

-1392 YGSLGRAYQGHGYAS
+1392 YGSLGRAYRGHGYAS

-1450 FEAMLDAFQAS
+1450 FEAMLDAFQAG

-1467 SEANKDVTLELT
+1467 SDANKDVTLELT

>member
-12 VEAHVDDYVKDIK
+12 LEAQADEYVKELK
-25 KADSETKKAVD
+25 RADSETKRAVD
-36 SMTKETERL
+36 SMSKETERL
-45 KKQSSSMGMW
+45 KKQSSSMDMW

-61 IADSVK
+61 VAHSIRY
-67 HAIPNIKAMNA
+67 AIPNIKAMNA
-78 EIKNYVKEAQV
+78 SIKNYVKEAQV

-97 DEYAETRKNIEKT
+97 DEYAKTQESIEKLQG
-110 RKKLNELRQEEKALQ
+110 KLNELYQEEKALQ
-125 QMGESS
+125 QLGKSEGDS
-131 GESDRYRSLRK
+131 EQYRDLRK
-142 SAEKT
+142 SAEKA
-147 QAELDALHEKMK
+147 QEELV
-159 KLEDDGDAQEY
+159 KLESKMQELKD
-170 TPKYQKTIDAMLAE
+170 TGKAAVPAPDFSNMETEYQ
-184 QKRVAELQKE
+184 AELQKVEE
-194 LDTRRKSGSSMT
+194 LQKEFDKRLKDRSTMRYMHDDGT
-206 YITEQGKLGN
+206 VGN
-216 VKDDLEESRR
+216 IR
-226 KVKDLEKQLEDLE
+226 KDLAESKGRLEDLKAKMDE
-239 KRGKDWQPTE
+239 MKNSGKDWQPTKE
-249 AARKL
+249 AEKL
-254 SDQMEQTS
+254 SEQMERASEKIKKYEDQMV
-262 EKLGK
+262 
-267 YRTEMTELRADGV
+267 ELRADGV
-280 DRGTDAWIKNQKE
+280 ERGSDAWIKNQKE
-293 IAKARGEM
+293 IAKARDELR
-301 EKYKIMS
+301 KYQTMG

-314 GEDIKKGTGGVA
+314 GEDIEMGTGGKL
-326 ASVKAVVSEMKKS
+326 ASVKAVMKEIKES
-339 LGQTKVG
+339 LSQTKVG
-346 KAASIGWGGATK
+346 KVASAGWGGITK

-372 AIKKCSGAAA
+372 AIKKCSGAAT

-413 GGFQGGLK
+413 GGFQGGPK

-456 STNGSLSMLMS
+456 NTNGSLSMLMS
-467 SLTQLKN
+467 SLTRLKN

-482 ILNAAAPMLNLLI
+482 ILNVAAPMLNLLV
-495 QKVTAAVTALGQLF
+495 QKVTEAVTALGQLF

-564 NSDSGDTTDTN
+564 NSDGDDTADTS

-584 MFESVPLDSKV
+584 MFESVPINSKV
-595 SDFAKKLKE
+595 SDFAKKLKD

-612 EIGQIVGTKLNNA
+612 EIGQIFGTKLNDA
-625 LNQIPWGPI
+625 LNQISWGPI

-665 IAEAVNTGVGGINAF
+665 IAGAVNTGVGGIHAF
-680 LDNTKWDSVGK
+680 LDNTRWDSVGK

-699 VVDTV
+699 AVDTI

-717 NAVFTTIGE
+717 NAIFTTIGE
-726 AARTFQWPDFGKNL
+726 SARTFKWSDFGKNL
-740 ADGVNQAIA
+740 AAGVNQTIA
-749 DFDWAENGARV
+749 DFDWAGNGARI
-760 GDLVKGLLDTVLS
+760 GDLAKGLLDTISTFL
-773 FVSETDWKQIGTSV
+773 EQTDWRKLGESIR
-787 ATFIANIDWPGIFT
+787 TFVVSIDWTGIVNELVRGFGAAAG
-801 RALSAIL
+801 ALGALIGGLIGDAIKDAKKYFQKKAEECGGSLWKGVLKGIL
-808 DVPKIVWNLLTG
+808 DAIMNVAVW
-820 AIEAIDWYSAVRAI
+820 
-834 PSTIYDFL
+834 
-842 TNYDWKSLLT
+842 
-852 SVGDL
+852 
-857 LGAAWQA
+857 
-864 AFAIGSAVLDIVKDS
+864 
-879 GASIVNGLKNGIKKA
+879 IKKN
-894 FSTIGSWIR
+894 IC
-903 KHIFDPFMEKFKNL
+903 DPFMKGFRNA

-922 PSTVMSEMGK
+922 PSTVMAEMGK
-932 NLIAGMLK
+932 YLIEGMLN
-940 GITEKISDI
+940 GITDKISDI
-949 KQKFSEIKDAIGKK
+949 KQKFSEIKDAI
-963 WDEVKTDT
+963 
-971 SKKWKQINDDTSKK
+971 SKKWSEVQTDTTKKWTQINDDTSKK
-985 IGNLRDDAKT
+985 MANLRDDAKT
-995 KFEEIRSKISDKWSS
+995 KFEEIRSKISDKWFS
-1010 VSQNTETS
+1010 VRQNTETS

-1026 SQKWSGIR
+1026 AQKWSGIR
-1034 SDAASKFE
+1034 SDASSKFE
-1042 NIRSTVAQKWTNLH
+1042 NIRSTVAQKWSNLH

-1066 GIGLKNTWSDLK
+1066 GSSLKNTWSDLK
-1078 GNASR
+1078 SNASK
-1083 AFGSIS
+1083 AFGTIS
-1089 SNILSCFRN
+1089 DNILGCFRN

-1136 GSRKS
+1136 GSSKS

-1149 FARGSEGLQA
+1149 FAQGSEGLQA

-1218 KNGIG
+1218 KTGIG
-1223 SKIKDTISDVWSYV
+1223 TKIKDTISDVWSYV
-1237 SHPSKLVDL
+1237 SHPSKLVEL

-1260 GLSIAKGVVSQVKG
+1260 GLSIAKGVISQVKG

-1282 LFSESTPKVNYVAS
+1282 LFSEFTPKVNYVAS

-1304 LAVKA
+1304 LAIKA

-1370 YNQNVWDPL
+1370 YNQNIWDPL

-1392 YGSLGRAYQGHGYAS
+1392 YGSLGRAYRGHGYAS
-1407 GGFPQTGEFFMARES
+1407 GGFPQNGEFFMARES

-1450 FEAMLDAFQAS
+1450 FEAMLDAFQAGS
-1461 GIFEQK
+1461 IFEQK
-1467 SEANKDVTLELT
+1467 SDANKDVTLELT

>member
-1 MAEDLAKLQVK
+1 MAEDLAKLQV
-12 VEAHVDDYVKDIK
+12 VIEATNAPLKKELK
-25 KADSETKKAVD
+25 KAQDMV
-36 SMTKETERL
+36 KEASGNME
-45 KKQSSSMGMW
+45 KQSS
-55 KNTGKL
+55 
-61 IADSVK
+61 VK
-67 HAIPNIKAMNA
+67 AFSGEITKAQQLAKKMRQ
-78 EIKNYVKEAQV
+78 IVKEAQV
-89 AAGVKVYT
+89 QAGTKVYT
-97 DEYAETRKNIEKT
+97 EEYKTVQKEADNAKRK
-110 RKKLNELRQEEKALQ
+110 LRQLREEEKALE
-125 QMGESS
+125 QMGQSQGMSEQYQKV
-131 GESDRYRSLRK
+131 SD
-142 SAEKT
+142 SAKKA
-147 QAELDALHEKMK
+147 QRELDALKKKMEELEQDGKEKQVAPK
-159 KLEDDGDAQEY
+159 FAKVDGEYRVEKEKLENLKQEY
-170 TPKYQKTIDAMLAE
+170 ENRRKNRLTMQDVDSDGKLINIEEELSKSLD
-184 QKRVAELQKE
+184 RVEALEAKIKE
-194 LDTRRKSGSSMT
+194 LRK
-206 YITEQGKLGN
+206 EGK
-216 VKDDLEESRR
+216 E
-226 KVKDLEKQLEDLE
+226 
-239 KRGKDWQPTE
+239 WQPTE
-249 AARKL
+249 AAIKL
-254 SDQMEQTS
+254 SGQMEQAS

-267 YRTEMTELRADGV
+267 YQSQMTQMRADGV
-280 DRGTDAWIKNQKE
+280 DRGTDAWIKNQKAINQATQE
-293 IAKARGEM
+293 QAKYQNMKA
-301 EKYKIMS
+301 
-308 RNMESS
+308 NMENA
-314 GEDIKKGTGGVA
+314 GTDMKGTKITGISGMLYEI
-326 ASVKAVVSEMKKS
+326 KAFKERLKANLKEAFE
-339 LGQTKVG
+339 GTKVG
-346 KAASIGWGGATK
+346 KGWGDISRLLGMISKEAERASTK
-358 LFKGVTSGAKLATT
+358 
-372 AIKKCSGAAA
+372 IKKCSGAAA
-382 SLIHRFSNGISAAG
+382 SLIHRFSNGISVAG

-447 MNNLAQYSD
+447 MNNLAQYND

-564 NSDSGDTTDTN
+564 NSDSDDNADTS

-595 SDFAKKLKE
+595 SDFAKKLKD

-612 EIGQIVGTKLNNA
+612 EIGQIVGTKLNDA
-625 LNQIPWGPI
+625 LNRIPWGPI
-634 QETAQKVGKSIGTF
+634 QNTSRKVGKSIGTF
-648 ISGFVEVPDLGT
+648 ISGFVEVPNLGT

-680 LDNTKWDSVGK
+680 LDNTRWDSVGK

-699 VVDTV
+699 AADTV

-717 NAVFTTIGE
+717 NAVFAVIGE
-726 AARTFQWPDFGKNL
+726 AARTFKWTGFGQDL
-740 ADGVNQAIA
+740 AGGLNTAIT
-749 DFDWAENGARV
+749 DFDWAGNGVRV
-760 GDLVKGLLDTVLS
+760 GDLAKGLLNTIVAVLEQTDWRKLGNS
-773 FVSETDWKQIGTSV
+773 VRTFVVSIDWSGIVSELARGFGAAFGSLGALIGGLVGEAFKSAQKYFAQKTKECGGHAVLGFFKGILDAIDGIGT
-787 ATFIANIDWPGIFT
+787 W
-801 RALSAIL
+801 
-808 DVPKIVWNLLTG
+808 
-820 AIEAIDWYSAVRAI
+820 
-834 PSTIYDFL
+834 
-842 TNYDWKSLLT
+842 
-852 SVGDL
+852 
-857 LGAAWQA
+857 
-864 AFAIGSAVLDIVKDS
+864 
-879 GASIVNGLKNGIKKA
+879 IKKN
-894 FSTIGSWIR
+894 
-903 KHIFDPFMEKFKNL
+903 IFDPFMKGFKNV
-917 FGIHS
+917 FEIHS
-922 PSTVMSEMGK
+922 PSKVMAEMGK
-932 NLIAGMLK
+932 YLIEGMLN
-940 GITEKISDI
+940 GITDKISDI
-949 KQKFSEIKDAIGKK
+949 KQKFSEIKDTISKK
-963 WDEVKTDT
+963 WSEVQTDT

-985 IGNLRDDAKT
+985 IANLRDDAKT

-1010 VSQNTETS
+1010 VRQNTETS

-1026 SQKWSGIR
+1026 AQKWSGIR
-1034 SDAASKFE
+1034 SDASSKFE

-1066 GIGLKNTWSDLK
+1066 GSSLKNTWSDLK
-1078 GNASR
+1078 SNASK
-1083 AFGSIS
+1083 AFGTIS
-1089 SNILSCFRN
+1089 DNILGCFRN

-1136 GSRKS
+1136 GSSKS

-1149 FARGSEGLQA
+1149 FAQGSEGLQA

-1223 SKIKDTISDVWSYV
+1223 TKIKDTISDVWSYV
-1237 SHPSKLVDL
+1237 SHPSKLVEL

-1260 GLSIAKGVVSQVKG
+1260 GLSIAKGVISQVKG

-1304 LAVKA
+1304 LAIKA

-1370 YNQNVWDPL
+1370 YNKNIWDPL

-1392 YGSLGRAYQGHGYAS
+1392 YGSLGRAYQGHGYAF

-1450 FEAMLDAFQAS
+1450 FEAMLDAFQAG

-1467 SEANKDVTLELT
+1467 SDANKDVTLELT

>member
-12 VEAHVDDYVKDIK
+12 LEAQADEYVKEIK
-25 KADSETKKAVD
+25 RADSETKRAVA

-78 EIKNYVKEAQV
+78 SIKNYVKEAQV

-97 DEYAETRKNIEKT
+97 DEYAKTQESIEKLQG
-110 RKKLNELRQEEKALQ
+110 KLNELYQEEKALQ
-125 QMGESS
+125 QLGKSEGDS
-131 GESDRYRSLRK
+131 EQYRDLRK
-142 SAEKT
+142 SAEKA
-147 QAELDALHEKMK
+147 QEELV
-159 KLEDDGDAQEY
+159 KLESKMQELKD
-170 TPKYQKTIDAMLAE
+170 TGKAAVPAPDFSNMETEYQ
-184 QKRVAELQKE
+184 AELQKVEE
-194 LDTRRKSGSSMT
+194 LQKEFDKRLKDRSTMRYTHDDGT
-206 YITEQGKLGN
+206 VGN
-216 VKDDLEESRR
+216 IR
-226 KVKDLEKQLEDLE
+226 KDLAESKGRLEDLKAKMDE
-239 KRGKDWQPTE
+239 MKNSGKDWQPTKE
-249 AARKL
+249 AEKL
-254 SDQMEQTS
+254 SEQMERASEKIKKYEDQMV
-262 EKLGK
+262 
-267 YRTEMTELRADGV
+267 ELRADGV
-280 DRGTDAWIKNQKE
+280 DRGSDAWIKNQKE
-293 IAKARGEM
+293 IAKARDELR
-301 EKYKIMS
+301 KYQTMG

-314 GEDIKKGTGGVA
+314 GEDIEMGTGGKL
-326 ASVKAVVSEMKKS
+326 ASVKAVMKEIKES
-339 LGQTKVG
+339 LSQTKVG
-346 KAASIGWGGATK
+346 KVASAGWGGITK

-413 GGFQGGLK
+413 GGFQGGPK

-434 ALVNRLRSVLTEG
+434 ALANRLRSVLTEG

-456 STNGSLSMLMS
+456 NTNGSLSMLMS
-467 SLTQLKN
+467 SLTRLKN

-495 QKVTAAVTALGQLF
+495 RKVTEAVTALGQLF

-564 NSDSGDTTDTN
+564 NSDDDDTADTS

-584 MFESVPLDSKV
+584 MFESVPINSKV
-595 SDFAKKLKE
+595 SDFAKKLKD

-612 EIGQIVGTKLNNA
+612 EIGQIVGTKLNDA
-625 LNQIPWGPI
+625 LNQISWGPI

-665 IAEAVNTGVGGINAF
+665 IAGAVNTGVGGINAF
-680 LDNTKWDSVGK
+680 LDNTRWDSVGK

-699 VVDTV
+699 AVDTI

-717 NAVFTTIGE
+717 NAIFTTIGE
-726 AARTFQWPDFGKNL
+726 SARTFKWSDFGKNL
-740 ADGVNQAIA
+740 AAGVNQTIA
-749 DFDWAENGARV
+749 DFDWAGNGARI
-760 GDLVKGLLDTVLS
+760 GDLAKGLLDTISTFL
-773 FVSETDWKQIGTSV
+773 EQTDWRKLGESIR
-787 ATFIANIDWPGIFT
+787 TFVVSIDWTGIVNELVRGFGAAAG
-801 RALSAIL
+801 ALGALIGGLIGDAIKDAKKYFQKKAEECGGSLWKGVLKGIL
-808 DVPKIVWNLLTG
+808 DAIMNVAVW
-820 AIEAIDWYSAVRAI
+820 
-834 PSTIYDFL
+834 
-842 TNYDWKSLLT
+842 
-852 SVGDL
+852 
-857 LGAAWQA
+857 
-864 AFAIGSAVLDIVKDS
+864 
-879 GASIVNGLKNGIKKA
+879 IKKN
-894 FSTIGSWIR
+894 IC
-903 KHIFDPFMEKFKNL
+903 DPFMKGFRNA

-922 PSTVMSEMGK
+922 PSTVMAEMGK
-932 NLIAGMLK
+932 YLIEGMLN
-940 GITEKISDI
+940 GITDKISDI
-949 KQKFSEIKDAIGKK
+949 KQKFSEIKDAI
-963 WDEVKTDT
+963 
-971 SKKWKQINDDTSKK
+971 SKKWSEIQTDTTKKWTQINDDTSKK
-985 IGNLRDDAKT
+985 IANLRDDAKT

-1010 VSQNTETS
+1010 VRQNTETS

-1026 SQKWSGIR
+1026 AQKWSGIR
-1034 SDAASKFE
+1034 SDASSKFE
-1042 NIRSTVAQKWTNLH
+1042 NIRSTVAQKWSNLH

-1066 GIGLKNTWSDLK
+1066 GSSLKNTWSDLK
-1078 GNASR
+1078 SNASK
-1083 AFGSIS
+1083 AFGTIS
-1089 SNILSCFRN
+1089 DNILGCFRN

-1136 GSRKS
+1136 GSSKS

-1149 FARGSEGLQA
+1149 FANGSEGLQA

-1183 AFVPQGRNVPLMMEK
+1183 AFVPQGRNIPLMMEK

-1218 KNGIG
+1218 KTGIG

-1246 ALEKFA
+1246 AFEKFA

-1260 GLSIAKGVVSQVKG
+1260 GLSIAKGVISQIKG
-1274 SITDFVKN
+1274 SVTDFVKKIFN
-1282 LFSESTPKVNYVAS
+1282 ESQPKVNYVAG

-1304 LAVKA
+1304 LATKA

-1322 SLLYQMQT
+1322 RLLYQMQT

-1370 YNQNVWDPL
+1370 YNKNIWDPL

-1392 YGSLGRAYQGHGYAS
+1392 YGSLSRAYQGHGYAS

-1422 GPELVGRMGSRNAV
+1422 GPELVGRMGNRNAV

-1450 FEAMLDAFQAS
+1450 FEAMLDAFQAG
-1461 GIFEQK
+1461 GIFERK
-1467 SEANKDVTLELT
+1467 SHANKDVTLELT

>member
-1 MAEDLAKLQVK
+1 MAEDLAKLQV
-12 VEAHVDDYVKDIK
+12 VIEATNAPLKKELK
-25 KADSETKKAVD
+25 KAQDMV
-36 SMTKETERL
+36 KEASGNME
-45 KKQSSSMGMW
+45 KQSS
-55 KNTGKL
+55 
-61 IADSVK
+61 VK
-67 HAIPNIKAMNA
+67 AFSGEITKAQQLAKKMRQ
-78 EIKNYVKEAQV
+78 IVKEAQV
-89 AAGVKVYT
+89 QAGTKVYT
-97 DEYAETRKNIEKT
+97 EEYKTVQKEADNAKRK
-110 RKKLNELRQEEKALQ
+110 LRQLREEEKALE
-125 QMGESS
+125 QMGQSQGMSEQYQKV
-131 GESDRYRSLRK
+131 SD
-142 SAEKT
+142 SAKKA
-147 QAELDALHEKMK
+147 QRELDALKKKMEELEQDGKEKQVAPK
-159 KLEDDGDAQEY
+159 FAKVDGEYRVEKEKLENLKQEY
-170 TPKYQKTIDAMLAE
+170 ENRRKNRLTMQDVDSDGKLINIEEELSKSLD
-184 QKRVAELQKE
+184 RVEALEAKIKE
-194 LDTRRKSGSSMT
+194 LRK
-206 YITEQGKLGN
+206 EGK
-216 VKDDLEESRR
+216 E
-226 KVKDLEKQLEDLE
+226 
-239 KRGKDWQPTE
+239 WQPTE
-249 AARKL
+249 AAIKL
-254 SDQMEQTS
+254 SGQMEQAS

-267 YRTEMTELRADGV
+267 YQSQMTQMRADGV
-280 DRGTDAWIKNQKE
+280 DRGTDAWIKNQKAINQATQE
-293 IAKARGEM
+293 QAKYQNMKA
-301 EKYKIMS
+301 
-308 RNMESS
+308 NMENA
-314 GEDIKKGTGGVA
+314 GTDMKGTKITGISGMLYEI
-326 ASVKAVVSEMKKS
+326 KAFKERLKANLKEAFE
-339 LGQTKVG
+339 GTKVG
-346 KAASIGWGGATK
+346 KGWGDISRLLGMISKEAERASTK
-358 LFKGVTSGAKLATT
+358 
-372 AIKKCSGAAA
+372 IKKCSGAAA

-564 NSDSGDTTDTN
+564 NSDSDDNADTS

-584 MFESVPLDSKV
+584 MFESVPLDSKIT
-595 SDFAKKLKE
+595 DFAKKLKD

-612 EIGQIVGTKLNNA
+612 EIGQIVGTKLNDA
-625 LNQIPWGPI
+625 LNRIPWGPI
-634 QETAQKVGKSIGTF
+634 QNTSRKVGKSIGTF

-680 LDNTKWDSVGK
+680 LDNTRWDSVGK
-691 FIGDGLNG
+691 CIGDGLNG
-699 VVDTV
+699 AADTV

-717 NAVFTTIGE
+717 NAVFAVIGE
-726 AARTFQWPDFGKNL
+726 AARTFKWTGFGQDL
-740 ADGVNQAIA
+740 AGGLNTAIT
-749 DFDWAENGARV
+749 DFDWAGNGVRV
-760 GDLVKGLLDTVLS
+760 GDLAKGLLNTIVAVLEQTDWRKLGNS
-773 FVSETDWKQIGTSV
+773 VRTFVVSIDWSGIVSELARGFGAAFGSLGALIGGLVGEAFKSAQKYFAQKTKECGGHAVLGFFKGILDAIDGIGT
-787 ATFIANIDWPGIFT
+787 W
-801 RALSAIL
+801 
-808 DVPKIVWNLLTG
+808 
-820 AIEAIDWYSAVRAI
+820 
-834 PSTIYDFL
+834 
-842 TNYDWKSLLT
+842 
-852 SVGDL
+852 
-857 LGAAWQA
+857 
-864 AFAIGSAVLDIVKDS
+864 
-879 GASIVNGLKNGIKKA
+879 IKKN
-894 FSTIGSWIR
+894 
-903 KHIFDPFMEKFKNL
+903 IFDPFMKGFKNV
-917 FGIHS
+917 FEIHS
-922 PSTVMSEMGK
+922 PSKVMAEMGK
-932 NLIAGMLK
+932 YLIEGMLN
-940 GITEKISDI
+940 GITDKISDI
-949 KQKFSEIKDAIGKK
+949 KQKFSEIKDTISKK
-963 WDEVKTDT
+963 WSEVQTDT

-985 IGNLRDDAKT
+985 IANLRDDAKT

-1010 VSQNTETS
+1010 VRQNTETS

-1026 SQKWSGIR
+1026 AQKWSGIR
-1034 SDAASKFE
+1034 SDASSKFE

-1066 GIGLKNTWSDLK
+1066 GSSLKNTWSDLK
-1078 GNASR
+1078 SSASR
-1083 AFGSIS
+1083 AFGTIS
-1089 SNILSCFRN
+1089 DNILGCFRN

-1136 GSRKS
+1136 GSSKS

-1149 FARGSEGLQA
+1149 FAQGSEGLQA

-1223 SKIKDTISDVWSYV
+1223 TKIKDTISDVWSYV
-1237 SHPSKLVDL
+1237 SHPSKLVEL

-1260 GLSIAKGVVSQVKG
+1260 GLSIAKGVISQVKG

-1282 LFSESTPKVNYVAS
+1282 LFSESAPKVNYVAS

-1304 LAVKA
+1304 LAIKA

-1370 YNQNVWDPL
+1370 YNQNIWDPL

-1392 YGSLGRAYQGHGYAS
+1392 YGSLGRAYRGHGYAS

-1450 FEAMLDAFQAS
+1450 FEAMLDAFRAG

-1467 SEANKDVTLELT
+1467 SDANKDVTLELT

>member
-1 MAEDLAKLQVK
+1 MAEDLAKLQV
-12 VEAHVDDYVKDIK
+12 VIEATNAPLKKELK
-25 KADSETKKAVD
+25 KAQDMV
-36 SMTKETERL
+36 KEASGNME
-45 KKQSSSMGMW
+45 KQSS
-55 KNTGKL
+55 
-61 IADSVK
+61 VK
-67 HAIPNIKAMNA
+67 AFSGEITKAQQLAKKMRQ
-78 EIKNYVKEAQV
+78 IVKEAQV
-89 AAGVKVYT
+89 QAGTKVYT
-97 DEYAETRKNIEKT
+97 EEYKTVQKEADNAKRK
-110 RKKLNELRQEEKALQ
+110 LRQLREEEKALE
-125 QMGESS
+125 QMGQSQGMSEQYQKV
-131 GESDRYRSLRK
+131 SD
-142 SAEKT
+142 SAKKA
-147 QAELDALHEKMK
+147 QRELDALKKKMEELEQDGKEKQVAPK
-159 KLEDDGDAQEY
+159 FAKVDGEYRVEKEKLENLKQEY
-170 TPKYQKTIDAMLAE
+170 ENRRKNRLTMQDVDSDGKLINIEEELSKSLD
-184 QKRVAELQKE
+184 RVEALEAKIKE
-194 LDTRRKSGSSMT
+194 LRK
-206 YITEQGKLGN
+206 EGK
-216 VKDDLEESRR
+216 E
-226 KVKDLEKQLEDLE
+226 
-239 KRGKDWQPTE
+239 WQPTE
-249 AARKL
+249 AAIKL
-254 SDQMEQTS
+254 SGQMEQAS

-267 YRTEMTELRADGV
+267 YQSQMTQMRADGV
-280 DRGTDAWIKNQKE
+280 DRGTDAWIKNQKAINQATQE
-293 IAKARGEM
+293 QAKYQNMKA
-301 EKYKIMS
+301 
-308 RNMESS
+308 NMENA
-314 GEDIKKGTGGVA
+314 GTDMKGTKITGISGMLYEI
-326 ASVKAVVSEMKKS
+326 KAFKERLKANLKEAFE
-339 LGQTKVG
+339 GTKVG
-346 KAASIGWGGATK
+346 KGWGDISRLLGMISKEAERASTK
-358 LFKGVTSGAKLATT
+358 
-372 AIKKCSGAAA
+372 IKKCSGAAA

-564 NSDSGDTTDTN
+564 NSDSDDNADTS

-584 MFESVPLDSKV
+584 MFESVPLDSKIT
-595 SDFAKKLKE
+595 DFAKKLKD

-612 EIGQIVGTKLNNA
+612 EIGQIVGTKLNDA
-625 LNQIPWGPI
+625 LNRIPWGPI
-634 QETAQKVGKSIGTF
+634 QNTSRKVGKSIGTF

-680 LDNTKWDSVGK
+680 LDNTRWDSVGK

-699 VVDTV
+699 AADTV

-717 NAVFTTIGE
+717 NAVFAVIGE
-726 AARTFQWPDFGKNL
+726 AARTFKWTGFGQDL
-740 ADGVNQAIA
+740 AGGLNTAIT
-749 DFDWAENGARV
+749 DFDWAGNGVRV
-760 GDLVKGLLDTVLS
+760 GDLAKGLLNTIVAVLEQTDWRKLGNS
-773 FVSETDWKQIGTSV
+773 VRTFVVSIDWSGIVSELARGFGAAFGSLGALIGGLVGEAFKSAQKYFAQKTKECGGHAVLGFFKGILDAIDGIGT
-787 ATFIANIDWPGIFT
+787 W
-801 RALSAIL
+801 
-808 DVPKIVWNLLTG
+808 
-820 AIEAIDWYSAVRAI
+820 
-834 PSTIYDFL
+834 
-842 TNYDWKSLLT
+842 
-852 SVGDL
+852 
-857 LGAAWQA
+857 
-864 AFAIGSAVLDIVKDS
+864 
-879 GASIVNGLKNGIKKA
+879 IKKN
-894 FSTIGSWIR
+894 
-903 KHIFDPFMEKFKNL
+903 IFDPFMKGFKNV
-917 FGIHS
+917 FEIHS
-922 PSTVMSEMGK
+922 PSKVMAEMGK
-932 NLIAGMLK
+932 YLIEGMLN
-940 GITEKISDI
+940 GITDKISDI
-949 KQKFSEIKDAIGKK
+949 KQKFSEIKDTISKK
-963 WDEVKTDT
+963 WSEVQTDT

-985 IGNLRDDAKT
+985 IANLRDDAKT

-1010 VSQNTETS
+1010 VRQNTETS

-1026 SQKWSGIR
+1026 AQKWSGIR
-1034 SDAASKFE
+1034 SDASSKFE

-1066 GIGLKNTWSDLK
+1066 GSSLKNTWSDLK
-1078 GNASR
+1078 SSASR
-1083 AFGSIS
+1083 AFGTIS
-1089 SNILSCFRN
+1089 DNILGCFRN

-1136 GSRKS
+1136 GSSKS

-1149 FARGSEGLQA
+1149 FAQGSEGLQA

-1223 SKIKDTISDVWSYV
+1223 TKIKDTISDVWSYV
-1237 SHPSKLVDL
+1237 SHPSKLVEL

-1260 GLSIAKGVVSQVKG
+1260 GLSIAKGVISQVKG

-1282 LFSESTPKVNYVAS
+1282 LFSESAPKVNYVAS

-1304 LAVKA
+1304 LAIKA

-1370 YNQNVWDPL
+1370 YNQNIWDPL
-1379 SNMIASIRYAVSR
+1379 SNMIVSIRYAVSR
-1392 YGSLGRAYQGHGYAS
+1392 YGSLGRAYRGHGYAS

-1450 FEAMLDAFQAS
+1450 FEAMLDAFQAG

-1467 SEANKDVTLELT
+1467 SDANKDVTLELT

>member
-1 MAEDLAKLQVK
+1 MAEDLAKLQV
-12 VEAHVDDYVKDIK
+12 VIEATNAPLKKELK
-25 KADSETKKAVD
+25 KAQDMV
-36 SMTKETERL
+36 KEASGNME
-45 KKQSSSMGMW
+45 KQSS
-55 KNTGKL
+55 
-61 IADSVK
+61 VK
-67 HAIPNIKAMNA
+67 AFSGEITKAQQLAKKMRQ
-78 EIKNYVKEAQV
+78 IVKEAQV
-89 AAGVKVYT
+89 QAGTKVYT
-97 DEYAETRKNIEKT
+97 EEYKTVQKEADNAKRK
-110 RKKLNELRQEEKALQ
+110 LRQLREEEKALE
-125 QMGESS
+125 QMGQSQGMSEQYQKV
-131 GESDRYRSLRK
+131 SD
-142 SAEKT
+142 SAKKA
-147 QAELDALHEKMK
+147 QRELDALKKKMEELEQDGKEKQVAPK
-159 KLEDDGDAQEY
+159 FAKVDGEYRVEKEKLENLKQEY
-170 TPKYQKTIDAMLAE
+170 ENRRKNRLTMQDVDSDGKLINIEEELSKSLD
-184 QKRVAELQKE
+184 RVEALEAKIKE
-194 LDTRRKSGSSMT
+194 LRK
-206 YITEQGKLGN
+206 EGK
-216 VKDDLEESRR
+216 E
-226 KVKDLEKQLEDLE
+226 
-239 KRGKDWQPTE
+239 WQPTE
-249 AARKL
+249 AAIKL
-254 SDQMEQTS
+254 SGQMEQAS

-267 YRTEMTELRADGV
+267 YQSQMTQMRADGV
-280 DRGTDAWIKNQKE
+280 DRGTDAWIKNQKAINQATQE
-293 IAKARGEM
+293 QAKYQNMKA
-301 EKYKIMS
+301 
-308 RNMESS
+308 NMENA
-314 GEDIKKGTGGVA
+314 GTDMKGTKITGISGMLYEI
-326 ASVKAVVSEMKKS
+326 KAFKERLKANLKEAFE
-339 LGQTKVG
+339 GTKVG
-346 KAASIGWGGATK
+346 KGWGDISRLLGMISKEAERASTK
-358 LFKGVTSGAKLATT
+358 
-372 AIKKCSGAAA
+372 IKKCSGAAA
-382 SLIHRFSNGISAAG
+382 SLIHRFSNGISVAG

-447 MNNLAQYSD
+447 MNNLAQYND

-564 NSDSGDTTDTN
+564 NSDSDDNADTS

-584 MFESVPLDSKV
+584 MFESVPFDSKV
-595 SDFAKKLKE
+595 SDFAKKLKD

-612 EIGQIVGTKLNNA
+612 EIGQIVGTKLNDA
-625 LNQIPWGPI
+625 LNRIPWGPI
-634 QETAQKVGKSIGTF
+634 QNTSRKVGKSIGTF

-680 LDNTKWDSVGK
+680 LDNTRWDSVGK

-699 VVDTV
+699 AADTV

-717 NAVFTTIGE
+717 NAVFAVIGE
-726 AARTFQWPDFGKNL
+726 AARTFKWTGFGQDL
-740 ADGVNQAIA
+740 AGGLNTAIT
-749 DFDWAENGARV
+749 DFDWAGNGVRV
-760 GDLVKGLLDTVLS
+760 GDLAKGLLNTIVAVLEQTDWRKLGNS
-773 FVSETDWKQIGTSV
+773 VRTFVVSIDWSGIVSELARG
-787 ATFIANIDWPGIFT
+787 F
-801 RALSAIL
+801 
-808 DVPKIVWNLLTG
+808 G
-820 AIEAIDWYSAVRAI
+820 AAFGS
-834 PSTIYDFL
+834 
-842 TNYDWKSLLT
+842 
-852 SVGDL
+852 
-857 LGAAWQA
+857 LGALIGGLVGEAFKSAQKYFAQKTKECGGNAFLGFLKGIRDAIIGIGAW
-864 AFAIGSAVLDIVKDS
+864 
-879 GASIVNGLKNGIKKA
+879 IKKN
-894 FSTIGSWIR
+894 
-903 KHIFDPFMEKFKNL
+903 IFDPFMKGFKSV
-917 FGIHS
+917 FEIHS
-922 PSTVMSEMGK
+922 PSKVMAEMGK
-932 NLIAGMLK
+932 YLIEGMLN
-940 GITEKISDI
+940 GITDKISDI
-949 KQKFSEIKDAIGKK
+949 KQKFSEIKDAISKK
-963 WDEVKTDT
+963 WEEVKTDT

-985 IGNLRDDAKT
+985 IANLRDDAKT

-1010 VSQNTETS
+1010 VRQNTEIS

-1026 SQKWSGIR
+1026 AQKWSGIR
-1034 SDAASKFE
+1034 SDASSKFE

-1066 GIGLKNTWSDLK
+1066 GSSLKNTWSDLK

-1083 AFGSIS
+1083 AFGTIS
-1089 SNILSCFRN
+1089 DNILNCFRN

-1136 GSRKS
+1136 GSSKA

-1149 FARGSEGLQA
+1149 FANGSEGLQA

-1218 KNGIG
+1218 KTGIG
-1223 SKIKDTISDVWSYV
+1223 TKIKDTISDVWSYV

-1246 ALEKFA
+1246 AIEKFA

-1260 GLSIAKGVVSQVKG
+1260 GLSIAKGVISQVKG

-1282 LFSESTPKVNYVAS
+1282 LFSESAPKVNYVAS

-1304 LAVKA
+1304 LAIKA

-1370 YNQNVWDPL
+1370 YNQNIWDPL

-1450 FEAMLDAFQAS
+1450 FEAMLDAFQAG

-1467 SEANKDVTLELT
+1467 SDANKDVTLELT

>member
-1 MAEDLAKLQVK
+1 MAEDLAKLQV
-12 VEAHVDDYVKDIK
+12 VIEATNAPLKKELK
-25 KADSETKKAVD
+25 KAQDMV
-36 SMTKETERL
+36 KEASGNME
-45 KKQSSSMGMW
+45 KQSS
-55 KNTGKL
+55 
-61 IADSVK
+61 VK
-67 HAIPNIKAMNA
+67 AFSGEITKAQQLAKKMRQ
-78 EIKNYVKEAQV
+78 IIKEAQV
-89 AAGVKVYT
+89 QAGTKVYT
-97 DEYAETRKNIEKT
+97 EEYKTVQKEADNAKRK
-110 RKKLNELRQEEKALQ
+110 LRQLREEEKALE
-125 QMGESS
+125 QMGQSQGMSEQYQKV
-131 GESDRYRSLRK
+131 SD
-142 SAEKT
+142 SAKKA
-147 QAELDALHEKMK
+147 QRELDALKKKMEELEQDGKEKQVAPK
-159 KLEDDGDAQEY
+159 FAKVDGEYRVEKEKLENLKQEY
-170 TPKYQKTIDAMLAE
+170 ENRRKNRLTMQDVDSDGKLINIEEELSKSLD
-184 QKRVAELQKE
+184 RVEALEAKIKE
-194 LDTRRKSGSSMT
+194 LRK
-206 YITEQGKLGN
+206 EGK
-216 VKDDLEESRR
+216 E
-226 KVKDLEKQLEDLE
+226 
-239 KRGKDWQPTE
+239 WQPTE
-249 AARKL
+249 AAIKL
-254 SDQMEQTS
+254 SGQMEQAS

-267 YRTEMTELRADGV
+267 YQSQMTQMRADGV
-280 DRGTDAWIKNQKE
+280 DRGTDAWIKNQKAINQATQE
-293 IAKARGEM
+293 QAKYQNMKA
-301 EKYKIMS
+301 
-308 RNMESS
+308 NMENA
-314 GEDIKKGTGGVA
+314 GTDMKGTKITGISGMLYEI
-326 ASVKAVVSEMKKS
+326 KAFKERLKANLKEAFE
-339 LGQTKVG
+339 GTKVG
-346 KAASIGWGGATK
+346 KGWGDISRLLGMISKEAERASTK
-358 LFKGVTSGAKLATT
+358 
-372 AIKKCSGAAA
+372 IKKCSGAAA
-382 SLIHRFSNGISAAG
+382 SLIHRFSNGISVAG

-413 GGFQGGLK
+413 GGFQGGPK

-447 MNNLAQYSD
+447 MNNLAQYND

-564 NSDSGDTTDTN
+564 NSDSDDNAGTS

-584 MFESVPLDSKV
+584 MFESVPFDSKV
-595 SDFAKKLKE
+595 SDFAKKLKD

-612 EIGQIVGTKLNNA
+612 EIGQIVGTKLNDA
-625 LNQIPWGPI
+625 LNRIPWGPI
-634 QETAQKVGKSIGTF
+634 QNTSRKVGKSIGTF

-680 LDNTKWDSVGK
+680 LDNTRWDSVGK

-699 VVDTV
+699 AADTV

-717 NAVFTTIGE
+717 NAVFAVIGE
-726 AARTFQWPDFGKNL
+726 AARTFKWTGFGQDL
-740 ADGVNQAIA
+740 AGGLNTAIT
-749 DFDWAENGARV
+749 DFDWAGNGVRV
-760 GDLVKGLLDTVLS
+760 GDLAKGLLNTIVAVLEQTDWRKLGNS
-773 FVSETDWKQIGTSV
+773 VRTFVVSIDWSGIVSELARG
-787 ATFIANIDWPGIFT
+787 F
-801 RALSAIL
+801 
-808 DVPKIVWNLLTG
+808 G
-820 AIEAIDWYSAVRAI
+820 AAFGS
-834 PSTIYDFL
+834 
-842 TNYDWKSLLT
+842 
-852 SVGDL
+852 
-857 LGAAWQA
+857 LGALIGGLVGEAFKSAQKYFAQKTKECGGNAFLGFLKGIRDAIIGIGAW
-864 AFAIGSAVLDIVKDS
+864 
-879 GASIVNGLKNGIKKA
+879 IKKN
-894 FSTIGSWIR
+894 
-903 KHIFDPFMEKFKNL
+903 IFDPFMKGFKSV
-917 FGIHS
+917 FEIHS
-922 PSTVMSEMGK
+922 PSKVMAEMGK
-932 NLIAGMLK
+932 YLIEGMLN
-940 GITEKISDI
+940 GITDKISDI
-949 KQKFSEIKDAIGKK
+949 KQKFSEIKDAISKK
-963 WDEVKTDT
+963 WEEVKTDT

-985 IGNLRDDAKT
+985 IANLRDDAKT

-1010 VSQNTETS
+1010 VRQNTEIS

-1026 SQKWSGIR
+1026 AQKWSGIR
-1034 SDAASKFE
+1034 SDASSKFE

-1066 GIGLKNTWSDLK
+1066 GSSLKNTWSDLK

-1083 AFGSIS
+1083 AFGTIS
-1089 SNILSCFRN
+1089 DNILNCFRN

-1136 GSRKS
+1136 GSSKA

-1149 FARGSEGLQA
+1149 FANGSEGLQA

-1218 KNGIG
+1218 KTGIG
-1223 SKIKDTISDVWSYV
+1223 TKIKDTISDVWSYV

-1246 ALEKFA
+1246 AIEKFA

-1260 GLSIAKGVVSQVKG
+1260 GLSIAKGVISQVKG

-1282 LFSESTPKVNYVAS
+1282 LFSESAPKVNYVAS

-1304 LAVKA
+1304 LAIKA

-1370 YNQNVWDPL
+1370 YNQNIWDPL

-1392 YGSLGRAYQGHGYAS
+1392 YGSLGKAYQGHGYAS

-1450 FEAMLDAFQAS
+1450 FEAMLDAFQAG

-1467 SEANKDVTLELT
+1467 SDANKDVTLELT

>member
-1 MAEDLAKLQVK
+1 MAEDLAKLQV
-12 VEAHVDDYVKDIK
+12 VIEATNAPLKKELK
-25 KADSETKKAVD
+25 KAQDMV
-36 SMTKETERL
+36 KEASGNME
-45 KKQSSSMGMW
+45 KQSS
-55 KNTGKL
+55 
-61 IADSVK
+61 VK
-67 HAIPNIKAMNA
+67 AFSGEITKAQQLAKKMRQ
-78 EIKNYVKEAQV
+78 IVKEAQV
-89 AAGVKVYT
+89 QAGTKVYT
-97 DEYAETRKNIEKT
+97 EEYKTVQKEADNAKRK
-110 RKKLNELRQEEKALQ
+110 LRQLREEEKALE
-125 QMGESS
+125 QMGQSQGMSEQYQKV
-131 GESDRYRSLRK
+131 SD
-142 SAEKT
+142 SAKKA
-147 QAELDALHEKMK
+147 QRELDALKKKMEELEQDGKEKQVAPK
-159 KLEDDGDAQEY
+159 FAKVDGEYRVEKEKLENLKQEY
-170 TPKYQKTIDAMLAE
+170 ENRRKNRLTMQDVDSDGKLINIEEELSKSLD
-184 QKRVAELQKE
+184 RVEALEAKIKE
-194 LDTRRKSGSSMT
+194 LRK
-206 YITEQGKLGN
+206 EGK
-216 VKDDLEESRR
+216 E
-226 KVKDLEKQLEDLE
+226 
-239 KRGKDWQPTE
+239 WQPTE
-249 AARKL
+249 AAIKL
-254 SDQMEQTS
+254 SGQMEQAS

-267 YRTEMTELRADGV
+267 YQSQMTQMRADGV
-280 DRGTDAWIKNQKE
+280 DRGTDAWIKNQKAINQATQE
-293 IAKARGEM
+293 QAKYQNMKA
-301 EKYKIMS
+301 
-308 RNMESS
+308 NMENA
-314 GEDIKKGTGGVA
+314 GTDMKGTKITGISGMLYEI
-326 ASVKAVVSEMKKS
+326 KAFKERLKANLKEAFE
-339 LGQTKVG
+339 GTKVG
-346 KAASIGWGGATK
+346 KGWGDISRLLGMISKEAERASTR
-358 LFKGVTSGAKLATT
+358 
-372 AIKKCSGAAA
+372 IKKCSGAAA

-564 NSDSGDTTDTN
+564 NSDSDDNADTS
-575 TGGGLTPAD
+575 TGGGLTSAD
-584 MFESVPLDSKV
+584 MFESVPLDSKIT
-595 SDFAKKLKE
+595 DFAKKLKD

-612 EIGQIVGTKLNNA
+612 EIGQIVGTKLNDA
-625 LNQIPWGPI
+625 LNRIPWGPI
-634 QETAQKVGKSIGTF
+634 QNTSRKVGKSIGTF

-680 LDNTKWDSVGK
+680 LDNTRWDSVGK

-699 VVDTV
+699 AADTV

-717 NAVFTTIGE
+717 NAVFAVIGE
-726 AARTFQWPDFGKNL
+726 AARTFKWTGFGQDL
-740 ADGVNQAIA
+740 AGGLNTAIT
-749 DFDWAENGARV
+749 DFDWAGNGVRV
-760 GDLVKGLLDTVLS
+760 GDLAKGLLNTIVAVLEQTDWRKLGNS
-773 FVSETDWKQIGTSV
+773 VRTFVVSIDWSGIVSELARGFGAAFGSLGALIGGLVGEAFKSAQKYFAQKTKECGGHAVLGFFKGILDAIDGIGT
-787 ATFIANIDWPGIFT
+787 W
-801 RALSAIL
+801 
-808 DVPKIVWNLLTG
+808 
-820 AIEAIDWYSAVRAI
+820 
-834 PSTIYDFL
+834 
-842 TNYDWKSLLT
+842 
-852 SVGDL
+852 
-857 LGAAWQA
+857 
-864 AFAIGSAVLDIVKDS
+864 
-879 GASIVNGLKNGIKKA
+879 IKKN
-894 FSTIGSWIR
+894 
-903 KHIFDPFMEKFKNL
+903 IFDPFMKGFKNV
-917 FGIHS
+917 FEIHS
-922 PSTVMSEMGK
+922 PSKVMAEMGK
-932 NLIAGMLK
+932 YLIEGMLN
-940 GITEKISDI
+940 GITDKISDI
-949 KQKFSEIKDAIGKK
+949 KQKFSEIKDTISKK
-963 WDEVKTDT
+963 WSEVQTDT

-985 IGNLRDDAKT
+985 IANLRDDAKT

-1010 VSQNTETS
+1010 VRQNTETS

-1026 SQKWSGIR
+1026 AQKWSGIR
-1034 SDAASKFE
+1034 SDASSKFE

-1066 GIGLKNTWSDLK
+1066 GSSLKNTWSDLK
-1078 GNASR
+1078 SSASR
-1083 AFGSIS
+1083 AFGTIS
-1089 SNILSCFRN
+1089 DNILGCFRN

-1136 GSRKS
+1136 GSSKS

-1149 FARGSEGLQA
+1149 FAQGSEGLQA
-1159 DTLGVVNDQPGG
+1159 DTLGVVNDQPGE

-1218 KNGIG
+1218 KTGIG
-1223 SKIKDTISDVWSYV
+1223 TKIKDTISDVWSYV

-1246 ALEKFA
+1246 AIEKFA

-1260 GLSIAKGVVSQVKG
+1260 GLSIAKGVISQVKG

-1282 LFSESTPKVNYVAS
+1282 LFSESAPKVNYVAS

-1304 LAVKA
+1304 LAIKA

-1370 YNQNVWDPL
+1370 YNQNIWDPL

-1392 YGSLGRAYQGHGYAS
+1392 YGSLGRAYRGHGYAS

-1450 FEAMLDAFQAS
+1450 FEAMLDAFQAG

-1467 SEANKDVTLELT
+1467 SDANKDVTLELT